1 MSDQNANLTIGQ
13 LFELN
18 QGKNPTQIADS
29 EAHARK
35 AAKSLGLD
43 YDKMTET
50 PEQIVS
56 VADEINTQK
65 RVNDVVASDPV
76 LGKYA
81 LNPNQAAESLD
92 DFENLKDISGKVSLL
107 GSSLSKPYQS
117 VSYEDIQNVLNKGT
131 SPEQKQ
137 RLKEL
142 GVYEGPQKKIKP
154 NVNTNLI
161 DSFSSTLVPQ
171 TSDQVFNEHYDR
183 IKKTAGVMSA
193 ERFKKYYE
201 NQVYWMEHTATAEPT
216 NPQEQGNRYVN
227 AAIRAV
233 AAIGQT
239 EGAVISATTGND
251 SLLNLATRVKNKAAP
266 SQEMSQA
273 LYQAQLA
280 AQTNDAG
287 VLGAAQ
293 ELISNADAGLVGE
306 FLIEQAP
313 PALAGYWA
321 GAGVGG
327 VLTNSLIRNTAK
339 YAPMVMNLEK
349 AATLVRGVTVA
360 GNAAQGALGAGT
372 ADAIVSY
379 GQNMAE
385 AREKFLTKQEQIDY
399 AAAKTWGSAKYSA
412 LGGALMPVT
421 FGGPLRTVGG
431 QAVIQSAA
439 GMYSV
444 QGAADAVGEK
454 ADPVEMALEGLL
466 EVATAAPEVAI
477 TSASKV
483 KNQRTAQFALD
494 QLRQDQQ
501 EDAVRSSTFASVLNN
516 LIDRNKES
524 KTAQRDDSASQAFI
538 KQAIEEHGAVEEVYI
553 DGQTFNQLL
562 RDRNIEPSDLF
573 ERAPSLQD
581 QLGTAETFNGTV
593 QIPVNEFVSAMSV
606 VERPTDF
613 VENVRSDPNMPTYR
627 EAQENLAKTTEQM
640 QQEANVFMEEQARF
654 ESAEDAKELVATE
667 VQNQLASVGTFTAK
681 YNRAAGELTSAFYST
696 LGDKLGIN
704 AKEAF
709 DRYPIRIADE
719 PNTDKGTSFNQSA
732 SPEQTISVD
741 DFVKGIK
748 KQYGIELGLKG
759 SQSSNVLSLHKI
771 VVPEAMRN
779 QGTGTK
785 AMQDI
790 INYADSQNKTIA
802 LTPSSDFGG
811 NKNRLTGFYK
821 KLGFVENKGR
831 NKDYEI
837 SESMYRSPNGRK
849 YNQTSI
855 LKQTD
860 TISFKK
866 WFGDSQVLD
875 ANGNPQIRYHGT
887 RDNWSQWDKSR
898 AGGLIHTTSDVDIAE
913 RYAQGAGGGRK
924 RSDPVYKDNKEN
936 IFELDGN
943 EYVNKSDGTRLS
955 FQDIQDMLD
964 SGDLNPFYPDG
975 RIEPIYVRAENPLDL
990 NTKEGLKILASIQA
1004 TSRFGR
1010 SVVDQA
1016 KAGVFDWNS
1025 TKHEFKNKH
1034 WADDLVPKLK
1044 DLGYDAIIFADDGHQ
1059 TLSVFDSEQIKS
1071 VNNSGIFDI
1080 NNPDIYKQANGG
1092 TRGSIT
1098 FTIGQDGSTIALSK
1112 NADFST
1118 FVHELGHHFLEM
1130 NMQIALSPDA
1140 PAQVRA
1146 DMETVMKWASPETTD
1161 LGEWDFFTDAEKTEV
1176 HEKFA
1181 ETFEQYVFTGK
1192 APSAALK
1199 QVFNRFRQFMIA
1211 VYRNIEK
1218 FMGIN
1223 DRAELNADITG
1234 VMDRMLASSSAI
1246 AEAQA
1251 ASNLEMLIHQDD
1263 AMRLGISPKD
1273 YDEMRQDHEIATELS
1288 INTLE
1293 QKSLRNMI
1301 WYQKQKSKYL
1311 KTLQKEADKKRA
1323 TVREDMAKEIAQ
1335 EPVYQAMAFLRQPL
1349 DQIVKRDSTKVEPER
1364 DNLFEAIA
1372 KFGGLDANEVESTWG
1387 IDEAAKTKS
1396 GVGNKPVVR
1405 SSKSK
1410 VKGLS
1415 IESMAEKLSEEGYL
1429 TLDEHGKFD
1438 TRELEDKFADQLR
1451 GVNQYSTQVDHEL
1464 LDYSQDMDLLQRY
1477 AEGRTTKGKL
1487 SLDWIE
1493 AKYGRDSAIYQSISK
1508 GAYGFAQRGGE
1519 NPDVVAEMFGYE
1531 SGDALIRD
1539 LLNSPSPKQKIDE
1552 LTDARMAVQYSEF
1565 YDQQSIVE
1573 AIEAALHNDVRARFL
1588 SAEMAALNGMLGRKS
1603 ALNEAAKTVAQDIVQ
1618 RQKIK
1623 DIRPHVRAQ
1632 DDARLGRMAN
1642 DAFRKGNTVEAA
1654 RHKRNQ
1660 LVQFYATKYSYDAKD
1675 QIQKH
1680 LDLVKKVFGN
1690 NEKLSKNRDFDF
1702 VTAARGILGKYDL
1715 GRESTNYEHQLE
1727 LIRKY
1732 DPTTYAEIQ
1741 NIGALP
1747 ENQSYR
1753 ELTLEQFN
1761 AVMAAVETLW
1771 HRSRE
1776 NKVWHTTNEAF
1787 EREQVRE
1794 ELIQQSGGK
1803 KSVEKIQQT
1812 LLGRDK
1818 TAELKARFM
1827 ELGASAKRVD
1837 QVITWLDGGPTG
1849 KFRKYLIN
1857 PMQDALA
1864 QYRIEKAKML
1874 KNVVDIFEGFGKMDN
1889 SKIAAPELNN
1899 FTFVG
1904 KQSLLHAI
1912 LHTGNMSNKERLV
1925 LGYGWGARLEDGSV
1939 DFSAWDQFFNRMI
1952 TENVITKKDMD
1963 NIQKL
1968 WNLFDKYKEQ
1978 AQVTHKKINGRYF
1991 DELPRTP
1998 VSTPFGEYEG
2008 GYVPA
2013 AYDRIRSNEQ
2023 DRIQDK
2029 NLAENNLQALDI
2041 ATTGAN
2047 FTKSRAD
2054 RYHDQLE
2061 LDMSRLPS
2069 HLDKE
2074 LRYIHLELQI
2084 RQVGR
2089 LLLNKDFRNEIE
2101 RVMPFGVKQVFN
2113 PWLKAI
2119 ANQTVDESSGV
2130 HLLDNIFRVL
2140 RRNTGIAI
2148 MAGNLKNAIEQ
2159 FTGFTQVAVAV
2170 PPKHLLKAQGHY
2182 FTFVATREDMA
2193 NNIMEMSDFMKTRFD
2208 RAADEYRYAVDEIV
2222 FQKGAI
2228 QTVKDFTMK
2237 HAYVLQTTIQRPMEM
2252 ISWQAAFNHYTEQ
2265 GYTQYD
2271 AVHAA
2276 DAVIRQY
2283 MTDMS
2288 PEGISNLE
2296 RGTPAKRMF
2305 LMFYNWFN
2313 MVWNTTSSEV
2323 KLALEASN
2331 GSWVQASPR
2340 LAYVALM
2347 MISIPS
2353 ILSELLS
2360 VIFAGGLQDDDK
2372 DGDKWDDLSAK
2383 LALSQLK
2390 MLSAFVPYAGNVVNA
2405 AISNIDDSVVN
2416 DRYTASPVFSMG
2428 ESGLSLIQHFK
2439 RSLDEDKEVNQ
2450 GKAAKDLM
2458 NTATLA
2464 TGIPFAVLG
2473 KPFGYWL
2480 AIAQGKKDAPESIY
2494 DATRGTITGKHAPE
2508 D

>member
-1 MSDQNANLTIGQ
+1 MSDQNTNLTIGQ

-18 QGKNPTQIADS
+18 QGKNPTQIADT
-29 EAHARK
+29 EARARK
-35 AAKSLGLD
+35 AARSLGLD
-43 YDKMTET
+43 YNKMTET

-56 VADEINTQK
+56 VADEVNTQK
-65 RVNDVVASDPV
+65 RVNEVVASDPV

-81 LNPNQAAESLD
+81 LNPNQAAVSLD
-92 DFENLKDISGKVSLL
+92 DFENLKDISDKVSLL
-107 GSSLSKPYQS
+107 GSSLNKPYEP
-117 VSYEDIQNVLNKGT
+117 VSYQDIQNVLSKGT
-131 SPEQKQ
+131 SPEQKK

-142 GVYEGPQKKIKP
+142 GIYEDPQKQVKP
-154 NVNTNLI
+154 NVNPNLL
-161 DSFSSTLVPQ
+161 DTLSTSLVPQ
-171 TSDQVFNEHYDR
+171 TSDQIFKEHYDR
-183 IKKTAGVMSA
+183 IKKTTGVMAA

-216 NPQEQGNRYVN
+216 SPQEQGNRYVN

-239 EGAVISATTGND
+239 EGAVISAATGND

-266 SQEMSQA
+266 SQEMTQA

-293 ELISNADAGLVGE
+293 ELVSNADAGLVGE

-313 PALAGYWA
+313 PALVGYYA
-321 GAGVGG
+321 GAGAGG

-349 AATLVRGVTVA
+349 VAKLVRGVTTA

-372 ADAIVSY
+372 ADALVSY

-385 AREKFLTKQEQIDY
+385 AREKFLTRQEQIDY

-466 EVATAAPEVAI
+466 EVATAAPEVGI
-477 TSASKV
+477 TSAAKV

-501 EDAVRSSTFASVLNN
+501 QDAVRSSTFAAVLNN

-538 KQAIEEHGAVEEVYI
+538 KQAVEEHGAVEEVYI

-562 RDRNIEPSDLF
+562 RDRNIEPTDLF

-613 VENVRSDPNMPTYR
+613 VENVRSSPDMPTYR

-640 QQEANVFMEEQARF
+640 QQEADTYMAEQARF

-667 VQNQLASVGTFTAK
+667 VQNQLAKVGTFTAK

-696 LGDKLGIN
+696 LGDKLGIS

-719 PNTDKGTSFNQSA
+719 PTTDKGTLFNQSA
-732 SPEQTISVD
+732 TPEQTISVD
-741 DFVKGIK
+741 EFAKSIK
-748 KQYGIELGLKG
+748 KQYGIELSLKG
-759 SQSSNVLSLHKI
+759 SPSSNVLSLHKI

-779 QGTGTK
+779 QGNGTK

-790 INYADSQNKTIA
+790 IRYADSQNKTIA

-811 NKNRLTGFYK
+811 NKSRLTSFYK

-849 YNQTSI
+849 YNQ
-855 LKQTD
+855 
-860 TISFKK
+860 
-866 WFGDSQVLD
+866 
-875 ANGNPQIRYHGT
+875 
-887 RDNWSQWDKSR
+887 
-898 AGGLIHTTSDVDIAE
+898 
-913 RYAQGAGGGRK
+913 
-924 RSDPVYKDNKEN
+924 
-936 IFELDGN
+936 
-943 EYVNKSDGTRLS
+943 
-955 FQDIQDMLD
+955 
-964 SGDLNPFYPDG
+964 
-975 RIEPIYVRAENPLDL
+975 
-990 NTKEGLKILASIQA
+990 
-1004 TSRFGR
+1004 
-1010 SVVDQA
+1010 
-1016 KAGVFDWNS
+1016 
-1025 TKHEFKNKH
+1025 
-1034 WADDLVPKLK
+1034 
-1044 DLGYDAIIFADDGHQ
+1044 
-1059 TLSVFDSEQIKS
+1059 
-1071 VNNSGIFDI
+1071 
-1080 NNPDIYKQANGG
+1080 ANGG

-1098 FTIGQDGSTIALSK
+1098 FTIGQDGSTIVLSK

-1130 NMQIALSPDA
+1130 NMQLALSPDA
-1140 PAQVRA
+1140 PAQVRS

-1246 AEAQA
+1246 VEAQA

-1323 TVREDMAKEIAQ
+1323 AVREDMAKEIAQ

-1349 DQIVKRDSTKVEPER
+1349 DQVAKRDLTKVEPER

-1438 TRELEDKFADQLR
+1438 TRELEDKFAEQLR
-1451 GVNQYSTQVDHEL
+1451 GVNQYSNQVDPEL

-1493 AKYGRDSAIYQSISK
+1493 AKYGRDSDIYQSISK

-1565 YDQQSIVE
+1565 FDQQSIVE
-1573 AIEAALHNDVRARFL
+1573 AVEAALHNDVRARML
-1588 SAEMAALNGMLGRKS
+1588 SAEMAALNGLLGRKS

-1642 DAFRKGNTVEAA
+1642 EAFRKGETVEAA

-1747 ENQSYR
+1747 ENKNYR

-1771 HRSRE
+1771 HRSKE
-1776 NKVWHTTNEAF
+1776 NKIWHITNEAF

-1794 ELIQQSGGK
+1794 ELIQQTGGK

-1818 TAELKARFM
+1818 TAELKAKFM

-1837 QVITWLDGGPTG
+1837 QVVTWLDGGASG
-1849 KFRKYLIN
+1849 KFRTYLIN

-1864 QYRIEKAKML
+1864 KYRIEKAKML
-1874 KNVVDIFEGFGKMDN
+1874 KDVVDIFEGFGKLDN

-1912 LHTGNMSNKERLV
+1912 LHTGNLSNKERLV

-1939 DFSAWDQFFNRMI
+1939 DFSAWDQFFSRMVK
-1952 TENVITKKDMD
+1952 EGVITKKDMD

-1978 AQVTHKKINGRYF
+1978 AQITHKKINGRYF
-1991 DELPRTP
+1991 DELPRSP
-1998 VSTPFGEYEG
+1998 ISTPFGEYEG

-2029 NLAENNLQALDI
+2029 NLAENNLAALDI

-2084 RQVGR
+2084 RQIGR

-2101 RVMPFGVKQVFN
+2101 RVLPFGVKQVFN

-2130 HLLDNIFRVL
+2130 SLLDNIFRTL

-2148 MAGNLKNAIEQ
+2148 MAGNLKNAVEQ

-2170 PPKHLLKAQGHY
+2170 PLKQLLKAQAHY
-2182 FTFVATREDMA
+2182 FASVATREDMA

-2265 GYTQYD
+2265 GMTQYE

-2313 MVWNTTSSEV
+2313 MVWNTSMSEA

-2353 ILSELLS
+2353 MLSELLG
-2360 VIFAGGLQDDDK
+2360 VIFAGGLKDEDDD
-2372 DGDKWDDLSAK
+2372 DNKWDDLSAK

-2390 MLSAFVPYAGNVVNA
+2390 MLAAFVPYAGNVVNA
-2405 AISNIDDSVVN
+2405 AISNTDDTIVN

-2428 ESGLSLIQHFK
+2428 ESGLSLIQHAK
-2439 RSLDEDKEVNQ
+2439 RALDEDKEVNQ
-2450 GKAAKDLM
+2450 GKAAKDML
-2458 NTATLA
+2458 NTATLV

-2473 KPFGYWL
+2473 KPSGYWL
-2480 AIAQGKKDAPESIY
+2480 DVAQGKKDAPDSIY

-2508 D
+2508 

>member
-1 MSDQNANLTIGQ
+1 MSDQNTNLTIGQ

-18 QGKNPTQIADS
+18 QGKNPTQIADT
-29 EAHARK
+29 EARARK
-35 AAKSLGLD
+35 AARSLGLD
-43 YDKMTET
+43 YNKMTET

-81 LNPNQAAESLD
+81 LNPNQAAVSLD
-92 DFENLKDISGKVSLL
+92 DFENLKDISDKVSLL
-107 GSSLSKPYQS
+107 GSSLNKPYEP
-117 VSYEDIQNVLNKGT
+117 VSYQDIQNVLSKGT
-131 SPEQKQ
+131 SPEQKK

-142 GVYEGPQKKIKP
+142 GIYEDPQKQVKP
-154 NVNTNLI
+154 NVNPNLL
-161 DSFSSTLVPQ
+161 DTLSTSLVPQ
-171 TSDQVFNEHYDR
+171 TSDQVFKEHYDR
-183 IKKTAGVMSA
+183 IKKTTGVMAA

-216 NPQEQGNRYVN
+216 SPQEQGNRYVN

-266 SQEMSQA
+266 SQEMTQA

-293 ELISNADAGLVGE
+293 ELVSNADAGLVGE

-313 PALAGYWA
+313 PALVGYYA
-321 GAGVGG
+321 GAGAGG

-349 AATLVRGVTVA
+349 AAKLVRGVTTA

-372 ADAIVSY
+372 ADALVSY

-385 AREKFLTKQEQIDY
+385 AREKFLTRQEQIDY

-444 QGAADAVGEK
+444 KGAADAVGEK

-477 TSASKV
+477 TSAAKV

-501 EDAVRSSTFASVLNN
+501 QDAVRSSTFAAVLNN

-538 KQAIEEHGAVEEVYI
+538 KQAVEEHGAVEEVYI

-562 RDRNIEPSDLF
+562 RDRNIEPTDLF

-613 VENVRSDPNMPTYR
+613 VENVRSSPDMPTYR

-640 QQEANVFMEEQARF
+640 QQEAGTYMAEQARF

-667 VQNQLASVGTFTAK
+667 VQNQLAKVGTFTAK

-696 LGDKLGIN
+696 LGDKLGIS

-709 DRYPIRIADE
+709 DRYPIRI
-719 PNTDKGTSFNQSA
+719 TDDSVQSEA
-732 SPEQTISVD
+732 KAPESVD
-741 DFVKGIK
+741 NDVTLIQTQQPKTEPKG
-748 KQYGIELGLKG
+748 QRYQ
-759 SQSSNVLSLHKI
+759 QSK
-771 VVPEAMRN
+771 
-779 QGTGTK
+779 
-785 AMQDI
+785 
-790 INYADSQNKTIA
+790 
-802 LTPSSDFGG
+802 
-811 NKNRLTGFYK
+811 
-821 KLGFVENKGR
+821 
-831 NKDYEI
+831 
-837 SESMYRSPNGRK
+837 
-849 YNQTSI
+849 
-855 LKQTD
+855 
-860 TISFKK
+860 
-866 WFGDSQVLD
+866 
-875 ANGNPQIRYHGT
+875 
-887 RDNWSQWDKSR
+887 
-898 AGGLIHTTSDVDIAE
+898 
-913 RYAQGAGGGRK
+913 
-924 RSDPVYKDNKEN
+924 
-936 IFELDGN
+936 
-943 EYVNKSDGTRLS
+943 
-955 FQDIQDMLD
+955 
-964 SGDLNPFYPDG
+964 
-975 RIEPIYVRAENPLDL
+975 
-990 NTKEGLKILASIQA
+990 
-1004 TSRFGR
+1004 
-1010 SVVDQA
+1010 
-1016 KAGVFDWNS
+1016 
-1025 TKHEFKNKH
+1025 
-1034 WADDLVPKLK
+1034 
-1044 DLGYDAIIFADDGHQ
+1044 
-1059 TLSVFDSEQIKS
+1059 
-1071 VNNSGIFDI
+1071 
-1080 NNPDIYKQANGG
+1080 GG

-1098 FTIGQDGSTIALSK
+1098 FSIGQDGSTIVLSK

-1130 NMQIALSPDA
+1130 NMQLALSPDA

-1293 QKSLRNMI
+1293 QKSLRNMV

-1323 TVREDMAKEIAQ
+1323 AVREDMAKEIAQ

-1349 DQIVKRDSTKVEPER
+1349 DQVAKRDSTKVEPER

-1372 KFGGLDANEVESTWG
+1372 KFGGLNANEVESTWG
-1387 IDEAAKTKS
+1387 IDDAAKTKS

-1438 TRELEDKFADQLR
+1438 TRELEDKFAEQLR
-1451 GVNQYSTQVDHEL
+1451 GVNQYSNQVDPEL

-1493 AKYGRDSAIYQSISK
+1493 AKYGRDSDIYQSISK

-1565 YDQQSIVE
+1565 FDQQSIIE
-1573 AIEAALHNDVRARFL
+1573 AVEAALHNDVRARML
-1588 SAEMAALNGMLGRKS
+1588 SAEMAALNGLLGRKS

-1642 DAFRKGNTVEAA
+1642 EAFRKGETVEAA

-1675 QIQKH
+1675 QTQKH

-1747 ENQSYR
+1747 ENQNYR

-1771 HRSRE
+1771 HRSKE
-1776 NKVWHTTNEAF
+1776 NKIWHTTNEAF

-1794 ELIQQSGGK
+1794 ELIQQTGGK

-1818 TAELKARFM
+1818 TAELKAKFM

-1837 QVITWLDGGPTG
+1837 QVVTWLDGGANG
-1849 KFRKYLIN
+1849 KFRTYLIN

-1864 QYRIEKAKML
+1864 KYRIEKAKML
-1874 KNVVDIFEGFGKMDN
+1874 KDVVDIFEGFGKLDN

-1912 LHTGNMSNKERLV
+1912 LHTGNLSNKERLV

-1939 DFSAWDQFFNRMI
+1939 DFSAWDQFFSRMVK
-1952 TENVITKKDMD
+1952 EGVITKKDMD

-1978 AQVTHKKINGRYF
+1978 AQITHKKINGRYF

-1998 VSTPFGEYEG
+1998 ISTPFGEYEG

-2029 NLAENNLQALDI
+2029 NLAENNLAALDI

-2084 RQVGR
+2084 RQIGR

-2101 RVMPFGVKQVFN
+2101 RVLPFGVKQVFN

-2130 HLLDNIFRVL
+2130 SLLDNIFRTL

-2148 MAGNLKNAIEQ
+2148 MAGNLKNAVEQ

-2170 PPKHLLKAQGHY
+2170 PPKQLLKAQAHY
-2182 FTFVATREDMA
+2182 FASVATREDMA

-2265 GYTQYD
+2265 GMTQYD

-2313 MVWNTTSSEV
+2313 MVWNTSMSEA

-2353 ILSELLS
+2353 MLSELLG
-2360 VIFAGGLQDDDK
+2360 VIFAGGLKDEDDD
-2372 DGDKWDDLSAK
+2372 DNKWDDLSAK

-2390 MLSAFVPYAGNVVNA
+2390 MLAAFVPYAGNVVNA
-2405 AISNIDDSVVN
+2405 AISNTDDTIVN

-2428 ESGLSLIQHFK
+2428 ESGLSLIQHA
-2439 RSLDEDKEVNQ
+2439 RRALDEDKEVNQ
-2450 GKAAKDLM
+2450 GKASKDLM
-2458 NTATLA
+2458 NTATLV

-2473 KPFGYWL
+2473 KPSGYWL
-2480 AIAQGKKDAPESIY
+2480 DVAQGKKDAPDSIY

-2508 D
+2508 

>member
-1 MSDQNANLTIGQ
+1 MSDQNTNLTIGQ

-18 QGKNPTQIADS
+18 QGKNPTQIADT
-29 EAHARK
+29 EARARK
-35 AAKSLGLD
+35 AARSLGLD
-43 YDKMTET
+43 YNKLTET

-56 VADEINTQK
+56 VADEVNTQK
-65 RVNDVVASDPV
+65 RVNEVVASDPV

-81 LNPNQAAESLD
+81 LNPNQAAVSLD
-92 DFENLKDISGKVSLL
+92 DFENLKDISDKVSLL
-107 GSSLSKPYQS
+107 GSSLNKPYEP
-117 VSYEDIQNVLNKGT
+117 VSYQDIQNVLSKGT
-131 SPEQKQ
+131 SPEQKK

-142 GVYEGPQKKIKP
+142 GIYEDPQKQVKP
-154 NVNTNLI
+154 NVNPNLL
-161 DSFSSTLVPQ
+161 DTLSTSLVPQ
-171 TSDQVFNEHYDR
+171 TSDQVFKEHYDR

-216 NPQEQGNRYVN
+216 SPQEQGNRYVN

-266 SQEMSQA
+266 SQEMTQA

-293 ELISNADAGLVGE
+293 ELVSNADAGLVGE

-313 PALAGYWA
+313 PALVGYYA
-321 GAGVGG
+321 GAGAGG

-339 YAPMVMNLEK
+339 YAPLVMNLEK
-349 AATLVRGVTVA
+349 AAKLVRGVTTA

-372 ADAIVSY
+372 ADALVSY

-385 AREKFLTKQEQIDY
+385 AREKFLTRQEQIDY

-477 TSASKV
+477 TSAAKV

-501 EDAVRSSTFASVLNN
+501 QDAVRSSTFAAVLNN

-538 KQAIEEHGAVEEVYI
+538 KQAVEEHGAVEEVYI

-562 RDRNIEPSDLF
+562 RDRNIEPTDLF

-613 VENVRSDPNMPTYR
+613 VENVRSSPDMPTYR

-640 QQEANVFMEEQARF
+640 QQEADTYMAEQARF

-667 VQNQLASVGTFTAK
+667 VQNQLAKVGTFTAK

-696 LGDKLGIN
+696 LGDKLGIS

-719 PNTDKGTSFNQSA
+719 PTTDKGISFNQSA
-732 SPEQTISVD
+732 TPEQTISVD
-741 DFVKGIK
+741 EFAKSIK

-759 SQSSNVLSLHKI
+759 SPSSNVLSLHKI

-779 QGTGTK
+779 QGNGTK

-790 INYADSQNKTIA
+790 IRYADSQNKTIA

-811 NKNRLTGFYK
+811 NKSRLTSFYK

-849 YNQTSI
+849 YNQ
-855 LKQTD
+855 
-860 TISFKK
+860 
-866 WFGDSQVLD
+866 
-875 ANGNPQIRYHGT
+875 
-887 RDNWSQWDKSR
+887 
-898 AGGLIHTTSDVDIAE
+898 
-913 RYAQGAGGGRK
+913 
-924 RSDPVYKDNKEN
+924 
-936 IFELDGN
+936 
-943 EYVNKSDGTRLS
+943 
-955 FQDIQDMLD
+955 
-964 SGDLNPFYPDG
+964 
-975 RIEPIYVRAENPLDL
+975 
-990 NTKEGLKILASIQA
+990 
-1004 TSRFGR
+1004 
-1010 SVVDQA
+1010 
-1016 KAGVFDWNS
+1016 
-1025 TKHEFKNKH
+1025 
-1034 WADDLVPKLK
+1034 
-1044 DLGYDAIIFADDGHQ
+1044 
-1059 TLSVFDSEQIKS
+1059 
-1071 VNNSGIFDI
+1071 
-1080 NNPDIYKQANGG
+1080 ANGG

-1098 FTIGQDGSTIALSK
+1098 FSIGQDGSTIVLSK

-1130 NMQIALSPDA
+1130 NMQLALSPDA

-1293 QKSLRNMI
+1293 QRSLRNMV

-1349 DQIVKRDSTKVEPER
+1349 DQVAKRDSTKVEPER

-1438 TRELEDKFADQLR
+1438 TRELEDKFAEQLR
-1451 GVNQYSTQVDHEL
+1451 GVNQYSTQVDPEL

-1493 AKYGRDSAIYQSISK
+1493 AKYGRDSDIYQSISK

-1565 YDQQSIVE
+1565 FDQQSIIE
-1573 AIEAALHNDVRARFL
+1573 AVEAALHNDVRARML
-1588 SAEMAALNGMLGRKS
+1588 SAEMAALNGLLGRKS

-1642 DAFRKGNTVEAA
+1642 EAFRKGETVEAA

-1680 LDLVKKVFGN
+1680 LELVKKVFGN

-1747 ENQSYR
+1747 ENQNYR

-1771 HRSRE
+1771 HRSKE
-1776 NKVWHTTNEAF
+1776 NKIWHTTNEAF

-1794 ELIQQSGGK
+1794 ELIQQTGGK

-1818 TAELKARFM
+1818 TAELKAKFM

-1837 QVITWLDGGPTG
+1837 QVVTWLDGGANG
-1849 KFRKYLIN
+1849 KFRTYLIN

-1864 QYRIEKAKML
+1864 KYRIEKAKML
-1874 KNVVDIFEGFGKMDN
+1874 EDVVKTFEGFGKLDN

-1925 LGYGWGARLEDGSV
+1925 LGYGWGERLEDGSV
-1939 DFSAWDQFFNRMI
+1939 DFSAWDKFFSRMI
-1952 TENVITKKDMD
+1952 TEGVITKKDMD
-1963 NIQKL
+1963 TIQKL
-1968 WNLFDKYKEQ
+1968 WNLFDRYKEQ
-1978 AQVTHKKINGRYF
+1978 AQITHKKINGRYF

-2013 AYDRIRSNEQ
+2013 AYDRIRSNQQ

-2084 RQVGR
+2084 RQIGR

-2101 RVMPFGVKQVFN
+2101 RVLPFGVKQVFN

-2130 HLLDNIFRVL
+2130 SLLDNIFRTL

-2148 MAGNLKNAIEQ
+2148 MAGNLKNAVEQ

-2170 PPKHLLKAQGHY
+2170 PPKQLLKAQAHY
-2182 FTFVATREDMA
+2182 FRSVATREDMA

-2265 GYTQYD
+2265 GMTQYE

-2313 MVWNTTSSEV
+2313 MVWNTSMSEA

-2353 ILSELLS
+2353 MLSELLG
-2360 VIFAGGLQDDDK
+2360 VIFAGGLKDEDDD
-2372 DGDKWDDLSAK
+2372 DNKWDDLSAK

-2390 MLSAFVPYAGNVVNA
+2390 MLAAFVPYAGNVVNA
-2405 AISNIDDSVVN
+2405 AISNTDDTIVN

-2428 ESGLSLIQHFK
+2428 ESGLSLIQHA
-2439 RSLDEDKEVNQ
+2439 RRALDEDKEVNQ
-2450 GKAAKDLM
+2450 GKASKDLM
-2458 NTATLA
+2458 NTATLV

-2473 KPFGYWL
+2473 KPSGYWL
-2480 AIAQGKKDAPESIY
+2480 DVAQGKKDAPDSIY

-2508 D
+2508 

>member
-1 MSDQNANLTIGQ
+1 MSDQNANITIGE
-13 LFELN
+13 LFNLN
-18 QGKNPTQIADS
+18 QGKNPTQIADT
-29 EAHARK
+29 EARARK
-35 AAKSLGLD
+35 AARSLGLD
-43 YDKMTET
+43 YNKMTET

-56 VADEINTQK
+56 VADEVNTQK
-65 RVNDVVASDPV
+65 RVNEVVASDPV

-81 LNPNQAAESLD
+81 LNPNQAAVSLD
-92 DFENLKDISGKVSLL
+92 DFENLKDISDKVSLL
-107 GSSLSKPYQS
+107 GSSLNKPYEP
-117 VSYEDIQNVLNKGT
+117 VSYQDIQNVLSKGT
-131 SPEQKQ
+131 SPEQKK

-142 GVYEGPQKKIKP
+142 GIYEDPQKQVKP
-154 NVNTNLI
+154 NVNPNLL
-161 DSFSSTLVPQ
+161 DTLSTSLVPQ
-171 TSDQVFNEHYDR
+171 TSDQVFKENYDR

-201 NQVYWMEHTATAEPT
+201 NQVYWMEHTASAEPS

-239 EGAVISATTGND
+239 EGAIISAATGND
-251 SLLNLATRVKNKAAP
+251 SLLKLATHVKNKAAP
-266 SQEMSQA
+266 SQEMTQA

-293 ELISNADAGLVGE
+293 ELVSNADAGLVGE

-313 PALAGYWA
+313 PALVGYYA
-321 GAGVGG
+321 GAGAGG

-349 AATLVRGVTVA
+349 AAKLVRGVTTA

-372 ADAIVSY
+372 ADALVSY

-501 EDAVRSSTFASVLNN
+501 EDAARSSTFASVLNN

-538 KQAIEEHGAVEEVYI
+538 KQAVEEHGAVEEVYI

-562 RDRNIEPSDLF
+562 RDRNIEPTDLF

-613 VENVRSDPNMPTYR
+613 VENVRSSPDMPTYR

-640 QQEANVFMEEQARF
+640 QQEADTYMAEQARF

-667 VQNQLASVGTFTAK
+667 VQNQLAKVGTFTAKYNRAAAK

-696 LGDKLGIN
+696 LGDKIGIS

-719 PNTDKGTSFNQSA
+719 STTDKGISFNQSA
-732 SPEQTISVD
+732 TPEQTISVD
-741 DFVKGIK
+741 EFAKSIK

-759 SQSSNVLSLHKI
+759 SPSSNVLSLHKI

-779 QGTGTK
+779 QGNGTK

-790 INYADSQNKTIA
+790 IRYADSQNKTIA

-811 NKNRLTGFYK
+811 NKSRLTSFYK

-849 YNQTSI
+849 YNQ
-855 LKQTD
+855 
-860 TISFKK
+860 
-866 WFGDSQVLD
+866 
-875 ANGNPQIRYHGT
+875 
-887 RDNWSQWDKSR
+887 
-898 AGGLIHTTSDVDIAE
+898 
-913 RYAQGAGGGRK
+913 
-924 RSDPVYKDNKEN
+924 
-936 IFELDGN
+936 
-943 EYVNKSDGTRLS
+943 
-955 FQDIQDMLD
+955 
-964 SGDLNPFYPDG
+964 
-975 RIEPIYVRAENPLDL
+975 
-990 NTKEGLKILASIQA
+990 
-1004 TSRFGR
+1004 
-1010 SVVDQA
+1010 
-1016 KAGVFDWNS
+1016 
-1025 TKHEFKNKH
+1025 
-1034 WADDLVPKLK
+1034 
-1044 DLGYDAIIFADDGHQ
+1044 
-1059 TLSVFDSEQIKS
+1059 
-1071 VNNSGIFDI
+1071 
-1080 NNPDIYKQANGG
+1080 ANGG

-1098 FTIGQDGSTIALSK
+1098 FNIGKDGSTIILSK

-1130 NMQIALSPDA
+1130 NMQLALSPDA

-1223 DRAELNADITG
+1223 DRAELNSDITG

-1293 QKSLRNMI
+1293 QKSLRNVI

-1323 TVREDMAKEIAQ
+1323 AVREDMAKEIAQ

-1349 DQIVKRDSTKVEPER
+1349 DQVAKRDSTKVEPER

-1438 TRELEDKFADQLR
+1438 TRELEDKFAEQLR
-1451 GVNQYSTQVDHEL
+1451 GVNQYSTQVDPEL
-1464 LDYSQDMDLLQRY
+1464 LDYSQDLDLLQRY

-1493 AKYGRDSAIYQSISK
+1493 AKYGRDSDIYQRISK

-1565 YDQQSIVE
+1565 FDQQSIIE
-1573 AIEAALHNDVRARFL
+1573 AVEAALHNDVRARML
-1588 SAEMAALNGMLGRKS
+1588 SAEMAALNGLLGRES

-1642 DAFRKGNTVEAA
+1642 EAFRKGETVEAA

-1747 ENQSYR
+1747 ENQNYR

-1771 HRSRE
+1771 HRSKE
-1776 NKVWHTTNEAF
+1776 NKIWHTTNEAF

-1794 ELIQQSGGK
+1794 ELIQQTGGK

-1818 TAELKARFM
+1818 TAELKAKFM

-1837 QVITWLDGGPTG
+1837 QVVTWLDGGASG
-1849 KFRKYLIN
+1849 KFRTYLIN

-1864 QYRIEKAKML
+1864 KYRIEKAKML
-1874 KNVVDIFEGFGKMDN
+1874 KDVVDIFEGFGKLDN

-1912 LHTGNMSNKERLV
+1912 LHTGNLSNKERLV

-1939 DFSAWDQFFNRMI
+1939 DFSAWDQFFSRMVK
-1952 TENVITKKDMD
+1952 EGVITKKDMD

-1978 AQVTHKKINGRYF
+1978 AQITHKKINGRYF

-1998 VSTPFGEYEG
+1998 ISTPFGEYEG

-2029 NLAENNLQALDI
+2029 NLAENNLAALDI

-2084 RQVGR
+2084 RQIGR

-2101 RVMPFGVKQVFN
+2101 RVLPFGVKQVFN

-2130 HLLDNIFRVL
+2130 SLLDNIFRTL

-2148 MAGNLKNAIEQ
+2148 MAGNLKNAVEQ

-2170 PPKHLLKAQGHY
+2170 PPKQLLKAQAHY
-2182 FTFVATREDMA
+2182 FASVATREDMA

-2265 GYTQYD
+2265 GMTQYE

-2313 MVWNTTSSEV
+2313 MVWNTSMSEA

-2353 ILSELLS
+2353 MLSELLG
-2360 VIFAGGLQDDDK
+2360 VIFAGGLKDEDDD
-2372 DGDKWDDLSAK
+2372 DNKWDDLSAK

-2390 MLSAFVPYAGNVVNA
+2390 MLAAFVPYAGNVVNA
-2405 AISNIDDSVVN
+2405 AISNTDDTIVN

-2428 ESGLSLIQHFK
+2428 ESGLSLIQHA
-2439 RSLDEDKEVNQ
+2439 RRALDEDKEVNQ
-2450 GKAAKDLM
+2450 GKASKDLM
-2458 NTATLA
+2458 NTATLV

-2473 KPFGYWL
+2473 KPSGYWL
-2480 AIAQGKKDAPESIY
+2480 DIAQGKKDAPDSIY

-2508 D
+2508 N

>member
-1 MSDQNANLTIGQ
+1 MSDQNTNLTIGQ

-18 QGKNPTQIADS
+18 QGKNPTQIADT
-29 EAHARK
+29 EARARK
-35 AAKSLGLD
+35 AARSLGLD
-43 YDKMTET
+43 YNKMTET

-56 VADEINTQK
+56 VADEVNTQK
-65 RVNDVVASDPV
+65 RVNEVVASDPV

-81 LNPNQAAESLD
+81 LNPNQAAVSLD
-92 DFENLKDISGKVSLL
+92 DFENLKDISDKVSLL
-107 GSSLSKPYQS
+107 GSSLNKPYEP
-117 VSYEDIQNVLNKGT
+117 VSYQDIQNVLSKGT
-131 SPEQKQ
+131 SPEQKK

-142 GVYEGPQKKIKP
+142 GIYEDPQKQVKP
-154 NVNTNLI
+154 NVNPNLL
-161 DSFSSTLVPQ
+161 DTLSTSLVPQ
-171 TSDQVFNEHYDR
+171 TSDQVFKENYDR

-216 NPQEQGNRYVN
+216 SPQEQGNRYVN

-266 SQEMSQA
+266 SQEMTQA

-293 ELISNADAGLVGE
+293 ELVSNADAGLVGE

-313 PALAGYWA
+313 PALVGYYA
-321 GAGVGG
+321 GAGAGG

-349 AATLVRGVTVA
+349 AAKLVRGVTTA
-360 GNAAQGALGAGT
+360 GNAAQGALGAGA
-372 ADAIVSY
+372 ADALVSY

-385 AREKFLTKQEQIDY
+385 AREKFLTRQEQIDY

-444 QGAADAVGEK
+444 KGAADAVGEK

-477 TSASKV
+477 TSAAKV

-501 EDAVRSSTFASVLNN
+501 QDAVRSSTFAAVLNN

-538 KQAIEEHGAVEEVYI
+538 KQAVEEHGAVEEVYI

-562 RDRNIEPSDLF
+562 RDRNIEPTDLF

-613 VENVRSDPNMPTYR
+613 VENVRSSPDMPTYR
-627 EAQENLAKTTEQM
+627 EAQENLAKTTGQM
-640 QQEANVFMEEQARF
+640 QQEADTYMAEQARF

-667 VQNQLASVGTFTAK
+667 VQNQLAKVGTFTAK

-696 LGDKLGIN
+696 LGDKLGIS
-704 AKEAF
+704 AKDAF

-719 PNTDKGTSFNQSA
+719 
-732 SPEQTISVD
+732 
-741 DFVKGIK
+741 
-748 KQYGIELGLKG
+748 
-759 SQSSNVLSLHKI
+759 
-771 VVPEAMRN
+771 
-779 QGTGTK
+779 
-785 AMQDI
+785 
-790 INYADSQNKTIA
+790 
-802 LTPSSDFGG
+802 
-811 NKNRLTGFYK
+811 
-821 KLGFVENKGR
+821 
-831 NKDYEI
+831 
-837 SESMYRSPNGRK
+837 
-849 YNQTSI
+849 
-855 LKQTD
+855 
-860 TISFKK
+860 
-866 WFGDSQVLD
+866 
-875 ANGNPQIRYHGT
+875 
-887 RDNWSQWDKSR
+887 
-898 AGGLIHTTSDVDIAE
+898 
-913 RYAQGAGGGRK
+913 
-924 RSDPVYKDNKEN
+924 
-936 IFELDGN
+936 
-943 EYVNKSDGTRLS
+943 
-955 FQDIQDMLD
+955 
-964 SGDLNPFYPDG
+964 LNPKPDVQTPESSEG
-975 RIEPIYVRAENPLDL
+975 DVTLEQSKQPKTEP
-990 NTKEGLKILASIQA
+990 KG
-1004 TSRFGR
+1004 
-1010 SVVDQA
+1010 
-1016 KAGVFDWNS
+1016 
-1025 TKHEFKNKH
+1025 
-1034 WADDLVPKLK
+1034 
-1044 DLGYDAIIFADDGHQ
+1044 Q
-1059 TLSVFDSEQIKS
+1059 TYQQSK
-1071 VNNSGIFDI
+1071 
-1080 NNPDIYKQANGG
+1080 GG

-1098 FTIGQDGSTIALSK
+1098 FNKGRDGSTIVLSK

-1130 NMQIALSPDA
+1130 NMQLALSPDA
-1140 PAQVRA
+1140 PVQVRE
-1146 DMETVMKWASPETTD
+1146 DMENVMKWASPETTD

-1293 QKSLRNMI
+1293 QKSLRNMV

-1323 TVREDMAKEIAQ
+1323 AVREDMAKEIAQ

-1349 DQIVKRDSTKVEPER
+1349 DQVSKRDSTKVEPER
-1364 DNLFEAIA
+1364 DNLLEAIA

-1415 IESMAEKLSEEGYL
+1415 IEAMAEKLSEEGYL

-1451 GVNQYSTQVDHEL
+1451 GINQYSTQVDPEL

-1493 AKYGRDSAIYQSISK
+1493 AKYGRDSDIYQSISK

-1565 YDQQSIVE
+1565 FDQQSIIE
-1573 AIEAALHNDVRARFL
+1573 AVEAALHNDVRARML
-1588 SAEMAALNGMLGRKS
+1588 SAEMAALNGLLGRKS

-1642 DAFRKGNTVEAA
+1642 EAFRKGETVEAA

-1702 VTAARGILGKYDL
+1702 VTAARGILGKYGL

-1747 ENQSYR
+1747 ENQNYR

-1771 HRSRE
+1771 HRSKE
-1776 NKVWHTTNEAF
+1776 NKIWHTTNEAF

-1794 ELIQQSGGK
+1794 ELIQQTGGK

-1818 TAELKARFM
+1818 TAELKAKFM

-1837 QVITWLDGGPTG
+1837 QVVTWLDGGASG
-1849 KFRKYLIN
+1849 KFRTYLIN

-1864 QYRIEKAKML
+1864 KYRIEKAKML
-1874 KNVVDIFEGFGKMDN
+1874 KDVVDIFEGFGKLDN

-1939 DFSAWDQFFNRMI
+1939 DFSAWDQFFSRMVK
-1952 TENVITKKDMD
+1952 EGVITKKDMD

-1978 AQVTHKKINGRYF
+1978 AQITHKKINGRYF

-1998 VSTPFGEYEG
+1998 ISTPFGEYEG

-2029 NLAENNLQALDI
+2029 NLAENNLAALDI

-2084 RQVGR
+2084 RQIGR

-2101 RVMPFGVKQVFN
+2101 RVLPFGVKQVFN

-2119 ANQTVDESSGV
+2119 ANQTVDENSGV
-2130 HLLDNIFRVL
+2130 SLLDNIFRTL

-2148 MAGNLKNAIEQ
+2148 MAGNLKNAVEQ

-2170 PPKHLLKAQGHY
+2170 PPKQLLKAQAHY
-2182 FTFVATREDMA
+2182 FASVATREDMA

-2265 GYTQYD
+2265 GMTQYE

-2313 MVWNTTSSEV
+2313 MVWNTSMSEA
-2323 KLALEASN
+2323 KLALEVSN

-2353 ILSELLS
+2353 MLSELLG
-2360 VIFAGGLQDDDK
+2360 VIFAGGLKDEDDD
-2372 DGDKWDDLSAK
+2372 DNKWDDLSAK

-2390 MLSAFVPYAGNVVNA
+2390 MLAAFVPYAGNVVNA
-2405 AISNIDDSVVN
+2405 AISNTDDTIVN

-2428 ESGLSLIQHFK
+2428 ESGLSLIQHA
-2439 RSLDEDKEVNQ
+2439 RRALDEDKEVNQ
-2450 GKAAKDLM
+2450 GKASKDLM
-2458 NTATLA
+2458 NTATLV

-2473 KPFGYWL
+2473 KPSGYWL
-2480 AIAQGKKDAPESIY
+2480 DVAQGKKDAPDSIY

-2508 D
+2508 

>member
-1 MSDQNANLTIGQ
+1 MSDQNTNLTIGQ

-18 QGKNPTQIADS
+18 QGKNPTQIADT
-29 EAHARK
+29 EARARK
-35 AAKSLGLD
+35 AARSLGLD
-43 YDKMTET
+43 YNKLTET

-56 VADEINTQK
+56 VADEVNTQK
-65 RVNDVVASDPV
+65 RVNEVVASDPV

-81 LNPNQAAESLD
+81 LNPNQAAVSLD
-92 DFENLKDISGKVSLL
+92 DFENLKDISDKVSLL
-107 GSSLSKPYQS
+107 GSSLNKPYEP
-117 VSYEDIQNVLNKGT
+117 VSYQDIQNVLSKGT
-131 SPEQKQ
+131 SPEQKK

-142 GVYEGPQKKIKP
+142 GIYEDPQKQVKP
-154 NVNTNLI
+154 NVNPNLL
-161 DSFSSTLVPQ
+161 DTLSTSLVPQ
-171 TSDQVFNEHYDR
+171 TSDQVFKEHYDR

-201 NQVYWMEHTATAEPT
+201 NQVYWMEHTATAEPAS
-216 NPQEQGNRYVN
+216 PQEQGNRYVN

-239 EGAVISATTGND
+239 EGAVISAATGND

-266 SQEMSQA
+266 SQEMKQA

-293 ELISNADAGLVGE
+293 ELVSNADAGLVGE

-313 PALAGYWA
+313 PALVGYYA
-321 GAGVGG
+321 GAGAGG

-349 AATLVRGVTVA
+349 AAKLVRGVTTA
-360 GNAAQGALGAGT
+360 GNAAQGALGTGT
-372 ADAIVSY
+372 ADALVSY

-385 AREKFLTKQEQIDY
+385 AREKFLTRQEQIDY

-444 QGAADAVGEK
+444 KGAADAVGEK

-477 TSASKV
+477 TSAAKV

-501 EDAVRSSTFASVLNN
+501 QDAVRSSTFAAVLNN

-538 KQAIEEHGAVEEVYI
+538 KQAVEEHGAVEEVYI

-562 RDRNIEPSDLF
+562 RDRNIEPTDLF

-581 QLGTAETFNGTV
+581 QLGTAEIFNGTV

-606 VERPTDF
+606 IERPTDF
-613 VENVRSDPNMPTYR
+613 VENVRSSPDMPTYR

-640 QQEANVFMEEQARF
+640 QQEADTYMAEQARF

-667 VQNQLASVGTFTAK
+667 VQNQLAKVGTFTAK

-696 LGDKLGIN
+696 LGDKLGIS
-704 AKEAF
+704 AKDAF

-719 PNTDKGTSFNQSA
+719 PTTGTGTSFNQSA
-732 SPEQTISVD
+732 KPEQTISVD
-741 DFVKGIK
+741 DFVKGLK

-759 SQSSNVLSLHKI
+759 STSSNVLSLHKI
-771 VVPEAMRN
+771 VVPEDMRN

-849 YNQTSI
+849 YNQ
-855 LKQTD
+855 
-860 TISFKK
+860 
-866 WFGDSQVLD
+866 
-875 ANGNPQIRYHGT
+875 
-887 RDNWSQWDKSR
+887 
-898 AGGLIHTTSDVDIAE
+898 
-913 RYAQGAGGGRK
+913 
-924 RSDPVYKDNKEN
+924 
-936 IFELDGN
+936 
-943 EYVNKSDGTRLS
+943 
-955 FQDIQDMLD
+955 
-964 SGDLNPFYPDG
+964 
-975 RIEPIYVRAENPLDL
+975 
-990 NTKEGLKILASIQA
+990 
-1004 TSRFGR
+1004 
-1010 SVVDQA
+1010 
-1016 KAGVFDWNS
+1016 
-1025 TKHEFKNKH
+1025 
-1034 WADDLVPKLK
+1034 
-1044 DLGYDAIIFADDGHQ
+1044 
-1059 TLSVFDSEQIKS
+1059 
-1071 VNNSGIFDI
+1071 
-1080 NNPDIYKQANGG
+1080 ANGG

-1098 FTIGQDGSTIALSK
+1098 FSIGQDGSTIVLSK

-1130 NMQIALSPDA
+1130 NMQLALSPDA

-1349 DQIVKRDSTKVEPER
+1349 DQVAKRDSTKVEPER

-1438 TRELEDKFADQLR
+1438 TRELEDKFAEQLR
-1451 GVNQYSTQVDHEL
+1451 GVNQYSTQVDPEL

-1493 AKYGRDSAIYQSISK
+1493 AKYGRDSDIYQRISK

-1565 YDQQSIVE
+1565 FDQQSIIE
-1573 AIEAALHNDVRARFL
+1573 AVEAALHNDVRARML
-1588 SAEMAALNGMLGRKS
+1588 SAEMAALNGLLGRKS

-1642 DAFRKGNTVEAA
+1642 EAFRKGETVEAA

-1747 ENQSYR
+1747 ENQNYR

-1771 HRSRE
+1771 HRSKE
-1776 NKVWHTTNEAF
+1776 NKIWHTTNEAF

-1794 ELIQQSGGK
+1794 ELIQQTGGK

-1818 TAELKARFM
+1818 TAELKAKFM

-1837 QVITWLDGGPTG
+1837 QVVTWLDGGASG
-1849 KFRKYLIN
+1849 KFRTYLIN

-1864 QYRIEKAKML
+1864 KYRIEKAKML
-1874 KNVVDIFEGFGKMDN
+1874 KDVVDIFEGFGKLDN

-1912 LHTGNMSNKERLV
+1912 LHTGNLSNKERLV

-1939 DFSAWDQFFNRMI
+1939 DFSAWDQFFSRMVK
-1952 TENVITKKDMD
+1952 EGVITKKDMD

-1978 AQVTHKKINGRYF
+1978 AQITHKKINGRYF

-1998 VSTPFGEYEG
+1998 ISTPFGEYEG

-2029 NLAENNLQALDI
+2029 NLAENNLAALDI

-2084 RQVGR
+2084 RQIGR

-2101 RVMPFGVKQVFN
+2101 RVLPFGVKQVFN

-2130 HLLDNIFRVL
+2130 SLLDNIFRTL

-2148 MAGNLKNAIEQ
+2148 MAGNLKNAVEQ

-2170 PPKHLLKAQGHY
+2170 PPKQLLKAQAHY
-2182 FTFVATREDMA
+2182 FASVATREDMA

-2265 GYTQYD
+2265 GMTQYE

-2313 MVWNTTSSEV
+2313 MVWNTSMSEA

-2353 ILSELLS
+2353 MLSELLG
-2360 VIFAGGLQDDDK
+2360 VIFAGGLKDEDDD
-2372 DGDKWDDLSAK
+2372 DNKWDDLSAK

-2390 MLSAFVPYAGNVVNA
+2390 MLAAFVPYAGNVVNA
-2405 AISNIDDSVVN
+2405 AISNTDDTIVN

-2428 ESGLSLIQHFK
+2428 ESGLSLIQHA
-2439 RSLDEDKEVNQ
+2439 RRALDEDKEINQ
-2450 GKAAKDLM
+2450 GKASKDLM
-2458 NTATLA
+2458 NTATLV

-2473 KPFGYWL
+2473 KPSGYWL
-2480 AIAQGKKDAPESIY
+2480 DVAQGKKDAPDSIY

-2508 D
+2508 

>member
-1 MSDQNANLTIGQ
+1 MSDQNTNLTIGQ

-18 QGKNPTQIADS
+18 QGKNPTQIADT
-29 EAHARK
+29 EARARK
-35 AAKSLGLD
+35 AARSLGLD
-43 YDKMTET
+43 YNKMTET

-56 VADEINTQK
+56 VADEVNTQK
-65 RVNDVVASDPV
+65 RVNEVVASDPV

-81 LNPNQAAESLD
+81 LNPNQAAVSLD
-92 DFENLKDISGKVSLL
+92 DFENLKDISDKVSLL
-107 GSSLSKPYQS
+107 GSSLNKPYEP
-117 VSYEDIQNVLNKGT
+117 VSYQDIQNVLSKGT
-131 SPEQKQ
+131 SPEQKK

-142 GVYEGPQKKIKP
+142 GIYEDPQKQVKP
-154 NVNTNLI
+154 NVNPNLL
-161 DSFSSTLVPQ
+161 DTLSTSLVPQ
-171 TSDQVFNEHYDR
+171 TSDQVFKEHYDR

-216 NPQEQGNRYVN
+216 SPQEQGNRYVN

-239 EGAVISATTGND
+239 EGAIISAATGND

-266 SQEMSQA
+266 SQEMTQA

-293 ELISNADAGLVGE
+293 ELVSNADAGVLGE

-313 PALAGYWA
+313 PALVGYYA
-321 GAGVGG
+321 GAGAGG

-349 AATLVRGVTVA
+349 AAKLVRGVTTA

-372 ADAIVSY
+372 ADALVSY

-385 AREKFLTKQEQIDY
+385 AREKFLTRQEQIDY

-444 QGAADAVGEK
+444 KGAADAVGEK

-477 TSASKV
+477 TSAAEV

-501 EDAVRSSTFASVLNN
+501 QDAVRSSTFAAVLNN

-538 KQAIEEHGAVEEVYI
+538 KQAVEEHGAVEEVYI

-562 RDRNIEPSDLF
+562 RDRNIEPTDLF

-581 QLGTAETFNGTV
+581 QLGTAEIFNGTV

-606 VERPTDF
+606 IERPTDF
-613 VENVRSDPNMPTYR
+613 VENVRSSPDMPTYR

-640 QQEANVFMEEQARF
+640 QQEADTYMAEQARF

-667 VQNQLASVGTFTAK
+667 VQNQLAKVGTFTAK

-696 LGDKLGIN
+696 LGDKLGIS
-704 AKEAF
+704 AKDAF

-719 PNTDKGTSFNQSA
+719 PTTGTGTSFNQSA
-732 SPEQTISVD
+732 KPEQTISVD
-741 DFVKGIK
+741 DFVKGLK

-759 SQSSNVLSLHKI
+759 STSSNVLSLHKI
-771 VVPEAMRN
+771 VVPEDMRN

-849 YNQTSI
+849 YNQ
-855 LKQTD
+855 
-860 TISFKK
+860 
-866 WFGDSQVLD
+866 
-875 ANGNPQIRYHGT
+875 
-887 RDNWSQWDKSR
+887 
-898 AGGLIHTTSDVDIAE
+898 
-913 RYAQGAGGGRK
+913 
-924 RSDPVYKDNKEN
+924 
-936 IFELDGN
+936 
-943 EYVNKSDGTRLS
+943 
-955 FQDIQDMLD
+955 
-964 SGDLNPFYPDG
+964 
-975 RIEPIYVRAENPLDL
+975 
-990 NTKEGLKILASIQA
+990 
-1004 TSRFGR
+1004 
-1010 SVVDQA
+1010 
-1016 KAGVFDWNS
+1016 
-1025 TKHEFKNKH
+1025 
-1034 WADDLVPKLK
+1034 
-1044 DLGYDAIIFADDGHQ
+1044 
-1059 TLSVFDSEQIKS
+1059 
-1071 VNNSGIFDI
+1071 
-1080 NNPDIYKQANGG
+1080 ANGG

-1098 FTIGQDGSTIALSK
+1098 FSIGQNGSTIVLSK

-1130 NMQIALSPDA
+1130 NMQLALSPDA

-1349 DQIVKRDSTKVEPER
+1349 DQVAKRDSTKVEPER

-1372 KFGGLDANEVESTWG
+1372 KFGGLDADEVEITWG

-1438 TRELEDKFADQLR
+1438 TRELEDKFAEQLR
-1451 GVNQYSTQVDHEL
+1451 GVNQYSTQVDPEL

-1493 AKYGRDSAIYQSISK
+1493 AKYGRDSDIYQLISK

-1565 YDQQSIVE
+1565 FDQQSIIE
-1573 AIEAALHNDVRARFL
+1573 AVEAALHNDVRARML
-1588 SAEMAALNGMLGRKS
+1588 SAEMAALNGLLGRKS

-1642 DAFRKGNTVEAA
+1642 EAFRKGETVEAA

-1747 ENQSYR
+1747 ENQNYR

-1771 HRSRE
+1771 HRSKE
-1776 NKVWHTTNEAF
+1776 NKIWHTTNEAF

-1794 ELIQQSGGK
+1794 ELIQQTGGK

-1818 TAELKARFM
+1818 TAELKAKFM

-1837 QVITWLDGGPTG
+1837 QAVTWLDGGASG
-1849 KFRKYLIN
+1849 KFRTYLIN

-1864 QYRIEKAKML
+1864 KYRIEKAKML
-1874 KNVVDIFEGFGKMDN
+1874 KDVVDIFEGFGKLDN

-1912 LHTGNMSNKERLV
+1912 LHTGNLSNKERLV

-1939 DFSAWDQFFNRMI
+1939 DFSAWDQFFSRMVK
-1952 TENVITKKDMD
+1952 EGVITKKDMD

-1978 AQVTHKKINGRYF
+1978 AQITHKKINGRYF

-1998 VSTPFGEYEG
+1998 ISMPFGEYEG

-2029 NLAENNLQALDI
+2029 NLAENNLAALDI

-2084 RQVGR
+2084 RQIGR

-2101 RVMPFGVKQVFN
+2101 RVLPFGVKQVFN

-2130 HLLDNIFRVL
+2130 SLLDNIFRTL

-2148 MAGNLKNAIEQ
+2148 MAGNLKNAVEQ

-2170 PPKHLLKAQGHY
+2170 PPKQLLKAQAHY
-2182 FTFVATREDMA
+2182 FASVATREDMA

-2265 GYTQYD
+2265 GMTQYE

-2313 MVWNTTSSEV
+2313 MVWNTSMSEA

-2353 ILSELLS
+2353 MLSELLG
-2360 VIFAGGLQDDDK
+2360 VIFAGGLKDEDDD
-2372 DGDKWDDLSAK
+2372 DNKWDDLSAK

-2390 MLSAFVPYAGNVVNA
+2390 MLAAFVPYAGNVVNA
-2405 AISNIDDSVVN
+2405 AISNTDDTIVN

-2428 ESGLSLIQHFK
+2428 ESGLSLIQHA
-2439 RSLDEDKEVNQ
+2439 RRALDEDKEVNQ
-2450 GKAAKDLM
+2450 GKASKDLM
-2458 NTATLA
+2458 NTATLV

-2473 KPFGYWL
+2473 KPSGYWL
-2480 AIAQGKKDAPESIY
+2480 DVAQGKKDAPDSIY

-2508 D
+2508 

>member
-1 MSDQNANLTIGQ
+1 MSDQNTNLTIGQ

-18 QGKNPTQIADS
+18 QGKNPTQIADT

-50 PEQIVS
+50 PEQVVS

-81 LNPNQAAESLD
+81 LNPNQAAVSLD
-92 DFENLKDISGKVSLL
+92 DFENLKGISDSVSLL
-107 GSSLSKPYQS
+107 GSSLTKPYQS
-117 VSYEDIQNVLNKGT
+117 VFYQDIQNVLSKGA

-137 RLKEL
+137 KLKEMGL
-142 GVYEGPQKKIKP
+142 YEDPQKQIKP

-171 TSDQVFNEHYDR
+171 TSDQVFKEHYDR

-201 NQVYWMEHTATAEPT
+201 NQVYWMEHTASAEPVS
-216 NPQEQGNRYVN
+216 PQEQGNRYVN
-227 AAIRAV
+227 AAFRAV

-239 EGAVISATTGND
+239 EGAVINATTGND
-251 SLLNLATRVKNKAAP
+251 SLLNLATRVKNRAAP

-313 PALAGYWA
+313 PALAGYIA
-321 GAGVGG
+321 GSGVGG
-327 VLTNSLIRNTAK
+327 VLTNSLVRNTAR
-339 YAPMVMNLEK
+339 YAPLVMNLEK
-349 AATLVRGVTVA
+349 TAKLVRGVTAA

-372 ADAIVSY
+372 ADALVSY

-385 AREKFLTKQEQIDY
+385 AREKFLTREEQIDY

-477 TSASKV
+477 TSAAKV

-538 KQAIEEHGAVEEVYI
+538 KQAVEEHGAVDEVYI

-562 RDRNIEPSDLF
+562 RDRNIEPTDLF

-606 VERPTDF
+606 VERPSDF

-640 QQEANVFMEEQARF
+640 QQEADVFMSEQARF
-654 ESAEDAKELVATE
+654 ENAEDAKELVATE
-667 VQNQLASVGTFTAK
+667 VQKQLANLGTFTAK

-696 LGDKLGIN
+696 LGDKLGIS
-704 AKEAF
+704 AKDAF

-719 PNTDKGTSFNQSA
+719 PTADKGTSFNQSA
-732 SPEQTISVD
+732 TPEQTISID

-759 SQSSNVLSLHKI
+759 SPSSNVLSLHKI
-771 VVPEAMRN
+771 VVPEAVRN

-790 INYADSQNKTIA
+790 LNYADSQNKTIA

-811 NKNRLTGFYK
+811 NKNRLTNFYK
-821 KLGFVENKGR
+821 NLGFVENKGR
-831 NKDYEI
+831 NKDFEI

-849 YNQTSI
+849 YNQ
-855 LKQTD
+855 
-860 TISFKK
+860 
-866 WFGDSQVLD
+866 
-875 ANGNPQIRYHGT
+875 
-887 RDNWSQWDKSR
+887 
-898 AGGLIHTTSDVDIAE
+898 
-913 RYAQGAGGGRK
+913 
-924 RSDPVYKDNKEN
+924 
-936 IFELDGN
+936 
-943 EYVNKSDGTRLS
+943 
-955 FQDIQDMLD
+955 
-964 SGDLNPFYPDG
+964 
-975 RIEPIYVRAENPLDL
+975 
-990 NTKEGLKILASIQA
+990 
-1004 TSRFGR
+1004 
-1010 SVVDQA
+1010 
-1016 KAGVFDWNS
+1016 
-1025 TKHEFKNKH
+1025 
-1034 WADDLVPKLK
+1034 
-1044 DLGYDAIIFADDGHQ
+1044 
-1059 TLSVFDSEQIKS
+1059 
-1071 VNNSGIFDI
+1071 
-1080 NNPDIYKQANGG
+1080 ANGG

-1098 FTIGQDGSTIALSK
+1098 FSIGQDGSTIVLSK

-1192 APSAALK
+1192 APSASLK

-1293 QKSLRNMI
+1293 QKSLRNMV
-1301 WYQKQKSKYL
+1301 WYQKQKSKYM

-1323 TVREDMAKEIAQ
+1323 AVREDMAKEIAQ
-1335 EPVYQAMAFLRQPL
+1335 QPVYQAMAFLRQPL
-1349 DQIVKRDSTKVEPER
+1349 DPVAKRDSTKVEPSQ

-1410 VKGLS
+1410 VRGLS

-1451 GVNQYSTQVDHEL
+1451 GINQYSNQVDPEL

-1493 AKYGRDSAIYQSISK
+1493 AKYGRDSEIYQSISK

-1573 AIEAALHNDVRARFL
+1573 AVEAALHNDVRARML
-1588 SAEMAALNGMLGRKS
+1588 SAEMAALNGLLGRKS

-1618 RQKIK
+1618 RQRIK

-1642 DAFRKGNTVEAA
+1642 DAFRRGETVEAA

-1660 LVQFYATKYSYDAKD
+1660 LVQFYATKYSYDTKD
-1675 QIQKH
+1675 QVQKH
-1680 LDLVKKVFGN
+1680 LDLVKKIFGN

-1771 HRSRE
+1771 HRSKE
-1776 NKVWHTTNEAF
+1776 NKIWHTTNEAF

-1803 KSVEKIQQT
+1803 KSIEKIQRD
-1812 LLGRDK
+1812 LLGKDK
-1818 TAELKARFM
+1818 TAELKAKFM

-1837 QVITWLDGGPTG
+1837 QVVTWLDGGPTG
-1849 KFRKYLIN
+1849 KFRDYLIN

-1864 QYRIEKAKML
+1864 KYRIEKAKML
-1874 KNVVDIFEGFGKMDN
+1874 EDVVKTFEDFGKLDN

-1925 LGYGWGARLEDGSV
+1925 LGYGWGERLEYGSV
-1939 DFSAWDQFFNRMI
+1939 DFSAWDKFFSRMI
-1952 TENVITKKDMD
+1952 TEGVITKKDMD
-1963 NIQKL
+1963 TIQKL
-1968 WNLFDKYKEQ
+1968 WNLFDRYKEQ
-1978 AQVTHKKINGRYF
+1978 AQITHKKINGRYF

-2089 LLLNKDFRNEIE
+2089 LMLNKDFRNEIE
-2101 RVMPFGVKQVFN
+2101 RVLPFGVKQIFN

-2119 ANQTVDESSGV
+2119 ASQTVDESSGV
-2130 HLLDNIFRVL
+2130 SLLDNIFRVL

-2170 PPKHLLKAQGHY
+2170 PPKQLLKSQAHY
-2182 FTFVATREDMA
+2182 FTSVATREDMA

-2237 HAYVLQTTIQRPMEM
+2237 HAYVLQTTIQKPMEI

-2265 GYTQYD
+2265 GMGQYD

-2276 DAVIRQY
+2276 DAVIRQF

-2313 MVWNTTSSEV
+2313 MIWNTTSSEA

-2360 VIFAGGLQDDDK
+2360 IIFAGGLQDDDK
-2372 DGDKWDDLSAK
+2372 DDNKWDDLSSK
-2383 LALSQLK
+2383 LVLSQIK
-2390 MLSAFVPYAGNVVNA
+2390 MLAAFVPYAGNVLNA
-2405 AISNIDDSVVN
+2405 AISNTDDNVIN

-2428 ESGLSLIQHFK
+2428 ESGLSLIQHAK
-2439 RSLDEDKEVNQ
+2439 RALSEDKEVNQ
-2450 GKAAKDLM
+2450 GKAAKDML

-2480 AIAQGKKDAPESIY
+2480 AIAQGKKEAPESIY

-2508 D
+2508 E

>member
-1 MSDQNANLTIGQ
+1 MSDQNANITIGE
-13 LFELN
+13 LFNLN
-18 QGKNPTQIADS
+18 QGKNPTQIADT
-29 EAHARK
+29 EARARK
-35 AAKSLGLD
+35 AARSLGLD
-43 YDKMTET
+43 YNKMTET

-56 VADEINTQK
+56 VADEVNTQK
-65 RVNDVVASDPV
+65 RVNEVVASDPV

-81 LNPNQAAESLD
+81 LNPNQAAVSLD
-92 DFENLKDISGKVSLL
+92 DFENLKDISDKVSLL
-107 GSSLSKPYQS
+107 GSSLNKPYEP
-117 VSYEDIQNVLNKGT
+117 VSYQDIQNVLSKGT
-131 SPEQKQ
+131 SPEQKK

-142 GVYEGPQKKIKP
+142 GIYEDPQKQVKP
-154 NVNTNLI
+154 NVNPNLL
-161 DSFSSTLVPQ
+161 DTLSTSLVPQ
-171 TSDQVFNEHYDR
+171 TSDQVFKETHDQIFKEHG
-183 IKKTAGVMSA
+183 AFA
-193 ERFKKYYE
+193 AARF
-201 NQVYWMEHTATAEPT
+201 
-216 NPQEQGNRYVN
+216 NRYVEN
-227 AAIRAV
+227 KNFWGSQGELRPQQDREGSTDWDAVKRGYASLWQTIGAAKY
-233 AAIGQT
+233 AA
-239 EGAVISATTGND
+239 TGDASMLQRFTNY
-251 SLLNLATRVKNKAAP
+251 KNTLP
-266 SQEMSQA
+266 QSQELNVLQSDMHQA
-273 LYQAQLA
+273 A
-280 AQTNDAG
+280 ATNEAG
-287 VLGAAQ
+287 WLGAAQ
-293 ELISNADAGLVGE
+293 EFLVKADAGTITEL
-306 FLIEQAP
+306 LLEQAP
-313 PALAGYWA
+313 PALVGYYA
-321 GAGVGG
+321 GAGAGG

-339 YAPMVMNLEK
+339 YAPKVMNLEK
-349 AATLVRGVTVA
+349 AAKLVRGVTTA
-360 GNAAQGALGAGT
+360 GNAAQGPLGAGT
-372 ADAIVSY
+372 ADALVSY

-385 AREKFLTKQEQIDY
+385 AREKFLTRQEQIDY

-444 QGAADAVGEK
+444 KGAADAVGEK

-477 TSASKV
+477 TSAAKV

-501 EDAVRSSTFASVLNN
+501 QDAVRSSTFAAVLNN

-538 KQAIEEHGAVEEVYI
+538 KQAVEEHGAVEEVYI

-562 RDRNIEPSDLF
+562 RDRNIEPTDLF

-613 VENVRSDPNMPTYR
+613 VENVRSSPDMPTYR

-640 QQEANVFMEEQARF
+640 QQEADTYMAEQARF

-667 VQNQLASVGTFTAK
+667 VQNQLAKVGTFTAK

-696 LGDKLGIN
+696 LGDKLGIS

-719 PNTDKGTSFNQSA
+719 PTTDKGISFNQSA
-732 SPEQTISVD
+732 TPEQTISVD
-741 DFVKGIK
+741 EFAKSIK

-759 SQSSNVLSLHKI
+759 SPSSNVLSLHKI

-779 QGTGTK
+779 QGNGTK

-790 INYADSQNKTIA
+790 IRYADSQNKTIA

-811 NKNRLTGFYK
+811 NKSRLTSFYK

-849 YNQTSI
+849 YNQ
-855 LKQTD
+855 
-860 TISFKK
+860 
-866 WFGDSQVLD
+866 
-875 ANGNPQIRYHGT
+875 
-887 RDNWSQWDKSR
+887 
-898 AGGLIHTTSDVDIAE
+898 
-913 RYAQGAGGGRK
+913 
-924 RSDPVYKDNKEN
+924 
-936 IFELDGN
+936 
-943 EYVNKSDGTRLS
+943 
-955 FQDIQDMLD
+955 
-964 SGDLNPFYPDG
+964 
-975 RIEPIYVRAENPLDL
+975 
-990 NTKEGLKILASIQA
+990 
-1004 TSRFGR
+1004 
-1010 SVVDQA
+1010 
-1016 KAGVFDWNS
+1016 
-1025 TKHEFKNKH
+1025 
-1034 WADDLVPKLK
+1034 
-1044 DLGYDAIIFADDGHQ
+1044 
-1059 TLSVFDSEQIKS
+1059 
-1071 VNNSGIFDI
+1071 
-1080 NNPDIYKQANGG
+1080 ANGG

-1098 FTIGQDGSTIALSK
+1098 FSIGQDGSTIVLSK

-1130 NMQIALSPDA
+1130 NMQLALSPDA

-1323 TVREDMAKEIAQ
+1323 AVREDMAKEIAQ

-1349 DQIVKRDSTKVEPER
+1349 DQVAKRDSTKVEPER

-1438 TRELEDKFADQLR
+1438 TRELEDKFAEQLR
-1451 GVNQYSTQVDHEL
+1451 GVNQYSTQVDPEL
-1464 LDYSQDMDLLQRY
+1464 LDYSQDLDLLQRY

-1493 AKYGRDSAIYQSISK
+1493 AKYGRDSDIYQRISK

-1565 YDQQSIVE
+1565 FDQQSIIE
-1573 AIEAALHNDVRARFL
+1573 AVEAALHNDVRARML
-1588 SAEMAALNGMLGRKS
+1588 SAEMAALNGLLGRES

-1642 DAFRKGNTVEAA
+1642 EAFRKGETVEAA

-1747 ENQSYR
+1747 ENQNYR

-1771 HRSRE
+1771 HRSKE
-1776 NKVWHTTNEAF
+1776 NKIWHTTNEAF

-1794 ELIQQSGGK
+1794 ELIQQTGGK

-1818 TAELKARFM
+1818 TAELKAKFM

-1837 QVITWLDGGPTG
+1837 QVVTWLDGGASG
-1849 KFRKYLIN
+1849 KFRTYLIN

-1864 QYRIEKAKML
+1864 KYRIEKAKML
-1874 KNVVDIFEGFGKMDN
+1874 KDVVDIFEGFGKLDN

-1912 LHTGNMSNKERLV
+1912 LHTGNLSNKERLV

-1939 DFSAWDQFFNRMI
+1939 DFSAWDQFFSRMVK
-1952 TENVITKKDMD
+1952 EGVITKKDMD

-1978 AQVTHKKINGRYF
+1978 AQITHKKINGRYF

-1998 VSTPFGEYEG
+1998 ISTPFGEYEG

-2029 NLAENNLQALDI
+2029 NLAENNLAALDI

-2084 RQVGR
+2084 RQIGR

-2101 RVMPFGVKQVFN
+2101 RVLPFGVKQVFN

-2130 HLLDNIFRVL
+2130 SLLDNIFRTL

-2148 MAGNLKNAIEQ
+2148 MAGNLKNAVEQ

-2170 PPKHLLKAQGHY
+2170 PPKQLLKAQAHY
-2182 FTFVATREDMA
+2182 FASVATREDMA

-2265 GYTQYD
+2265 GMTQYE

-2313 MVWNTTSSEV
+2313 MVWNTSMSEA

-2353 ILSELLS
+2353 MLSELLG
-2360 VIFAGGLQDDDK
+2360 VIFAGGLKDEDDD
-2372 DGDKWDDLSAK
+2372 DNKWDDLSAK

-2390 MLSAFVPYAGNVVNA
+2390 MLAAFVPYAGNVVNA
-2405 AISNIDDSVVN
+2405 AISNTDDTIVN

-2428 ESGLSLIQHFK
+2428 ESGLSLIQHA
-2439 RSLDEDKEVNQ
+2439 RRALDEDKEVNQ
-2450 GKAAKDLM
+2450 GKASKDLM
-2458 NTATLA
+2458 NTATLV

-2473 KPFGYWL
+2473 KPSGYWL
-2480 AIAQGKKDAPESIY
+2480 DIAQGKKDAPDSIY

-2508 D
+2508 N

>member
-81 LNPNQAAESLD
+81 LNPNQAAVSLD

-142 GVYEGPQKKIKP
+142 GVYEDPQKKIKP

-171 TSDQVFNEHYDR
+171 TSDQVFKEHYDR

-201 NQVYWMEHTATAEPT
+201 NQVYWMEHTASAEPVS
-216 NPQEQGNRYVN
+216 PQEQGNRYVN
-227 AAIRAV
+227 AAFRAI

-239 EGAVISATTGND
+239 EGAVINATTGND
-251 SLLNLATRVKNKAAP
+251 SLLNLATRVKNRAAP

-287 VLGAAQ
+287 VLGATQ

-313 PALAGYWA
+313 PALVGYLAGS
-321 GAGVGG
+321 GAGG
-327 VLTNSLIRNTAK
+327 VLTNSLVRNTAK
-339 YAPMVMNLEK
+339 YAPMIMGLEK
-349 AATLVRGVTVA
+349 TAKLVRGVTAA

-372 ADAIVSY
+372 ADALVSY

-385 AREKFLTKQEQIDY
+385 AREKFLARQEQIDY

-640 QQEANVFMEEQARF
+640 QQEANIFMEEQARF

-667 VQNQLASVGTFTAK
+667 VQKQLASVGTFTAK

-696 LGDKLGIN
+696 LGDKLGIS

-732 SPEQTISVD
+732 TPEQTISVD

-771 VVPEAMRN
+771 IVPEAMRN
-779 QGTGTK
+779 QGTGTN

-811 NKNRLTGFYK
+811 NKTRLTGFYK

-849 YNQTSI
+849 YNQ
-855 LKQTD
+855 
-860 TISFKK
+860 
-866 WFGDSQVLD
+866 
-875 ANGNPQIRYHGT
+875 
-887 RDNWSQWDKSR
+887 
-898 AGGLIHTTSDVDIAE
+898 
-913 RYAQGAGGGRK
+913 
-924 RSDPVYKDNKEN
+924 
-936 IFELDGN
+936 
-943 EYVNKSDGTRLS
+943 
-955 FQDIQDMLD
+955 
-964 SGDLNPFYPDG
+964 
-975 RIEPIYVRAENPLDL
+975 
-990 NTKEGLKILASIQA
+990 
-1004 TSRFGR
+1004 
-1010 SVVDQA
+1010 
-1016 KAGVFDWNS
+1016 
-1025 TKHEFKNKH
+1025 
-1034 WADDLVPKLK
+1034 
-1044 DLGYDAIIFADDGHQ
+1044 
-1059 TLSVFDSEQIKS
+1059 
-1071 VNNSGIFDI
+1071 
-1080 NNPDIYKQANGG
+1080 ANGG

-1098 FTIGQDGSTIALSK
+1098 FTIGQDGSTIVLSK

-1192 APSAALK
+1192 APSASLK

-1293 QKSLRNMI
+1293 QKSLRNML
-1301 WYQKQKSKYL
+1301 WYQKQKSKYM
-1311 KTLQKEADKKRA
+1311 KTLQKEANKKRA
-1323 TVREDMAKEIAQ
+1323 AVREDMAKEIAQ
-1335 EPVYQAMAFLRQPL
+1335 QPVYQAMAFLRQPL
-1349 DQIVKRDSTKVEPER
+1349 DQVEKRDSTKVEPER

-1396 GVGNKPVVR
+1396 GIGNKPVVR

-1410 VKGLS
+1410 VRGMS

-1429 TLDEHGKFD
+1429 TLDEHSKFD

-1451 GVNQYSTQVDHEL
+1451 GVNQYSTQVDPEL

-1508 GAYGFAQRGGE
+1508 GAYGLAQRGGE

-1573 AIEAALHNDVRARFL
+1573 AVEAALHNDIRARFL

-1632 DDARLGRMAN
+1632 DDARLGRIAN

-1660 LVQFYATKYSYDAKD
+1660 LVQFYATKYSYEAKD

-1753 ELTLEQFN
+1753 DLTLEQFN

-1874 KNVVDIFEGFGKMDN
+1874 KDVVDIFEGFGKMDN

-1939 DFSAWDQFFNRMI
+1939 DFSAWNQFFNRMI
-1952 TENVITKKDMD
+1952 TENVITKADMD

-2170 PPKHLLKAQGHY
+2170 PPKQLLKAQSHY
-2182 FTFVATREDMA
+2182 FTSVTTREDMA

-2313 MVWNTTSSEV
+2313 MVWNTTSSEA

-2331 GSWVQASPR
+2331 GSWLQASPR

-2372 DGDKWDDLSAK
+2372 DGEKWDDLSAK

-2405 AISNIDDSVVN
+2405 AISNTDDSVVN

-2428 ESGLSLIQHFK
+2428 ESGLSLIQHAK
-2439 RSLDEDKEVNQ
+2439 RALDEDKEVNQ
-2450 GKAAKDLM
+2450 GKAAKDML

-2464 TGIPFAVLG
+2464 TGIPLAVLG
-2473 KPFGYWL
+2473 KPIGYWL
-2480 AIAQGKKDAPESIY
+2480 AIAQGKKEAPDSIY

>member
-1 MSDQNANLTIGQ
+1 MSDQNTNLTIGQ

-18 QGKNPTQIADS
+18 QGKNPTQIADT
-29 EAHARK
+29 EARARK
-35 AAKSLGLD
+35 AARSLGLD
-43 YDKMTET
+43 YNKMIET

-56 VADEINTQK
+56 VADEVNTQK
-65 RVNDVVASDPV
+65 RVNEVVASDPV

-81 LNPNQAAESLD
+81 LNPNQAAVSLD
-92 DFENLKDISGKVSLL
+92 DFENLKDISDKVSLL
-107 GSSLSKPYQS
+107 GSSLNKPYEP
-117 VSYEDIQNVLNKGT
+117 VSYQDIQNVLSKGT
-131 SPEQKQ
+131 SPEQKK

-142 GVYEGPQKKIKP
+142 GIYEDPQKQVKP
-154 NVNTNLI
+154 NVNPNLL
-161 DSFSSTLVPQ
+161 DTLSTSLVPQ
-171 TSDQVFNEHYDR
+171 TSDQVFKENYDR

-216 NPQEQGNRYVN
+216 SPQEQGNQYVN

-251 SLLNLATRVKNKAAP
+251 SLLSLATRVKNKAVP
-266 SQEMSQA
+266 SQEMTQA

-293 ELISNADAGLVGE
+293 ELVSNADAGVLGE

-313 PALAGYWA
+313 PALVGYYA
-321 GAGVGG
+321 GAGAGG

-349 AATLVRGVTVA
+349 AAKLVRGVTTA

-372 ADAIVSY
+372 ADALVSY

-385 AREKFLTKQEQIDY
+385 AREKFLTRQEQIDY

-444 QGAADAVGEK
+444 KGAADAVGEK

-477 TSASKV
+477 TSAAKV

-501 EDAVRSSTFASVLNN
+501 QDAVRSSTFAAVLNN

-538 KQAIEEHGAVEEVYI
+538 KQAVEEHGAVEEVYI

-562 RDRNIEPSDLF
+562 RDRNIEPTDLF

-581 QLGTAETFNGTV
+581 QLGTAEIFNGTV

-606 VERPTDF
+606 IERPTDF
-613 VENVRSDPNMPTYR
+613 VENVRSSPDMPTYR

-640 QQEANVFMEEQARF
+640 QQEADTYMAEQARF
-654 ESAEDAKELVATE
+654 ESAEDAKEMVATE
-667 VQNQLASVGTFTAK
+667 VQNQLAKVGTFTAK

-696 LGDKLGIN
+696 LGDKLGIS

-709 DRYPIRIADE
+709 DRYPIRITDE
-719 PNTDKGTSFNQSA
+719 LTTDKGISFNQSA
-732 SPEQTISVD
+732 APEQTISVD
-741 DFVKGIK
+741 DFAKSIK

-759 SQSSNVLSLHKI
+759 SPSSNVLSLHKI

-779 QGTGTK
+779 QGNGTK

-790 INYADSQNKTIA
+790 ISYADSQNKTIA

-811 NKNRLTGFYK
+811 NKSRLTSFYK

-849 YNQTSI
+849 YNQ
-855 LKQTD
+855 
-860 TISFKK
+860 
-866 WFGDSQVLD
+866 
-875 ANGNPQIRYHGT
+875 
-887 RDNWSQWDKSR
+887 
-898 AGGLIHTTSDVDIAE
+898 
-913 RYAQGAGGGRK
+913 
-924 RSDPVYKDNKEN
+924 
-936 IFELDGN
+936 
-943 EYVNKSDGTRLS
+943 
-955 FQDIQDMLD
+955 
-964 SGDLNPFYPDG
+964 
-975 RIEPIYVRAENPLDL
+975 
-990 NTKEGLKILASIQA
+990 
-1004 TSRFGR
+1004 
-1010 SVVDQA
+1010 
-1016 KAGVFDWNS
+1016 
-1025 TKHEFKNKH
+1025 
-1034 WADDLVPKLK
+1034 
-1044 DLGYDAIIFADDGHQ
+1044 
-1059 TLSVFDSEQIKS
+1059 
-1071 VNNSGIFDI
+1071 
-1080 NNPDIYKQANGG
+1080 ANGG

-1098 FTIGQDGSTIALSK
+1098 FSIGQDGSTIVLSK

-1130 NMQIALSPDA
+1130 NMQLALSPDA
-1140 PAQVRA
+1140 PAQVRE

-1323 TVREDMAKEIAQ
+1323 AVREDMAKEIAQ

-1349 DQIVKRDSTKVEPER
+1349 DQVAKRDSTKVEPER
-1364 DNLFEAIA
+1364 DNLFEAIS

-1451 GVNQYSTQVDHEL
+1451 GINQYSTQVDPEL
-1464 LDYSQDMDLLQRY
+1464 FDYSQDMDLLQRY

-1493 AKYGRDSAIYQSISK
+1493 AKYGKDSDIYQSISK

-1565 YDQQSIVE
+1565 FDQQSIVE
-1573 AIEAALHNDVRARFL
+1573 SVEAALHNDVRARML
-1588 SAEMAALNGMLGRKS
+1588 AAEMAALNGLLGRKS
-1603 ALNEAAKTVAQDIVQ
+1603 ALNEAAKAVAQDIVQ

-1642 DAFRKGNTVEAA
+1642 DAFRKGETVEAA

-1680 LDLVKKVFGN
+1680 LDMVKKVFGK
-1690 NEKLSKNRDFDF
+1690 NEKLAKNRDFDF

-1747 ENQSYR
+1747 ENQNYR

-1761 AVMAAVETLW
+1761 AVMSAVETLW
-1771 HRSRE
+1771 HRSKE
-1776 NKVWHTTNEAF
+1776 NKIWHTTNEAF

-1794 ELIQQSGGK
+1794 ELIQQSSGK
-1803 KSVEKIQQT
+1803 KSIEKIQQN
-1812 LLGRDK
+1812 LLGKNK
-1818 TAELKARFM
+1818 TAELKAKFM

-1837 QVITWLDGGPTG
+1837 QVVTWLDGGPSG
-1849 KFRKYLIN
+1849 KFRTYLVN

-1864 QYRIEKAKML
+1864 KYRTEKAKML
-1874 KNVVDIFEGFGKMDN
+1874 KEVVDIFEGFGKLDN

-1939 DFSAWDQFFNRMI
+1939 DFSAWDKFFNRMI
-1952 TENVITKKDMD
+1952 NENVITKNDMD
-1963 NIQKL
+1963 TIQKL

-1978 AQVTHKKINGRYF
+1978 AQITHKKINGRYF

-1998 VSTPFGEYEG
+1998 ISTPFGEYEG

-2013 AYDRIRSNEQ
+2013 AYDRMRSNEQ

-2029 NLAENNLQALDI
+2029 NLAENNLAALDI

-2084 RQVGR
+2084 RQIGR

-2101 RVMPFGVKQVFN
+2101 RVLPFGVKQVFN

-2130 HLLDNIFRVL
+2130 SLLDNIFRTL

-2148 MAGNLKNAIEQ
+2148 MAGNLKNAVEQ

-2170 PPKHLLKAQGHY
+2170 PPKQLLKAQAHY
-2182 FTFVATREDMA
+2182 FASVATREDMA

-2237 HAYVLQTTIQRPMEM
+2237 HAYVLQTTIQRPMET

-2265 GYTQYD
+2265 GMTQYD

-2313 MVWNTTSSEV
+2313 MVWNTSMSEA

-2353 ILSELLS
+2353 MLSELLS
-2360 VIFAGGLQDDDK
+2360 IIFAGGIKDDDK
-2372 DGDKWDDLSAK
+2372 DDEKWDDLSAK
-2383 LALSQLK
+2383 LALSQVK
-2390 MLSAFVPYAGNVVNA
+2390 MLAAFVPYAGNVVNA
-2405 AISNIDDSVVN
+2405 AISNTDDTIVN

-2428 ESGLSLIQHFK
+2428 ESGLSLIQHA
-2439 RSLDEDKEVNQ
+2439 RRALDEDKEVNQ
-2450 GKAAKDLM
+2450 GKASKDLM
-2458 NTATLA
+2458 NTATLV

-2473 KPFGYWL
+2473 KPSGYWL
-2480 AIAQGKKDAPESIY
+2480 DIVQGKKDAPDSIY

-2508 D
+2508 K

>member
-1 MSDQNANLTIGQ
+1 MSDQNTNLTIGQ

-18 QGKNPTQIADS
+18 QGKNPTQIADT
-29 EAHARK
+29 EARARK
-35 AAKSLGLD
+35 AARSLGLD
-43 YDKMTET
+43 YNKMTET

-56 VADEINTQK
+56 VADEVNTQK
-65 RVNDVVASDPV
+65 RVNEVVASDPV

-81 LNPNQAAESLD
+81 LNPNQAAVSLD
-92 DFENLKDISGKVSLL
+92 DFENLKDISDKVSLL
-107 GSSLSKPYQS
+107 GSSLNKPYEP
-117 VSYEDIQNVLNKGT
+117 VSYQDIQNVLSKGT
-131 SPEQKQ
+131 SPEQKK

-142 GVYEGPQKKIKP
+142 GIYEDPQKQVKP
-154 NVNTNLI
+154 NVNPNLL
-161 DSFSSTLVPQ
+161 DTLSTSLVPQ
-171 TSDQVFNEHYDR
+171 TSDQVFKEHYDR

-201 NQVYWMEHTATAEPT
+201 NQVYWMEHTASAEPSS
-216 NPQEQGNRYVN
+216 PQEQGNRYVN

-266 SQEMSQA
+266 SQEMTQA

-293 ELISNADAGLVGE
+293 ELVSNADAGVLGE

-313 PALAGYWA
+313 PALVGYYA
-321 GAGVGG
+321 GAGAGG

-349 AATLVRGVTVA
+349 AAKLVRGVTTA

-372 ADAIVSY
+372 ADALVSY

-385 AREKFLTKQEQIDY
+385 AREKFLTRQEQIDY

-444 QGAADAVGEK
+444 KGAADAVGEK

-477 TSASKV
+477 TSAAKV

-501 EDAVRSSTFASVLNN
+501 QDAVRSSTFAAVLNN

-538 KQAIEEHGAVEEVYI
+538 KQAVEEHGAVEEVYI

-562 RDRNIEPSDLF
+562 RDRNIEPTDLF

-581 QLGTAETFNGTV
+581 QLGTAEIFNGTV

-606 VERPTDF
+606 IERPTDF
-613 VENVRSDPNMPTYR
+613 VENVRSSPDMPTYR

-640 QQEANVFMEEQARF
+640 QQEADTYMAEQARF
-654 ESAEDAKELVATE
+654 ESAEDAKEMVATE
-667 VQNQLASVGTFTAK
+667 VQNQLAKVGTFTAK

-696 LGDKLGIN
+696 LGDKLGIS

-709 DRYPIRIADE
+709 DRYPIRITDE
-719 PNTDKGTSFNQSA
+719 LTTDKGISFNQSA
-732 SPEQTISVD
+732 APEQTISVD
-741 DFVKGIK
+741 DFAKSIK

-759 SQSSNVLSLHKI
+759 SPSSNVLSLHKI

-779 QGTGTK
+779 QGNGTK

-790 INYADSQNKTIA
+790 ISYADSQNKTIA

-811 NKNRLTGFYK
+811 NKSRLTSFYK

-849 YNQTSI
+849 YNQ
-855 LKQTD
+855 
-860 TISFKK
+860 
-866 WFGDSQVLD
+866 
-875 ANGNPQIRYHGT
+875 
-887 RDNWSQWDKSR
+887 
-898 AGGLIHTTSDVDIAE
+898 
-913 RYAQGAGGGRK
+913 
-924 RSDPVYKDNKEN
+924 
-936 IFELDGN
+936 
-943 EYVNKSDGTRLS
+943 
-955 FQDIQDMLD
+955 
-964 SGDLNPFYPDG
+964 
-975 RIEPIYVRAENPLDL
+975 
-990 NTKEGLKILASIQA
+990 
-1004 TSRFGR
+1004 
-1010 SVVDQA
+1010 
-1016 KAGVFDWNS
+1016 
-1025 TKHEFKNKH
+1025 
-1034 WADDLVPKLK
+1034 
-1044 DLGYDAIIFADDGHQ
+1044 
-1059 TLSVFDSEQIKS
+1059 
-1071 VNNSGIFDI
+1071 
-1080 NNPDIYKQANGG
+1080 ANGG

-1098 FTIGQDGSTIALSK
+1098 FSIGQDGSTIVLSK

-1130 NMQIALSPDA
+1130 NMQLALSPDA
-1140 PAQVRA
+1140 PAQVRE

-1218 FMGIN
+1218 FIGIN

-1293 QKSLRNMI
+1293 QKSLRNMV
-1301 WYQKQKSKYL
+1301 WYQKQKSKYM

-1323 TVREDMAKEIAQ
+1323 AVREDMAKEIAQ
-1335 EPVYQAMAFLRQPL
+1335 QPVYQAMAFLRQPL
-1349 DQIVKRDSTKVEPER
+1349 DQVAKRDLTKVEPER

-1396 GVGNKPVVR
+1396 GVSNKPVVR

-1438 TRELEDKFADQLR
+1438 TRELEDKFAEQLR
-1451 GVNQYSTQVDHEL
+1451 GVNQYSNQVDPEL

-1493 AKYGRDSAIYQSISK
+1493 AKYGRDSYIYQSISK

-1565 YDQQSIVE
+1565 FDQQSIIE
-1573 AIEAALHNDVRARFL
+1573 AVEAALHNDVRARML
-1588 SAEMAALNGMLGRKS
+1588 SAEMAALNGLLGRKS

-1642 DAFRKGNTVEAA
+1642 EAFRKGETVEAA

-1771 HRSRE
+1771 HRSKE
-1776 NKVWHTTNEAF
+1776 NKIWHTTNEAL

-1803 KSVEKIQQT
+1803 KSIEKIQRD
-1812 LLGRDK
+1812 LLGKDK
-1818 TAELKARFM
+1818 TAELKAKFM

-1837 QVITWLDGGPTG
+1837 QVVTWLDGGPTG
-1849 KFRKYLIN
+1849 KFRDYLIN

-1864 QYRIEKAKML
+1864 KYRIEKAKML
-1874 KNVVDIFEGFGKMDN
+1874 EDVVKTFEGFGKLDN

-1925 LGYGWGARLEDGSV
+1925 LGYGWGERLEDGSV
-1939 DFSAWDQFFNRMI
+1939 DFSAWDKFFSRMI
-1952 TENVITKKDMD
+1952 TEGVITKNDMD
-1963 NIQKL
+1963 TIQKL
-1968 WNLFDKYKEQ
+1968 WNLFDRYKEQ
-1978 AQVTHKKINGRYF
+1978 AQITHKKINGRYF

-2029 NLAENNLQALDI
+2029 NLAENNLAALDI

-2084 RQVGR
+2084 RQIGR

-2101 RVMPFGVKQVFN
+2101 RVLPFGVKQVFN

-2130 HLLDNIFRVL
+2130 SLLDNIFRTL

-2170 PPKHLLKAQGHY
+2170 PPKQLLKAQAHY
-2182 FTFVATREDMA
+2182 FASVATREDMA

-2265 GYTQYD
+2265 GMTQYE

-2313 MVWNTTSSEV
+2313 MVWNTSMSEA

-2353 ILSELLS
+2353 MLSELLG
-2360 VIFAGGLQDDDK
+2360 VIFAGGLKDEDDD
-2372 DGDKWDDLSAK
+2372 DNKWDDLSAK

-2390 MLSAFVPYAGNVVNA
+2390 MLAAFVPYAGNVVNA
-2405 AISNIDDSVVN
+2405 AISNTDDTIVN

-2428 ESGLSLIQHFK
+2428 ESGLSLIQHA
-2439 RSLDEDKEVNQ
+2439 RRALDEDKEVNQ
-2450 GKAAKDLM
+2450 GKASKDLM
-2458 NTATLA
+2458 NTATLV

-2473 KPFGYWL
+2473 KPSGYWL
-2480 AIAQGKKDAPESIY
+2480 DIAQGKKDAPDSIY

-2508 D
+2508 N

>member
-43 YDKMTET
+43 YGKMTET

-81 LNPNQAAESLD
+81 LNPNQAAVSLD

-142 GVYEGPQKKIKP
+142 GVYEDPQKKIKP

-171 TSDQVFNEHYDR
+171 TSDQVFKEHYDR

-216 NPQEQGNRYVN
+216 SPQEQGNRYVN

-239 EGAVISATTGND
+239 EGAVISATIGND

-266 SQEMSQA
+266 SQEMTQA

-293 ELISNADAGLVGE
+293 ELVSNADAGLVGE

-313 PALAGYWA
+313 PALVGYYA
-321 GAGVGG
+321 GAGAGG

-349 AATLVRGVTVA
+349 AAKLVRGVTTA

-372 ADAIVSY
+372 ADALVSY

-524 KTAQRDDSASQAFI
+524 KTAQRDDAASQAFI

-613 VENVRSDPNMPTYR
+613 VESVRSSPDMPTYR

-640 QQEANVFMEEQARF
+640 QQEADTYMAEQARF

-667 VQNQLASVGTFTAK
+667 VQNQLAKVGTFTAK

-696 LGDKLGIN
+696 LGDKLGIS

-719 PNTDKGTSFNQSA
+719 PTTDKGISFNQSA
-732 SPEQTISVD
+732 TPEQTISVD
-741 DFVKGIK
+741 EFAKSIK

-759 SQSSNVLSLHKI
+759 SPSSNVLSLHKI

-779 QGTGTK
+779 QGNGTK

-790 INYADSQNKTIA
+790 IRYADSQNKTIA

-811 NKNRLTGFYK
+811 NKSRLTSFYK

-849 YNQTSI
+849 YNQ
-855 LKQTD
+855 
-860 TISFKK
+860 
-866 WFGDSQVLD
+866 
-875 ANGNPQIRYHGT
+875 
-887 RDNWSQWDKSR
+887 
-898 AGGLIHTTSDVDIAE
+898 
-913 RYAQGAGGGRK
+913 
-924 RSDPVYKDNKEN
+924 
-936 IFELDGN
+936 
-943 EYVNKSDGTRLS
+943 
-955 FQDIQDMLD
+955 
-964 SGDLNPFYPDG
+964 
-975 RIEPIYVRAENPLDL
+975 
-990 NTKEGLKILASIQA
+990 
-1004 TSRFGR
+1004 
-1010 SVVDQA
+1010 
-1016 KAGVFDWNS
+1016 
-1025 TKHEFKNKH
+1025 
-1034 WADDLVPKLK
+1034 
-1044 DLGYDAIIFADDGHQ
+1044 
-1059 TLSVFDSEQIKS
+1059 
-1071 VNNSGIFDI
+1071 
-1080 NNPDIYKQANGG
+1080 ANGG

-1098 FTIGQDGSTIALSK
+1098 FSIGQDGSTIVLSK

-1130 NMQIALSPDA
+1130 NMQLALSPDA

-1146 DMETVMKWASPETTD
+1146 DMETVMKWASQETTD

-1293 QKSLRNMI
+1293 QKSLRNMV

-1311 KTLQKEADKKRA
+1311 KTLKKEADKKRA
-1323 TVREDMAKEIAQ
+1323 AVREDMAKEIAQ
-1335 EPVYQAMAFLRQPL
+1335 EPVYQAMAFLRHPL
-1349 DQIVKRDSTKVEPER
+1349 DQVAKRDSTKVEPER

-1396 GVGNKPVVR
+1396 GIGNKPVVR

-1410 VKGLS
+1410 LKGLS

-1438 TRELEDKFADQLR
+1438 TRELEDKFAEQLR
-1451 GVNQYSTQVDHEL
+1451 GVNQYSNQVDPEL

-1493 AKYGRDSAIYQSISK
+1493 AKYGRDSDIYQSISK

-1565 YDQQSIVE
+1565 FDQQSIIE
-1573 AIEAALHNDVRARFL
+1573 AVEAALHNDVRARML
-1588 SAEMAALNGMLGRKS
+1588 SAEMAALNGLLGRKS

-1642 DAFRKGNTVEAA
+1642 EAFRKGETVEAA

-1675 QIQKH
+1675 LIQKH

-1747 ENQSYR
+1747 ENQNYR

-1771 HRSRE
+1771 HRSKE
-1776 NKVWHTTNEAF
+1776 NKIWHTTNEAF

-1794 ELIQQSGGK
+1794 ELIQQTGGK

-1818 TAELKARFM
+1818 TAELKAKFM

-1837 QVITWLDGGPTG
+1837 QVVTWLDGGASG
-1849 KFRKYLIN
+1849 KFRTYLIN

-1864 QYRIEKAKML
+1864 KYRIEKAKML
-1874 KNVVDIFEGFGKMDN
+1874 KDVVDIFEGFGKLDN

-1912 LHTGNMSNKERLV
+1912 LHTGNLSNKERLV

-1939 DFSAWDQFFNRMI
+1939 DFSAWDQFFSRMVK
-1952 TENVITKKDMD
+1952 EGVIAKKDMD
-1963 NIQKL
+1963 NIQNL

-1978 AQVTHKKINGRYF
+1978 AQITHKKINGRYF

-1998 VSTPFGEYEG
+1998 ISTPFGEYEG

-2084 RQVGR
+2084 RQIGR

-2101 RVMPFGVKQVFN
+2101 RVLPFGVKQVFN

-2130 HLLDNIFRVL
+2130 SLLDNIFRTL

-2148 MAGNLKNAIEQ
+2148 MAGNLKNAVEQ

-2170 PPKHLLKAQGHY
+2170 PPKQLLKAQAHY
-2182 FTFVATREDMA
+2182 FASVATREDMA

-2265 GYTQYD
+2265 GMTQYE

-2313 MVWNTTSSEV
+2313 MVWNTSMSEA

-2353 ILSELLS
+2353 MLSELLG
-2360 VIFAGGLQDDDK
+2360 VIFAGGLKDEDDD
-2372 DGDKWDDLSAK
+2372 DNKWDDLSAK

-2390 MLSAFVPYAGNVVNA
+2390 MLAAFVPYAGNVVNA
-2405 AISNIDDSVVN
+2405 AISNTDDTIVN

-2428 ESGLSLIQHFK
+2428 ESGLSLIQHA
-2439 RSLDEDKEVNQ
+2439 RRALDEDKEVNQ
-2450 GKAAKDLM
+2450 GKASKDLM
-2458 NTATLA
+2458 NTATLV

-2473 KPFGYWL
+2473 KPSGYWL
-2480 AIAQGKKDAPESIY
+2480 DVAQGKKDAPDSIY

-2508 D
+2508 

>member
-1 MSDQNANLTIGQ
+1 MSDQNTNLTIGQ

-18 QGKNPTQIADS
+18 QGKNPTQIADT

-50 PEQIVS
+50 PEQVVS

-81 LNPNQAAESLD
+81 LNPNQAAVSLD
-92 DFENLKDISGKVSLL
+92 DFENLKGISDSVSLL
-107 GSSLSKPYQS
+107 GSSLTKPYQS
-117 VSYEDIQNVLNKGT
+117 VSYQDIQNVLSKGT
-131 SPEQKQ
+131 SPQQKQ
-137 RLKEL
+137 KLKEMGL
-142 GVYEGPQKKIKP
+142 YEDPQKQIKP

-161 DSFSSTLVPQ
+161 DSFSNTLVPQ
-171 TSDQVFNEHYDR
+171 TSDQVFKEHYDR

-201 NQVYWMEHTATAEPT
+201 NQVYWMEHTASAEPVS
-216 NPQEQGNRYVN
+216 PQEQGNRYVN
-227 AAIRAV
+227 AAFRAV

-239 EGAVISATTGND
+239 EGALINATTGND
-251 SLLNLATRVKNKAAP
+251 SLLNLATRVKNRAAP

-313 PALAGYWA
+313 PALAGYLA
-321 GAGVGG
+321 GSGAGG
-327 VLTNSLIRNTAK
+327 VLTNSLVRNTAR
-339 YAPMVMNLEK
+339 YAPLVMNLEK
-349 AATLVRGVTVA
+349 TARLVRGVTAA

-385 AREKFLTKQEQIDY
+385 AREKFLTREEQIDY

-477 TSASKV
+477 TSAAKV

-538 KQAIEEHGAVEEVYI
+538 KQAVEEHGAVDEVYI

-562 RDRNIEPSDLF
+562 RDRNIEPTDLF

-606 VERPTDF
+606 VERPSDF

-640 QQEANVFMEEQARF
+640 QQEADVFMSEQARF
-654 ESAEDAKELVATE
+654 ENAEDAKELVATE
-667 VQNQLASVGTFTAK
+667 VQKQLANVGTFTAK

-696 LGDKLGIN
+696 LGDKLGIS

-719 PNTDKGTSFNQSA
+719 PTTDKGTSFNQA
-732 SPEQTISVD
+732 AQPEQAISID

-771 VVPEAMRN
+771 VVPESVRN

-790 INYADSQNKTIA
+790 LNYADSQNKTIA

-811 NKNRLTGFYK
+811 NKNRLTNFYK
-821 KLGFVENKGR
+821 QLGFVENKGR

-849 YNQTSI
+849 YNQ
-855 LKQTD
+855 
-860 TISFKK
+860 
-866 WFGDSQVLD
+866 
-875 ANGNPQIRYHGT
+875 
-887 RDNWSQWDKSR
+887 
-898 AGGLIHTTSDVDIAE
+898 
-913 RYAQGAGGGRK
+913 
-924 RSDPVYKDNKEN
+924 
-936 IFELDGN
+936 
-943 EYVNKSDGTRLS
+943 
-955 FQDIQDMLD
+955 
-964 SGDLNPFYPDG
+964 
-975 RIEPIYVRAENPLDL
+975 
-990 NTKEGLKILASIQA
+990 
-1004 TSRFGR
+1004 
-1010 SVVDQA
+1010 
-1016 KAGVFDWNS
+1016 
-1025 TKHEFKNKH
+1025 
-1034 WADDLVPKLK
+1034 
-1044 DLGYDAIIFADDGHQ
+1044 
-1059 TLSVFDSEQIKS
+1059 
-1071 VNNSGIFDI
+1071 
-1080 NNPDIYKQANGG
+1080 ANGG

-1098 FTIGQDGSTIALSK
+1098 FSIGQDGSTIVLSK

-1130 NMQIALSPDA
+1130 NMQIALSLDA
-1140 PAQVRA
+1140 PVQVLK

-1192 APSAALK
+1192 APSASLK

-1293 QKSLRNMI
+1293 QKSLRNMV
-1301 WYQKQKSKYL
+1301 WYQKQKSKYM

-1323 TVREDMAKEIAQ
+1323 AVREEMAKEIAQ
-1335 EPVYQAMAFLRQPL
+1335 QPVYQAMAFLRQPL
-1349 DQIVKRDSTKVEPER
+1349 DQVAKRDSTKVEPNQ

-1429 TLDEHGKFD
+1429 NLDEHGKFD

-1451 GVNQYSTQVDHEL
+1451 GINQYSNQVDPEL

-1493 AKYGRDSAIYQSISK
+1493 AKYGRDSEIYQSISK

-1573 AIEAALHNDVRARFL
+1573 AVEAALHNDVRARML
-1588 SAEMAALNGMLGRKS
+1588 SAEMAALNGLLGRKS

-1642 DAFRKGNTVEAA
+1642 DAFRRGETVEAA

-1680 LDLVKKVFGN
+1680 LDLVKKIFGN

-1747 ENQSYR
+1747 ENRSYR

-1771 HRSRE
+1771 HRSKE
-1776 NKVWHTTNEAF
+1776 NKIWHTTNEAF

-1803 KSVEKIQQT
+1803 KSIEKIQRD
-1812 LLGRDK
+1812 LLGKDK
-1818 TAELKARFM
+1818 TAELKAKFM

-1837 QVITWLDGGPTG
+1837 QVVTWLDGGPTG
-1849 KFRKYLIN
+1849 KFRDYLIN

-1864 QYRIEKAKML
+1864 KYRIEKAKML
-1874 KNVVDIFEGFGKMDN
+1874 EDVVKTFEGFGKLDN

-1925 LGYGWGARLEDGSV
+1925 LGYGWGERLEDGSV
-1939 DFSAWDQFFNRMI
+1939 DFSAWDKFFGRMI
-1952 TENVITKKDMD
+1952 NENVITKNDMD
-1963 NIQKL
+1963 TIQKL
-1968 WNLFDKYKEQ
+1968 WNLFDRYKEQ
-1978 AQVTHKKINGRYF
+1978 AQITHKKINGRYF

-2084 RQVGR
+2084 RQIGR
-2089 LLLNKDFRNEIE
+2089 LMLNKDFRNEIE
-2101 RVMPFGVKQVFN
+2101 RVLPFGVKQIFN

-2119 ANQTVDESSGV
+2119 ASQTVDESSGV
-2130 HLLDNIFRVL
+2130 SLLDNIFRVL

-2170 PPKHLLKAQGHY
+2170 PPNQLLKAQAHY
-2182 FTFVATREDMA
+2182 FTSVATREDMA

-2222 FQKGAI
+2222 FQKGTI

-2265 GYTQYD
+2265 GMGQYD

-2313 MVWNTTSSEV
+2313 MVWNTTSSEA

-2360 VIFAGGLQDDDK
+2360 VIFAGGLKDEDDD
-2372 DGDKWDDLSAK
+2372 DNKWDDLSAK
-2383 LALSQLK
+2383 LALSQIK
-2390 MLSAFVPYAGNVVNA
+2390 MLAAFVPYAGNVLNA
-2405 AISNIDDSVVN
+2405 AISNTDDNVIN
-2416 DRYTASPVFSMG
+2416 DRYTASPVFSVG
-2428 ESGLSLIQHFK
+2428 ESSLSLIQHAK
-2439 RSLDEDKEVNQ
+2439 RALSEDKEVNQ
-2450 GKAAKDLM
+2450 GKAAKDML

-2464 TGIPFAVLG
+2464 TGIPFATLG
-2473 KPFGYWL
+2473 KPIGYWL
-2480 AIAQGKKDAPESIY
+2480 AIAQGKKEAPESIY

-2508 D
+2508 DDK

>member
-1 MSDQNANLTIGQ
+1 MSDQNTNLTIGQ

-18 QGKNPTQIADS
+18 QGKNPTQIADT
-29 EAHARK
+29 EARARK
-35 AAKSLGLD
+35 AARSLGLD
-43 YDKMTET
+43 YNKMTET

-56 VADEINTQK
+56 VADEVNTQK
-65 RVNDVVASDPV
+65 RVNEVVASDPV

-81 LNPNQAAESLD
+81 LNPNQAAVSLD
-92 DFENLKDISGKVSLL
+92 DFENLKDISDKVSLL
-107 GSSLSKPYQS
+107 GSSLNKPYEP
-117 VSYEDIQNVLNKGT
+117 VSYQDIQNVLSKGT
-131 SPEQKQ
+131 SPEQKK

-142 GVYEGPQKKIKP
+142 GIYEDPQKQVKP
-154 NVNTNLI
+154 NVNPNLL
-161 DSFSSTLVPQ
+161 DTLSTSLVPQ
-171 TSDQVFNEHYDR
+171 TSDQVFKEHYDR

-216 NPQEQGNRYVN
+216 SPQEQGNRYVN

-266 SQEMSQA
+266 SQEMTQA

-287 VLGAAQ
+287 VLGVAQ
-293 ELISNADAGLVGE
+293 ELVSNADAGLVGE

-313 PALAGYWA
+313 PALVGYYA
-321 GAGVGG
+321 GAGAGG

-339 YAPMVMNLEK
+339 YAPLVMNLEK
-349 AATLVRGVTVA
+349 AAKLVRGVTTA

-372 ADAIVSY
+372 ADALVSY

-385 AREKFLTKQEQIDY
+385 AREKFLTRQEQIDY

-444 QGAADAVGEK
+444 KGAADAVGEK

-477 TSASKV
+477 TSAAKV

-501 EDAVRSSTFASVLNN
+501 QDAVRSSTFASVLNN

-562 RDRNIEPSDLF
+562 RDRNIEPTDLF

-613 VENVRSDPNMPTYR
+613 VENVRSSPDMPTYR

-640 QQEANVFMEEQARF
+640 QQEADTYMAEQARF

-667 VQNQLASVGTFTAK
+667 VQNQLAKVGTFTAK

-696 LGDKLGIN
+696 LGDKLGIS

-709 DRYPIRIADE
+709 DRYPIRIAD
-719 PNTDKGTSFNQSA
+719 DSVQS
-732 SPEQTISVD
+732 
-741 DFVKGIK
+741 
-748 KQYGIELGLKG
+748 
-759 SQSSNVLSLHKI
+759 
-771 VVPEAMRN
+771 EA
-779 QGTGTK
+779 K
-785 AMQDI
+785 A
-790 INYADSQNKTIA
+790 
-802 LTPSSDFGG
+802 P
-811 NKNRLTGFYK
+811 
-821 KLGFVENKGR
+821 V
-831 NKDYEI
+831 
-837 SESMYRSPNGRK
+837 
-849 YNQTSI
+849 SI
-855 LKQTD
+855 D
-860 TISFKK
+860 
-866 WFGDSQVLD
+866 
-875 ANGNPQIRYHGT
+875 
-887 RDNWSQWDKSR
+887 
-898 AGGLIHTTSDVDIAE
+898 SDVTLAQTQQPKTE
-913 RYAQGAGGGRK
+913 PKGQRYQQSK
-924 RSDPVYKDNKEN
+924 
-936 IFELDGN
+936 
-943 EYVNKSDGTRLS
+943 
-955 FQDIQDMLD
+955 
-964 SGDLNPFYPDG
+964 
-975 RIEPIYVRAENPLDL
+975 
-990 NTKEGLKILASIQA
+990 
-1004 TSRFGR
+1004 
-1010 SVVDQA
+1010 
-1016 KAGVFDWNS
+1016 
-1025 TKHEFKNKH
+1025 
-1034 WADDLVPKLK
+1034 
-1044 DLGYDAIIFADDGHQ
+1044 
-1059 TLSVFDSEQIKS
+1059 
-1071 VNNSGIFDI
+1071 
-1080 NNPDIYKQANGG
+1080 GG

-1098 FTIGQDGSTIALSK
+1098 FNIGKDGSTIILSK

-1130 NMQIALSPDA
+1130 NMQLALSPDA
-1140 PAQVRA
+1140 PAQVRE

-1323 TVREDMAKEIAQ
+1323 AVREDMAKEIAQ

-1349 DQIVKRDSTKVEPER
+1349 DQVAKRDSTKVEPER

-1438 TRELEDKFADQLR
+1438 TRELEDKFAEQLR
-1451 GVNQYSTQVDHEL
+1451 GVNQYSTQVDPEL

-1493 AKYGRDSAIYQSISK
+1493 AKYGRDSDIYQRISK

-1565 YDQQSIVE
+1565 FDQQSIIE
-1573 AIEAALHNDVRARFL
+1573 AVEAALHNDVRARML
-1588 SAEMAALNGMLGRKS
+1588 SAEMAALNGLLGRKS

-1642 DAFRKGNTVEAA
+1642 EAFRKGETVEAA

-1675 QIQKH
+1675 QIQRH

-1747 ENQSYR
+1747 ENQNYR

-1771 HRSRE
+1771 HRSKE
-1776 NKVWHTTNEAF
+1776 NKIWHTTNEAF

-1794 ELIQQSGGK
+1794 ELIEQTGGK

-1818 TAELKARFM
+1818 TAELKAKFM

-1837 QVITWLDGGPTG
+1837 QVVTWLDGGASG
-1849 KFRKYLIN
+1849 KFRTYLIN

-1864 QYRIEKAKML
+1864 KYRIEKAKML
-1874 KNVVDIFEGFGKMDN
+1874 KDVVDIFEGFGKLDN

-1912 LHTGNMSNKERLV
+1912 LHTGNLSNKERLV

-1939 DFSAWDQFFNRMI
+1939 DFSAWDRFFSRMVK
-1952 TENVITKKDMD
+1952 EGVITKKDMD

-1978 AQVTHKKINGRYF
+1978 AQITHKKINGRYF

-1998 VSTPFGEYEG
+1998 ISTPFGEYEG

-2029 NLAENNLQALDI
+2029 NLAENNLAALDI

-2084 RQVGR
+2084 RQIGR

-2101 RVMPFGVKQVFN
+2101 RVLPFGVKQVFN

-2130 HLLDNIFRVL
+2130 SLLDNIFRTL

-2148 MAGNLKNAIEQ
+2148 MAGNLKNAVEQ

-2170 PPKHLLKAQGHY
+2170 PPKQLLKAQAHY
-2182 FTFVATREDMA
+2182 FASVATREDMA

-2265 GYTQYD
+2265 GMTQYD

-2313 MVWNTTSSEV
+2313 MVWNTSMSEA

-2353 ILSELLS
+2353 MLSELLG
-2360 VIFAGGLQDDDK
+2360 VIFAGGLKDEDDD
-2372 DGDKWDDLSAK
+2372 DNKWDDLSAK

-2390 MLSAFVPYAGNVVNA
+2390 MLAAFVPYAGNVVNA
-2405 AISNIDDSVVN
+2405 AISNTDDTIVN

-2428 ESGLSLIQHFK
+2428 ESGLSLIQHAK
-2439 RSLDEDKEVNQ
+2439 RALDEDKEVNQ
-2450 GKAAKDLM
+2450 GKAAKDML
-2458 NTATLA
+2458 NTVTLV

-2473 KPFGYWL
+2473 KPSGYWL
-2480 AIAQGKKDAPESIY
+2480 DVAQGKKDAPDSIY

-2508 D
+2508 

>member
-1 MSDQNANLTIGQ
+1 MSDQNTNLTIGQ

-18 QGKNPTQIADS
+18 QGKNPTQIADT
-29 EAHARK
+29 EARARK
-35 AAKSLGLD
+35 AARSLGLD
-43 YDKMTET
+43 YNKMTET

-56 VADEINTQK
+56 VADEVNTQK
-65 RVNDVVASDPV
+65 RVNEVVASDPV

-81 LNPNQAAESLD
+81 LNPNQAAVSLD
-92 DFENLKDISGKVSLL
+92 DFENLKDISDKVSLL
-107 GSSLSKPYQS
+107 GSSLNKPYEH
-117 VSYEDIQNVLNKGT
+117 VSYQDIQNVLSKGT
-131 SPEQKQ
+131 SPEQKK

-142 GVYEGPQKKIKP
+142 GIYEDPQKQVKP
-154 NVNTNLI
+154 NINPNLL
-161 DSFSSTLVPQ
+161 DTLSTSLVPQ
-171 TSDQVFNEHYDR
+171 TSDQVFKEHYDR

-201 NQVYWMEHTATAEPT
+201 NQVYWMEHTASAEPS

-266 SQEMSQA
+266 SQEMTQA

-293 ELISNADAGLVGE
+293 ELVSNADAGLVGE

-313 PALAGYWA
+313 PALVGYYA
-321 GAGVGG
+321 GAGAGG

-349 AATLVRGVTVA
+349 AAKLVRGVTTV

-372 ADAIVSY
+372 ADALVSY

-385 AREKFLTKQEQIDY
+385 AREKFLTRQEQIDY

-444 QGAADAVGEK
+444 KGAADAVGEK
-454 ADPVEMALEGLL
+454 ADPVETALEGLL

-501 EDAVRSSTFASVLNN
+501 EDAVRSSTFAAVLNN

-524 KTAQRDDSASQAFI
+524 KTSQRDDSASQAFI
-538 KQAIEEHGAVEEVYI
+538 KQAVEEHGAVEEVYI

-562 RDRNIEPSDLF
+562 RDRNIEPTDLF

-613 VENVRSDPNMPTYR
+613 VENVRSSPDMPTYR

-640 QQEANVFMEEQARF
+640 QQEADTYMAEQARF

-667 VQNQLASVGTFTAK
+667 VENQLAKVGTFTAK

-696 LGDKLGIN
+696 LGDKLGIS

-719 PNTDKGTSFNQSA
+719 PTTDKGTSFNQSA
-732 SPEQTISVD
+732 KPEQTISVD
-741 DFVKGIK
+741 DFVKGLK

-759 SQSSNVLSLHKI
+759 STSSNVLSLHKI

-785 AMQDI
+785 TMQDI

-849 YNQTSI
+849 YNQ
-855 LKQTD
+855 
-860 TISFKK
+860 
-866 WFGDSQVLD
+866 
-875 ANGNPQIRYHGT
+875 
-887 RDNWSQWDKSR
+887 
-898 AGGLIHTTSDVDIAE
+898 
-913 RYAQGAGGGRK
+913 
-924 RSDPVYKDNKEN
+924 
-936 IFELDGN
+936 
-943 EYVNKSDGTRLS
+943 
-955 FQDIQDMLD
+955 
-964 SGDLNPFYPDG
+964 
-975 RIEPIYVRAENPLDL
+975 
-990 NTKEGLKILASIQA
+990 
-1004 TSRFGR
+1004 
-1010 SVVDQA
+1010 
-1016 KAGVFDWNS
+1016 
-1025 TKHEFKNKH
+1025 
-1034 WADDLVPKLK
+1034 
-1044 DLGYDAIIFADDGHQ
+1044 
-1059 TLSVFDSEQIKS
+1059 
-1071 VNNSGIFDI
+1071 
-1080 NNPDIYKQANGG
+1080 ANGG

-1098 FTIGQDGSTIALSK
+1098 FSIGQDGSTIVLSK

-1130 NMQIALSPDA
+1130 NMQLALSPDA

-1223 DRAELNADITG
+1223 DRAELNSDITG

-1263 AMRLGISPKD
+1263 AIRLGISPKD

-1293 QKSLRNMI
+1293 QKSLRNMV

-1323 TVREDMAKEIAQ
+1323 AVREDMAKEIAQ

-1349 DQIVKRDSTKVEPER
+1349 DQVAKRDSTKVEPER

-1438 TRELEDKFADQLR
+1438 TRELEDKFAEQLR
-1451 GVNQYSTQVDHEL
+1451 GVNQYSNKVDPEL

-1493 AKYGRDSAIYQSISK
+1493 AKYGRDSDIYQSISK

-1565 YDQQSIVE
+1565 FDQQSIVE
-1573 AIEAALHNDVRARFL
+1573 AVEAALHNDVRARML
-1588 SAEMAALNGMLGRKS
+1588 SAEMAALNGLLGRKS
-1603 ALNEAAKTVAQDIVQ
+1603 ALNEAAKAVAQDIVQ

-1642 DAFRKGNTVEAA
+1642 EAFRKGETVEAA

-1675 QIQKH
+1675 QIQKN

-1702 VTAARGILGKYDL
+1702 VTAARGILGKYGL

-1747 ENQSYR
+1747 ENQNYR

-1771 HRSRE
+1771 HRSKE
-1776 NKVWHTTNEAF
+1776 NKIWHTTNEAF
-1787 EREQVRE
+1787 EREHVRE
-1794 ELIQQSGGK
+1794 ELIQQTGGK

-1818 TAELKARFM
+1818 TAELKAKFM

-1837 QVITWLDGGPTG
+1837 QVVTWLDGGASG
-1849 KFRKYLIN
+1849 KFRTYLIN

-1864 QYRIEKAKML
+1864 KYRIEKAKML
-1874 KNVVDIFEGFGKMDN
+1874 KDVVDIFEGFGKLDN

-1912 LHTGNMSNKERLV
+1912 LHTGNLSNKERLV

-1939 DFSAWDQFFNRMI
+1939 DFSAWDQFFSRMVK
-1952 TENVITKKDMD
+1952 EGVITKKDMD

-1978 AQVTHKKINGRYF
+1978 AQITHKKINGRYF

-1998 VSTPFGEYEG
+1998 ISTPFGEYEG

-2029 NLAENNLQALDI
+2029 NLAENNLAALDI

-2130 HLLDNIFRVL
+2130 SLLDNIFRAL

-2148 MAGNLKNAIEQ
+2148 MAGNLKNAVEQ
-2159 FTGFTQVAVAV
+2159 FTGFTQVTVAV
-2170 PPKHLLKAQGHY
+2170 PPKQLLKAQGHY
-2182 FTFVATREDMA
+2182 FTSVATRESMA
-2193 NNIMEMSDFMKTRFD
+2193 NGIMEMSDFMKTRWD

-2222 FQKGAI
+2222 FQKGAFK
-2228 QTVKDFTMK
+2228 TVKDFTMK
-2237 HAYVLQTTIQRPMEM
+2237 HAYILQTTIQRPMET

-2265 GYTQYD
+2265 GMAQYD

-2288 PEGISNLE
+2288 PEGISSLE

-2313 MVWNTTSSEV
+2313 MVWNTSMSEA

-2353 ILSELLS
+2353 MLSELLS
-2360 VIFAGGLQDDDK
+2360 IIFAGGIKDDDK
-2372 DGDKWDDLSAK
+2372 DDEKWDDLSAK
-2383 LALSQLK
+2383 LALSQVK
-2390 MLSAFVPYAGNVVNA
+2390 MLAAFVPYAGNVVNA
-2405 AISNIDDSVVN
+2405 AISNTDDNVMN

-2428 ESGLSLIQHFK
+2428 ESGLSLIQHA
-2439 RSLDEDKEVNQ
+2439 RRALDEDKEVNQ
-2450 GKAAKDLM
+2450 GKASKDLM
-2458 NTATLA
+2458 NTATLV

-2473 KPFGYWL
+2473 KPSGYWL
-2480 AIAQGKKDAPESIY
+2480 DVAQGKKNAPDSIY

>member
-1 MSDQNANLTIGQ
+1 MSDQNTNLTIGQ

-18 QGKNPTQIADS
+18 QGKNPTQIADT
-29 EAHARK
+29 EARARK
-35 AAKSLGLD
+35 AARSLGLD
-43 YDKMTET
+43 YNKMTET

-56 VADEINTQK
+56 VADELNTQK
-65 RVNDVVASDPV
+65 RVNEVVASDPV

-81 LNPNQAAESLD
+81 LNPNQAAVSLD
-92 DFENLKDISGKVSLL
+92 DFENLKDISDKVSLL
-107 GSSLSKPYQS
+107 GSSLNKPYEP
-117 VSYEDIQNVLNKGT
+117 VSYQDIQNVLSKGT
-131 SPEQKQ
+131 SPEQKK

-142 GVYEGPQKKIKP
+142 GIYEDPQKQVKP
-154 NVNTNLI
+154 NVNPNLL
-161 DSFSSTLVPQ
+161 DTLSTSLVPQ
-171 TSDQVFNEHYDR
+171 TSDQVSKEHYDR
-183 IKKTAGVMSA
+183 IKKTAGIMSA

-201 NQVYWMEHTATAEPT
+201 NQVYWMEHTASAEPSNT
-216 NPQEQGNRYVN
+216 QEQGNRYVN

-266 SQEMSQA
+266 SQEMTQA

-293 ELISNADAGLVGE
+293 ELVSNADAGLVGE

-313 PALAGYWA
+313 PALVGYYA
-321 GAGVGG
+321 GAGAGG

-339 YAPMVMNLEK
+339 YAPLVMNLEK
-349 AATLVRGVTVA
+349 AAKLVRGVTTA

-372 ADAIVSY
+372 ADALVSY

-385 AREKFLTKQEQIDY
+385 AREKFLTRQEQIDY

-444 QGAADAVGEK
+444 KGAADAVGEK

-477 TSASKV
+477 TSAAKV

-501 EDAVRSSTFASVLNN
+501 QDAVRSSTFAAVLNN

-562 RDRNIEPSDLF
+562 RDRNIEPTDLF

-581 QLGTAETFNGTV
+581 QLGTAEAFNGTV

-613 VENVRSDPNMPTYR
+613 VENVRSSPDMPTYR

-640 QQEANVFMEEQARF
+640 QQEADTYMAEQARF

-667 VQNQLASVGTFTAK
+667 VQNQLAKVGTFTAK

-696 LGDKLGIN
+696 LGDKLGIS

-719 PNTDKGTSFNQSA
+719 PTTDKGISFNQSA
-732 SPEQTISVD
+732 TSEQTISVD
-741 DFVKGIK
+741 EFAKSIK

-759 SQSSNVLSLHKI
+759 SPSSNVLSLHKI

-779 QGTGTK
+779 QGNGTK

-790 INYADSQNKTIA
+790 IRYADSQNKTIA

-811 NKNRLTGFYK
+811 NKSRLTSFYK

-849 YNQTSI
+849 YNQ
-855 LKQTD
+855 
-860 TISFKK
+860 
-866 WFGDSQVLD
+866 
-875 ANGNPQIRYHGT
+875 
-887 RDNWSQWDKSR
+887 
-898 AGGLIHTTSDVDIAE
+898 
-913 RYAQGAGGGRK
+913 
-924 RSDPVYKDNKEN
+924 
-936 IFELDGN
+936 
-943 EYVNKSDGTRLS
+943 
-955 FQDIQDMLD
+955 
-964 SGDLNPFYPDG
+964 
-975 RIEPIYVRAENPLDL
+975 
-990 NTKEGLKILASIQA
+990 
-1004 TSRFGR
+1004 
-1010 SVVDQA
+1010 
-1016 KAGVFDWNS
+1016 
-1025 TKHEFKNKH
+1025 
-1034 WADDLVPKLK
+1034 
-1044 DLGYDAIIFADDGHQ
+1044 
-1059 TLSVFDSEQIKS
+1059 
-1071 VNNSGIFDI
+1071 
-1080 NNPDIYKQANGG
+1080 ANGG

-1098 FTIGQDGSTIALSK
+1098 FSISQDGSTIVLSK

-1130 NMQIALSPDA
+1130 NMQLALSPDA

-1223 DRAELNADITG
+1223 DRAELNSDITG

-1349 DQIVKRDSTKVEPER
+1349 DQVAKRDSTKVEPER

-1438 TRELEDKFADQLR
+1438 TRELEDKFAEQLR
-1451 GVNQYSTQVDHEL
+1451 GVNQYSNKVDPEL

-1493 AKYGRDSAIYQSISK
+1493 AKYGRDSDIYQSISK

-1565 YDQQSIVE
+1565 FDQQSIVE
-1573 AIEAALHNDVRARFL
+1573 AVEAALHNDVRARML
-1588 SAEMAALNGMLGRKS
+1588 SAEMAALNGLLGRKS
-1603 ALNEAAKTVAQDIVQ
+1603 ALNEAAKAVAQDIVQ

-1642 DAFRKGNTVEAA
+1642 EAFRKGETVEAA

-1675 QIQKH
+1675 QIQKN

-1702 VTAARGILGKYDL
+1702 VTAARGILGKYGL

-1747 ENQSYR
+1747 ENQNYR

-1771 HRSRE
+1771 HRSKE
-1776 NKVWHTTNEAF
+1776 NKIWHTTNEAF
-1787 EREQVRE
+1787 EREHVRE
-1794 ELIQQSGGK
+1794 ELIQQTGGK

-1818 TAELKARFM
+1818 TAELKAKFM

-1837 QVITWLDGGPTG
+1837 QVVTWLDGGASG
-1849 KFRKYLIN
+1849 KFRTYLIN

-1864 QYRIEKAKML
+1864 KYRIEKAKML
-1874 KNVVDIFEGFGKMDN
+1874 KDVVDIFEGFGKLDN

-1912 LHTGNMSNKERLV
+1912 LHTGNLSNKERLV

-1939 DFSAWDQFFNRMI
+1939 DFSAWDQFFSRMVK
-1952 TENVITKKDMD
+1952 EGVITKKDMD

-1978 AQVTHKKINGRYF
+1978 AQITHKKINGRYF

-1998 VSTPFGEYEG
+1998 ISTPFGEYEG

-2029 NLAENNLQALDI
+2029 NLAENNLAALDI

-2084 RQVGR
+2084 RQIGR

-2101 RVMPFGVKQVFN
+2101 RVLPFGVKQVFN

-2119 ANQTVDESSGV
+2119 ANQTVDESSGIS
-2130 HLLDNIFRVL
+2130 LLDNIFRTL

-2148 MAGNLKNAIEQ
+2148 MAGNLKNAVEQ

-2170 PPKHLLKAQGHY
+2170 PPKQLLKAQAHY
-2182 FTFVATREDMA
+2182 FASVATREDMA

-2265 GYTQYD
+2265 GFTQYD

-2313 MVWNTTSSEV
+2313 MVYNTTMSEA

-2347 MISIPS
+2347 MVSIPS
-2353 ILSELLS
+2353 MLSELLS

-2372 DGDKWDDLSAK
+2372 DGEKWDDLSAR

-2390 MLSAFVPYAGNVVNA
+2390 MLSAFAPYAGNALNA
-2405 AISNIDDSVVN
+2405 FVANTDKNVMN
-2416 DRYTASPVFSMG
+2416 DRYTASPIFSMY
-2428 ESGLSLIQHFK
+2428 ESATALVKHAS
-2439 RSLDEDKEVNQ
+2439 RALDEDKEVNQ

-2458 NTATLA
+2458 NTATLV

-2480 AIAQGKKDAPESIY
+2480 DVAQGKKDAPDSIY

-2508 D
+2508 N

>member
-1 MSDQNANLTIGQ
+1 MSDQNTNLTIGQ

-18 QGKNPTQIADS
+18 QGKNPTQIADT
-29 EAHARK
+29 EARARK
-35 AAKSLGLD
+35 AARSLGLD
-43 YDKMTET
+43 YNKLTET

-56 VADEINTQK
+56 VADEVNTQK
-65 RVNDVVASDPV
+65 RVNEVVASDPV

-81 LNPNQAAESLD
+81 LNPNQAAVSLD
-92 DFENLKDISGKVSLL
+92 DFENLKDISDKVSLL
-107 GSSLSKPYQS
+107 GSSLNKPYEP
-117 VSYEDIQNVLNKGT
+117 VSYQDIQNVLSKGT
-131 SPEQKQ
+131 SPEQKK

-142 GVYEGPQKKIKP
+142 GIYEDPQKQVKP
-154 NVNTNLI
+154 NVNPNLL
-161 DSFSSTLVPQ
+161 DTLSTSLVPQ
-171 TSDQVFNEHYDR
+171 TSDQVFKEHYDR

-216 NPQEQGNRYVN
+216 SPQEQGNRYVN

-266 SQEMSQA
+266 SQEMTQA

-293 ELISNADAGLVGE
+293 ELVSNADAGLVGE

-313 PALAGYWA
+313 PALVGYYA
-321 GAGVGG
+321 GAGAGG

-339 YAPMVMNLEK
+339 YAPLVMNLEK
-349 AATLVRGVTVA
+349 AAKLVRGVTTA

-372 ADAIVSY
+372 ADALVSY

-385 AREKFLTKQEQIDY
+385 AREKFLTRQEQIDY

-477 TSASKV
+477 TSAAKV

-501 EDAVRSSTFASVLNN
+501 QDAVRSSTFAAVLNN

-538 KQAIEEHGAVEEVYI
+538 KQAVEEHGAVEEVYI

-562 RDRNIEPSDLF
+562 RDRNIEPTDLF

-613 VENVRSDPNMPTYR
+613 VENVRSSPDMPTYR

-640 QQEANVFMEEQARF
+640 QQEADTYMAEQARF

-667 VQNQLASVGTFTAK
+667 VQNQLAKVGTFTAK

-696 LGDKLGIN
+696 LGDKLGIS

-719 PNTDKGTSFNQSA
+719 PTTDKGISFNQSA
-732 SPEQTISVD
+732 TPEQTISVD
-741 DFVKGIK
+741 EFAKSIK

-759 SQSSNVLSLHKI
+759 SPSSNVLSLHKI

-779 QGTGTK
+779 QGNGTK

-790 INYADSQNKTIA
+790 IRYADSQNKTIA

-811 NKNRLTGFYK
+811 NKSRLTSFYK

-849 YNQTSI
+849 YNQ
-855 LKQTD
+855 
-860 TISFKK
+860 
-866 WFGDSQVLD
+866 
-875 ANGNPQIRYHGT
+875 
-887 RDNWSQWDKSR
+887 
-898 AGGLIHTTSDVDIAE
+898 
-913 RYAQGAGGGRK
+913 
-924 RSDPVYKDNKEN
+924 
-936 IFELDGN
+936 
-943 EYVNKSDGTRLS
+943 
-955 FQDIQDMLD
+955 
-964 SGDLNPFYPDG
+964 
-975 RIEPIYVRAENPLDL
+975 
-990 NTKEGLKILASIQA
+990 
-1004 TSRFGR
+1004 
-1010 SVVDQA
+1010 
-1016 KAGVFDWNS
+1016 
-1025 TKHEFKNKH
+1025 
-1034 WADDLVPKLK
+1034 
-1044 DLGYDAIIFADDGHQ
+1044 
-1059 TLSVFDSEQIKS
+1059 
-1071 VNNSGIFDI
+1071 
-1080 NNPDIYKQANGG
+1080 ANGG

-1098 FTIGQDGSTIALSK
+1098 FSIGQDGSTIVLSK

-1130 NMQIALSPDA
+1130 NMQLALSPDA

-1293 QKSLRNMI
+1293 QRSLRNMV

-1349 DQIVKRDSTKVEPER
+1349 DQVAKRDSTKVEPER

-1438 TRELEDKFADQLR
+1438 TRELEDKFAEQLR
-1451 GVNQYSTQVDHEL
+1451 GVNQYSTQVDPEL

-1493 AKYGRDSAIYQSISK
+1493 AKYGRDSDIYQSISK

-1565 YDQQSIVE
+1565 FDQQSIIE
-1573 AIEAALHNDVRARFL
+1573 AVEAALHNDVRARML
-1588 SAEMAALNGMLGRKS
+1588 SAEMAALNGLLGRKS

-1642 DAFRKGNTVEAA
+1642 EAFRKGETVEAA

-1680 LDLVKKVFGN
+1680 LELVKKVFGN

-1747 ENQSYR
+1747 ENQNYR

-1771 HRSRE
+1771 HRSKE
-1776 NKVWHTTNEAF
+1776 NKIWHTTNEAF

-1794 ELIQQSGGK
+1794 ELIQQTGGK

-1818 TAELKARFM
+1818 TAELKAKFM

-1837 QVITWLDGGPTG
+1837 QVVTWLDGGANG
-1849 KFRKYLIN
+1849 KFRTYLIN

-1864 QYRIEKAKML
+1864 KYRIEKAKML
-1874 KNVVDIFEGFGKMDN
+1874 EDVVKTFEGFGKLDN

-1925 LGYGWGARLEDGSV
+1925 LGYGWGERLEDGSV
-1939 DFSAWDQFFNRMI
+1939 DFSAWDKFFSRMI
-1952 TENVITKKDMD
+1952 TEGVITKKDMD
-1963 NIQKL
+1963 TIQKL
-1968 WNLFDKYKEQ
+1968 WNLFDRYKEQ
-1978 AQVTHKKINGRYF
+1978 AQITHKKINGRYF

-2013 AYDRIRSNEQ
+2013 AYDRIRSNQQ

-2084 RQVGR
+2084 RQIGR
-2089 LLLNKDFRNEIE
+2089 LMLNKDFRNEIE
-2101 RVMPFGVKQVFN
+2101 RVLPFGVKQIFN

-2119 ANQTVDESSGV
+2119 ASQTVDESSGV
-2130 HLLDNIFRVL
+2130 SLLDNIFRVL

-2170 PPKHLLKAQGHY
+2170 PPKQLLKAQAHY
-2182 FTFVATREDMA
+2182 FTSVATREDMA

-2222 FQKGAI
+2222 FQKGPI

-2265 GYTQYD
+2265 GMGQYD

-2313 MVWNTTSSEV
+2313 MIWNTTSSEA

-2340 LAYVALM
+2340 LVYVALM

-2360 VIFAGGLQDDDK
+2360 VIFAGGLKDEDDD
-2372 DGDKWDDLSAK
+2372 DNKWDDLSAK
-2383 LALSQLK
+2383 LALSQIK
-2390 MLSAFVPYAGNVVNA
+2390 MLAAFVPYAGNVLNA
-2405 AISNIDDSVVN
+2405 AISNTDDNVIN
-2416 DRYTASPVFSMG
+2416 DRYTASPVFSVG
-2428 ESGLSLIQHFK
+2428 ESSLSLIQHAK
-2439 RSLDEDKEVNQ
+2439 RALSEDKEVNQ
-2450 GKAAKDLM
+2450 GKAAKDML

-2464 TGIPFAVLG
+2464 TGIPFATLG
-2473 KPFGYWL
+2473 KPIGYWL

-2508 D
+2508 DDK

>member
-1 MSDQNANLTIGQ
+1 MSDQNTNLTIGQ

-18 QGKNPTQIADS
+18 QGKNPTQIADT
-29 EAHARK
+29 EARARK
-35 AAKSLGLD
+35 AARSLGLD
-43 YDKMTET
+43 YNKMTET

-56 VADEINTQK
+56 VADEVNTQK
-65 RVNDVVASDPV
+65 RVNEVVASDPV

-81 LNPNQAAESLD
+81 LNPNQAAVSLD
-92 DFENLKDISGKVSLL
+92 DFENLKDISDKVSLL
-107 GSSLSKPYQS
+107 GSSLNKPYEP
-117 VSYEDIQNVLNKGT
+117 VSYQDIQNVLSKGT
-131 SPEQKQ
+131 SPEQKK

-142 GVYEGPQKKIKP
+142 GIYEDPQKQVKP
-154 NVNTNLI
+154 NVNPNLL
-161 DSFSSTLVPQ
+161 DTLSTSLVPQ
-171 TSDQVFNEHYDR
+171 TSDQVFKENYDR

-216 NPQEQGNRYVN
+216 SPQEQGNRYIN

-266 SQEMSQA
+266 SQEMTQA

-293 ELISNADAGLVGE
+293 ELVSNADAGVLGE

-313 PALAGYWA
+313 PALVGYYA
-321 GAGVGG
+321 GAGAGG

-349 AATLVRGVTVA
+349 AAKLVRGVTTA

-372 ADAIVSY
+372 ADALVSY

-385 AREKFLTKQEQIDY
+385 AREKFLTRQEQIDY

-444 QGAADAVGEK
+444 KGAADAVGEK

-501 EDAVRSSTFASVLNN
+501 EDAVRSSTFAAVLNN

-524 KTAQRDDSASQAFI
+524 KTSQRDDSASQAFI
-538 KQAIEEHGAVEEVYI
+538 KQAVEEHGAVEEVYI

-562 RDRNIEPSDLF
+562 RDRNIEPTDLF

-613 VENVRSDPNMPTYR
+613 VENVRSSPDMPTYR

-640 QQEANVFMEEQARF
+640 QQEADTYMAEQARF

-667 VQNQLASVGTFTAK
+667 VQNQLAKVGTFTAK

-696 LGDKLGIN
+696 LGDKLGIS

-709 DRYPIRIADE
+709 DRYPIRIAD
-719 PNTDKGTSFNQSA
+719 DSVQSEA
-732 SPEQTISVD
+732 KALESVD
-741 DFVKGIK
+741 
-748 KQYGIELGLKG
+748 
-759 SQSSNVLSLHKI
+759 
-771 VVPEAMRN
+771 
-779 QGTGTK
+779 
-785 AMQDI
+785 
-790 INYADSQNKTIA
+790 
-802 LTPSSDFGG
+802 
-811 NKNRLTGFYK
+811 
-821 KLGFVENKGR
+821 
-831 NKDYEI
+831 
-837 SESMYRSPNGRK
+837 
-849 YNQTSI
+849 
-855 LKQTD
+855 
-860 TISFKK
+860 
-866 WFGDSQVLD
+866 
-875 ANGNPQIRYHGT
+875 
-887 RDNWSQWDKSR
+887 
-898 AGGLIHTTSDVDIAE
+898 SDVTLAQTQQPKTE
-913 RYAQGAGGGRK
+913 PKSQRYQQSK
-924 RSDPVYKDNKEN
+924 
-936 IFELDGN
+936 
-943 EYVNKSDGTRLS
+943 
-955 FQDIQDMLD
+955 
-964 SGDLNPFYPDG
+964 
-975 RIEPIYVRAENPLDL
+975 
-990 NTKEGLKILASIQA
+990 
-1004 TSRFGR
+1004 
-1010 SVVDQA
+1010 
-1016 KAGVFDWNS
+1016 
-1025 TKHEFKNKH
+1025 
-1034 WADDLVPKLK
+1034 
-1044 DLGYDAIIFADDGHQ
+1044 
-1059 TLSVFDSEQIKS
+1059 
-1071 VNNSGIFDI
+1071 
-1080 NNPDIYKQANGG
+1080 GG

-1098 FTIGQDGSTIALSK
+1098 FSTGQDGSTIVLSK

-1140 PAQVRA
+1140 PAQVRE
-1146 DMETVMKWASPETTD
+1146 DMEKVMKWASPETTD

-1199 QVFNRFRQFMIA
+1199 HVFNRFRQFMIA

-1323 TVREDMAKEIAQ
+1323 AVREDMAKEIAQ
-1335 EPVYQAMAFLRQPL
+1335 EPVYQAIAFLRQPL
-1349 DQIVKRDSTKVEPER
+1349 DQVAKRDSTKVEPER

-1372 KFGGLDANEVESTWG
+1372 KLGGLDANEVESTWG

-1451 GVNQYSTQVDHEL
+1451 GINQYSNKVDPEL
-1464 LDYSQDMDLLQRY
+1464 LDYAQDMDLLQRY

-1493 AKYGRDSAIYQSISK
+1493 AKYGRDSGIYQSISK

-1565 YDQQSIVE
+1565 FDQQSIIE
-1573 AIEAALHNDVRARFL
+1573 AVEAALHNDVRARML
-1588 SAEMAALNGMLGRKS
+1588 SAEMAALNGLLGRKS
-1603 ALNEAAKTVAQDIVQ
+1603 ALNEAAKTIAQDIVQ

-1642 DAFRKGNTVEAA
+1642 EAFRKGETVEAA

-1747 ENQSYR
+1747 ENQNYR

-1771 HRSRE
+1771 HRSKE
-1776 NKVWHTTNEAF
+1776 NKIWHTTNEAF

-1794 ELIQQSGGK
+1794 ELIQQTGGK

-1818 TAELKARFM
+1818 TAELKAKFM

-1837 QVITWLDGGPTG
+1837 QVVTWLDGGASG
-1849 KFRKYLIN
+1849 KFRTYLIN

-1864 QYRIEKAKML
+1864 KYRIEKAKML
-1874 KNVVDIFEGFGKMDN
+1874 KDVVDIFEGFGKLDN

-1912 LHTGNMSNKERLV
+1912 LHTGNLSNKERLV

-1939 DFSAWDQFFNRMI
+1939 DFSAWDQFFSRMVK
-1952 TENVITKKDMD
+1952 EGVITKKDMD

-1978 AQVTHKKINGRYF
+1978 AQITHKKINGRYF

-1998 VSTPFGEYEG
+1998 ISTPFGEYEG

-2029 NLAENNLQALDI
+2029 NLAENNLAALDI

-2084 RQVGR
+2084 RQIGR

-2130 HLLDNIFRVL
+2130 SLLDNIFRTL

-2148 MAGNLKNAIEQ
+2148 MAGNLKNAVEQ

-2170 PPKHLLKAQGHY
+2170 PPKQLLKAQAHY
-2182 FTFVATREDMA
+2182 FASVATREDMA

-2265 GYTQYD
+2265 GMTQYD

-2313 MVWNTTSSEV
+2313 MVWNTSMSEA

-2353 ILSELLS
+2353 MLSELLG
-2360 VIFAGGLQDDDK
+2360 VIFAGGLKDEDDD
-2372 DGDKWDDLSAK
+2372 DNKWDDLSAK

-2390 MLSAFVPYAGNVVNA
+2390 MLAAFVPYAGNVVNA
-2405 AISNIDDSVVN
+2405 AISNTDDTIVN

-2428 ESGLSLIQHFK
+2428 ESGLSLIQHA
-2439 RSLDEDKEVNQ
+2439 RRAMDEDKEVNQ
-2450 GKAAKDLM
+2450 GKASKDLM
-2458 NTATLA
+2458 NTATLV

-2473 KPFGYWL
+2473 KPSGYWL
-2480 AIAQGKKDAPESIY
+2480 DIAQGKKDAPDSIY

-2508 D
+2508 

>member
-1 MSDQNANLTIGQ
+1 MSDQNTNLTIGQ

-18 QGKNPTQIADS
+18 QGKNPTQIADT
-29 EAHARK
+29 EARARK
-35 AAKSLGLD
+35 AARSLGLD
-43 YDKMTET
+43 YNKMTET

-56 VADEINTQK
+56 VADEVNTQK
-65 RVNDVVASDPV
+65 RVNEVVASDPV

-81 LNPNQAAESLD
+81 LNPNQAAVSLD
-92 DFENLKDISGKVSLL
+92 DFENLKDISDKVSLL
-107 GSSLSKPYQS
+107 GSSLNKPYEP
-117 VSYEDIQNVLNKGT
+117 VSYQDIQNVLSKGT
-131 SPEQKQ
+131 SPEQKK

-142 GVYEGPQKKIKP
+142 GIYEDPQKQVKP
-154 NVNTNLI
+154 NVNPNLL
-161 DSFSSTLVPQ
+161 DTLSTSLVPQ
-171 TSDQVFNEHYDR
+171 TSDQVFKEHYDR
-183 IKKTAGVMSA
+183 IKKTAGIMSA

-216 NPQEQGNRYVN
+216 SPQEQGNRYVN

-239 EGAVISATTGND
+239 EGAVISTTTGND

-266 SQEMSQA
+266 SQEMTQA

-293 ELISNADAGLVGE
+293 ELVSNADAGLVGE

-313 PALAGYWA
+313 PALFGYYA
-321 GAGVGG
+321 GAGAGG
-327 VLTNSLIRNTAK
+327 VLTNSLIRNTTK

-349 AATLVRGVTVA
+349 AAKLVRGVTTA

-372 ADAIVSY
+372 ADALVSY

-385 AREKFLTKQEQIDY
+385 AREKFLTRQEQIDY

-444 QGAADAVGEK
+444 KGAADAVGEK

-477 TSASKV
+477 TSAAKV

-501 EDAVRSSTFASVLNN
+501 EDAVRSSTFAAVLNN

-524 KTAQRDDSASQAFI
+524 KTSQRDDSASQAFI
-538 KQAIEEHGAVEEVYI
+538 KQAVEEHGAVEEVYI

-562 RDRNIEPSDLF
+562 RDRNIEPTDLF

-613 VENVRSDPNMPTYR
+613 VENVRSSPDMPTYR

-640 QQEANVFMEEQARF
+640 QQEADTYMAEQARF

-667 VQNQLASVGTFTAK
+667 VQNQLAKVGTFTAK

-696 LGDKLGIN
+696 LGDKLGIS

-709 DRYPIRIADE
+709 DRYPIRIAD
-719 PNTDKGTSFNQSA
+719 DSVQSEA
-732 SPEQTISVD
+732 KALESVD
-741 DFVKGIK
+741 
-748 KQYGIELGLKG
+748 
-759 SQSSNVLSLHKI
+759 
-771 VVPEAMRN
+771 
-779 QGTGTK
+779 
-785 AMQDI
+785 
-790 INYADSQNKTIA
+790 
-802 LTPSSDFGG
+802 
-811 NKNRLTGFYK
+811 
-821 KLGFVENKGR
+821 
-831 NKDYEI
+831 
-837 SESMYRSPNGRK
+837 
-849 YNQTSI
+849 
-855 LKQTD
+855 
-860 TISFKK
+860 
-866 WFGDSQVLD
+866 
-875 ANGNPQIRYHGT
+875 
-887 RDNWSQWDKSR
+887 
-898 AGGLIHTTSDVDIAE
+898 SDVTLAQTQQPKTE
-913 RYAQGAGGGRK
+913 PKSQRYQQSK
-924 RSDPVYKDNKEN
+924 
-936 IFELDGN
+936 
-943 EYVNKSDGTRLS
+943 
-955 FQDIQDMLD
+955 
-964 SGDLNPFYPDG
+964 
-975 RIEPIYVRAENPLDL
+975 
-990 NTKEGLKILASIQA
+990 
-1004 TSRFGR
+1004 
-1010 SVVDQA
+1010 
-1016 KAGVFDWNS
+1016 
-1025 TKHEFKNKH
+1025 
-1034 WADDLVPKLK
+1034 
-1044 DLGYDAIIFADDGHQ
+1044 
-1059 TLSVFDSEQIKS
+1059 
-1071 VNNSGIFDI
+1071 
-1080 NNPDIYKQANGG
+1080 GG

-1098 FTIGQDGSTIALSK
+1098 FSTGQDGSTIVLSK

-1130 NMQIALSPDA
+1130 NMQIALSSDA
-1140 PAQVRA
+1140 PAQVRE
-1146 DMETVMKWASPETTD
+1146 DMEKVMKWASPETTD

-1199 QVFNRFRQFMIA
+1199 HVFNRFRQFMIA

-1311 KTLQKEADKKRA
+1311 KTLQKEAEKKRA
-1323 TVREDMAKEIAQ
+1323 AVREDMAKEIAQ

-1349 DQIVKRDSTKVEPER
+1349 DQVAKRDSTKVEPER

-1438 TRELEDKFADQLR
+1438 TRELEDKFAEQLR
-1451 GVNQYSTQVDHEL
+1451 GVNQYSNQVDPEL

-1477 AEGRTTKGKL
+1477 AEGRSTKGKL
-1487 SLDWIE
+1487 SLDWLE
-1493 AKYGRDSAIYQSISK
+1493 AKYGRDSGIYQSISK

-1565 YDQQSIVE
+1565 FDQQSIIE
-1573 AIEAALHNDVRARFL
+1573 AVEAALHNDVRARML
-1588 SAEMAALNGMLGRKS
+1588 SAEMAALNGLLGRKS

-1642 DAFRKGNTVEAA
+1642 EAFRKGETVEAA

-1747 ENQSYR
+1747 ENQNYR

-1818 TAELKARFM
+1818 TAELKAKFM

-1837 QVITWLDGGPTG
+1837 QVVTWLDGGASG
-1849 KFRKYLIN
+1849 KFRTYLIN

-1864 QYRIEKAKML
+1864 KYRIEKAKML
-1874 KNVVDIFEGFGKMDN
+1874 KDVVDIFEGFGKLDN

-1912 LHTGNMSNKERLV
+1912 LHTGNLSNKERLV

-1939 DFSAWDQFFNRMI
+1939 DFSAWDQFFSRMVK
-1952 TENVITKKDMD
+1952 ESVITKKDMD

-1978 AQVTHKKINGRYF
+1978 AQITHKKINGRYF

-1998 VSTPFGEYEG
+1998 ISTPFGEYEG

-2029 NLAENNLQALDI
+2029 NLAENNLAALDI

-2084 RQVGR
+2084 RQIGR

-2101 RVMPFGVKQVFN
+2101 RVLPFGVKQVFN

-2130 HLLDNIFRVL
+2130 SLLDNIFRTL

-2148 MAGNLKNAIEQ
+2148 MAGNLKNAVEQ

-2170 PPKHLLKAQGHY
+2170 PPKQLLKAQAHY
-2182 FTFVATREDMA
+2182 FASVATREDMA

-2265 GYTQYD
+2265 GMTQYE

-2313 MVWNTTSSEV
+2313 MIWNTTSSEA

-2340 LAYVALM
+2340 LAYIALM

-2360 VIFAGGLQDDDK
+2360 VIFAGGLQDGDD

-2405 AISNIDDSVVN
+2405 AISNTDDSVVN

-2428 ESGLSLIQHFK
+2428 ESGLSLIQHAK
-2439 RSLDEDKEVNQ
+2439 RALEEDKEVNQ
-2450 GKAAKDLM
+2450 GKAAKDML

-2473 KPFGYWL
+2473 KPIGYWL
-2480 AIAQGKKDAPESIY
+2480 DVAQGKKDAPDSIY

-2508 D
+2508 N

>member
-1 MSDQNANLTIGQ
+1 MSDQNTNLTIGQ

-18 QGKNPTQIADS
+18 QGKNPTQIADT

-50 PEQIVS
+50 PEQVVS

-81 LNPNQAAESLD
+81 LNPNQAAVSLD
-92 DFENLKDISGKVSLL
+92 DFENLKGISDSVSLL
-107 GSSLSKPYQS
+107 GSSLTKPYQS
-117 VSYEDIQNVLNKGT
+117 VSYQDIQNVLNKGT

-137 RLKEL
+137 KLKEMGL
-142 GVYEGPQKKIKP
+142 YEDPQKQIKP

-171 TSDQVFNEHYDR
+171 TSDQVFKEHYDR

-201 NQVYWMEHTATAEPT
+201 NQVYWMEHTASAEPVS
-216 NPQEQGNRYVN
+216 PQEQGNRYVN
-227 AAIRAV
+227 AAFRAV

-239 EGAVISATTGND
+239 EGAVINATTGND
-251 SLLNLATRVKNKAAP
+251 SLLNLATRVKNRAAP

-293 ELISNADAGLVGE
+293 ELIGNADAGLVGE

-313 PALAGYWA
+313 PALAGYIA
-321 GAGVGG
+321 GSGVGG
-327 VLTNSLIRNTAK
+327 VLTNSLVRNTAR
-339 YAPMVMNLEK
+339 YAPLVLNLEK
-349 AATLVRGVTVA
+349 TARLVRGVTAA

-385 AREKFLTKQEQIDY
+385 AREKFLTREEQIDY

-477 TSASKV
+477 TSAAKV

-524 KTAQRDDSASQAFI
+524 KTAQRDESASQAFI
-538 KQAIEEHGAVEEVYI
+538 KQAVEEHGAVDEVYI

-562 RDRNIEPSDLF
+562 RDRNIEPTDLF

-581 QLGTAETFNGTV
+581 QLGTAEAFNGTV

-606 VERPTDF
+606 VERPSDF

-640 QQEANVFMEEQARF
+640 QQEADVFMSEQARF
-654 ESAEDAKELVATE
+654 ENAEDAKELVATE
-667 VQNQLASVGTFTAK
+667 VQKQLASVGTFTAK

-696 LGDKLGIN
+696 LGEKLGIS

-719 PNTDKGTSFNQSA
+719 PTTDKGTSFNQA
-732 SPEQTISVD
+732 AQPEQTISID

-759 SQSSNVLSLHKI
+759 SPSSNVLSLHKI
-771 VVPEAMRN
+771 VVPEAVRN

-790 INYADSQNKTIA
+790 LNYADSQNKTIA

-811 NKNRLTGFYK
+811 NKNRLTNFYK

-831 NKDYEI
+831 NKDFEI

-849 YNQTSI
+849 YNQ
-855 LKQTD
+855 
-860 TISFKK
+860 
-866 WFGDSQVLD
+866 
-875 ANGNPQIRYHGT
+875 
-887 RDNWSQWDKSR
+887 
-898 AGGLIHTTSDVDIAE
+898 
-913 RYAQGAGGGRK
+913 
-924 RSDPVYKDNKEN
+924 
-936 IFELDGN
+936 
-943 EYVNKSDGTRLS
+943 
-955 FQDIQDMLD
+955 
-964 SGDLNPFYPDG
+964 
-975 RIEPIYVRAENPLDL
+975 
-990 NTKEGLKILASIQA
+990 
-1004 TSRFGR
+1004 
-1010 SVVDQA
+1010 
-1016 KAGVFDWNS
+1016 
-1025 TKHEFKNKH
+1025 
-1034 WADDLVPKLK
+1034 
-1044 DLGYDAIIFADDGHQ
+1044 
-1059 TLSVFDSEQIKS
+1059 
-1071 VNNSGIFDI
+1071 
-1080 NNPDIYKQANGG
+1080 ANGG

-1098 FTIGQDGSTIALSK
+1098 FSIGQDGSIIVLSK

-1192 APSAALK
+1192 APSASLK

-1218 FMGIN
+1218 FIGIN

-1293 QKSLRNMI
+1293 QKSLHNMV
-1301 WYQKQKSKYL
+1301 WYQKQKSKYM
-1311 KTLQKEADKKRA
+1311 KTLQKEADRKRA
-1323 TVREDMAKEIAQ
+1323 AVREDMAKEIAQ
-1335 EPVYQAMAFLRQPL
+1335 QPVYQAMAFLRQPL
-1349 DQIVKRDSTKVEPER
+1349 DPVAKRDSTKVEPSQ

-1451 GVNQYSTQVDHEL
+1451 GINQYSNQVDPEL

-1493 AKYGRDSAIYQSISK
+1493 AKYGRDSDIYQSISK

-1573 AIEAALHNDVRARFL
+1573 AVEAALHNDVRARML
-1588 SAEMAALNGMLGRKS
+1588 SAEMAALNGLLGRKS

-1642 DAFRKGNTVEAA
+1642 DAFRRGETVEAA

-1675 QIQKH
+1675 QLQKH
-1680 LDLVKKVFGN
+1680 LDLVKKIFGN

-1771 HRSRE
+1771 HRSKE
-1776 NKVWHTTNEAF
+1776 NKIWHTTNEAF

-1803 KSVEKIQQT
+1803 KSIEKIQHD
-1812 LLGRDK
+1812 LLGKDK
-1818 TAELKARFM
+1818 TAELKAKFM

-1837 QVITWLDGGPTG
+1837 QVVTWLDGGPTG
-1849 KFRKYLIN
+1849 KFRDYLIN

-1864 QYRIEKAKML
+1864 KYRIEKAKML
-1874 KNVVDIFEGFGKMDN
+1874 EDVVKTFEGFGKLDN

-1925 LGYGWGARLEDGSV
+1925 LGYGWGERLEDGSV
-1939 DFSAWDQFFNRMI
+1939 DFSAWDKFFGRMI
-1952 TENVITKKDMD
+1952 NENVITKNDMD
-1963 NIQKL
+1963 TVQKL
-1968 WNLFDKYKEQ
+1968 WNLFDRYKEQ
-1978 AQVTHKKINGRYF
+1978 AQITHKKINGRYF

-2084 RQVGR
+2084 RQIGR
-2089 LLLNKDFRNEIE
+2089 LMLNKDFRNEIE
-2101 RVMPFGVKQVFN
+2101 RVLPFGVKQIFN

-2119 ANQTVDESSGV
+2119 ASQTVDESSGV
-2130 HLLDNIFRVL
+2130 SLLDNIFRVL

-2170 PPKHLLKAQGHY
+2170 PPKQLLKAQAHY
-2182 FTFVATREDMA
+2182 FTSVATREDMA

-2265 GYTQYD
+2265 GRGQYD

-2313 MVWNTTSSEV
+2313 MIWNTTSSEA

-2372 DGDKWDDLSAK
+2372 DDNKWDDLSAK
-2383 LALSQLK
+2383 LALSQIK
-2390 MLSAFVPYAGNVVNA
+2390 MLAAFVPYAGNVLNA
-2405 AISNIDDSVVN
+2405 AISNTDDNVIN

-2428 ESGLSLIQHFK
+2428 ESGLSLIQHAK
-2439 RSLDEDKEVNQ
+2439 RALSEDKEVNQ
-2450 GKAAKDLM
+2450 GKAAKDML

-2480 AIAQGKKDAPESIY
+2480 AIAQGKKEAPDSIY

-2508 D
+2508 DDK

>member
-1 MSDQNANLTIGQ
+1 MSDQNTNLTIGQ

-18 QGKNPTQIADS
+18 QGKNPTQIADT
-29 EAHARK
+29 EARARK
-35 AAKSLGLD
+35 AARSLGLD
-43 YDKMTET
+43 YNKMTET
-50 PEQIVS
+50 PERIVS
-56 VADEINTQK
+56 VADEVNTQK
-65 RVNDVVASDPV
+65 RLNEVVASDPV

-81 LNPNQAAESLD
+81 LNPNQAAVSLD
-92 DFENLKDISGKVSLL
+92 DFENLKDISDKVSLL
-107 GSSLSKPYQS
+107 GSSLNKPYEP
-117 VSYEDIQNVLNKGT
+117 VSYQDIQNVLSKGT
-131 SPEQKQ
+131 SPEQKK

-142 GVYEGPQKKIKP
+142 GIYENPQKQVKP
-154 NVNTNLI
+154 NVNPNLL
-161 DSFSSTLVPQ
+161 DTLSTSLVPQ
-171 TSDQVFNEHYDR
+171 TPEQQIKETHDQIFKEHG
-183 IKKTAGVMSA
+183 AFA
-193 ERFKKYYE
+193 AARF
-201 NQVYWMEHTATAEPT
+201 
-216 NPQEQGNRYVN
+216 NRYVEN
-227 AAIRAV
+227 KNFWGSQGELRPQQDREGSTDWDAVKRGYASLWQTIGAAKY
-233 AAIGQT
+233 AA
-239 EGAVISATTGND
+239 TGDASMLQRFTNY
-251 SLLNLATRVKNKAAP
+251 KNTLP
-266 SQEMSQA
+266 QSQELNVLQSDMHQA
-273 LYQAQLA
+273 A
-280 AQTNDAG
+280 ATNEAG
-287 VLGAAQ
+287 WLGAAQ
-293 ELISNADAGLVGE
+293 EFLVKADAGTITEL
-306 FLIEQAP
+306 LLEQAP
-313 PALAGYWA
+313 PALVGYYA
-321 GAGVGG
+321 GAGAGG

-349 AATLVRGVTVA
+349 AAKLVRGVTTA

-372 ADAIVSY
+372 ADALVSY

-385 AREKFLTKQEQIDY
+385 AREKFLTRQEQIDY

-444 QGAADAVGEK
+444 KGAADAVGEK

-501 EDAVRSSTFASVLNN
+501 EDAVRSSTFAAVLNN

-524 KTAQRDDSASQAFI
+524 KTSQRDDSASQAFI
-538 KQAIEEHGAVEEVYI
+538 KQAVEEHGAVEEVYI

-562 RDRNIEPSDLF
+562 RDRNIEPTDLF

-613 VENVRSDPNMPTYR
+613 VENVRSSPDMPTYR

-640 QQEANVFMEEQARF
+640 QQEADTYMAEQARF

-667 VQNQLASVGTFTAK
+667 VQNQLAKVGTFTAK

-696 LGDKLGIN
+696 LGDKLGIS

-719 PNTDKGTSFNQSA
+719 PTTDKGISFNQSA
-732 SPEQTISVD
+732 TSEQTISVD
-741 DFVKGIK
+741 EFAKSIK

-759 SQSSNVLSLHKI
+759 SPSSNVLSLHKI
-771 VVPEAMRN
+771 VVPEAMGN
-779 QGTGTK
+779 QGNGTK

-790 INYADSQNKTIA
+790 IRYADSQNKTIA

-811 NKNRLTGFYK
+811 NKSRLTSFYK

-849 YNQTSI
+849 YNQ
-855 LKQTD
+855 
-860 TISFKK
+860 
-866 WFGDSQVLD
+866 
-875 ANGNPQIRYHGT
+875 
-887 RDNWSQWDKSR
+887 
-898 AGGLIHTTSDVDIAE
+898 
-913 RYAQGAGGGRK
+913 
-924 RSDPVYKDNKEN
+924 
-936 IFELDGN
+936 
-943 EYVNKSDGTRLS
+943 
-955 FQDIQDMLD
+955 
-964 SGDLNPFYPDG
+964 
-975 RIEPIYVRAENPLDL
+975 
-990 NTKEGLKILASIQA
+990 
-1004 TSRFGR
+1004 
-1010 SVVDQA
+1010 
-1016 KAGVFDWNS
+1016 
-1025 TKHEFKNKH
+1025 
-1034 WADDLVPKLK
+1034 
-1044 DLGYDAIIFADDGHQ
+1044 
-1059 TLSVFDSEQIKS
+1059 
-1071 VNNSGIFDI
+1071 
-1080 NNPDIYKQANGG
+1080 ANGG

-1098 FTIGQDGSTIALSK
+1098 FSISQDGSTIVLSK

-1130 NMQIALSPDA
+1130 NMQLALSPDA

-1251 ASNLEMLIHQDD
+1251 ASSLEMLIHQDD

-1323 TVREDMAKEIAQ
+1323 AVREDMAKEIAQ

-1349 DQIVKRDSTKVEPER
+1349 DQVAKRDSTKVEPER

-1438 TRELEDKFADQLR
+1438 TRELEDKFAEQLR
-1451 GVNQYSTQVDHEL
+1451 GVNQYSTQVDPEL

-1493 AKYGRDSAIYQSISK
+1493 AKYGRDSDIYQRISK

-1565 YDQQSIVE
+1565 FDQQSIIE
-1573 AIEAALHNDVRARFL
+1573 AVEAALHNDVRARML
-1588 SAEMAALNGMLGRKS
+1588 SAEMAALNGLLGRKS

-1642 DAFRKGNTVEAA
+1642 EAFRKGETVEAA

-1747 ENQSYR
+1747 ENKNYR

-1771 HRSRE
+1771 HRSKE
-1776 NKVWHTTNEAF
+1776 NKIWHTTNEAF

-1794 ELIQQSGGK
+1794 ELIQQTGGK

-1818 TAELKARFM
+1818 TAELKAKFM

-1837 QVITWLDGGPTG
+1837 QVVTWLDGGASG
-1849 KFRKYLIN
+1849 KFRTYLIN

-1864 QYRIEKAKML
+1864 KYRIEKAKML
-1874 KNVVDIFEGFGKMDN
+1874 KDVVDIFEGFGKLDN

-1912 LHTGNMSNKERLV
+1912 LHTGNLSNKERLV

-1939 DFSAWDQFFNRMI
+1939 DFSAWDQFFSRMVK
-1952 TENVITKKDMD
+1952 EGVITKKDMD

-1978 AQVTHKKINGRYF
+1978 AQITHKKINGRYF

-1998 VSTPFGEYEG
+1998 ISTPFGEYEG

-2029 NLAENNLQALDI
+2029 NLAENNLAALDI

-2084 RQVGR
+2084 RQIGR

-2101 RVMPFGVKQVFN
+2101 RVLPFGVKQVFN

-2119 ANQTVDESSGV
+2119 ANQTVDESSGIS
-2130 HLLDNIFRVL
+2130 LLDNIFRTL

-2148 MAGNLKNAIEQ
+2148 MAGNLKNAVEQ

-2170 PPKHLLKAQGHY
+2170 PPKQLLKAQAHY
-2182 FTFVATREDMA
+2182 FASVATREDMA

-2265 GYTQYD
+2265 GMTQYE

-2313 MVWNTTSSEV
+2313 MVWNTSMSEA

-2353 ILSELLS
+2353 MLSELLGI
-2360 VIFAGGLQDDDK
+2360 IFAGGLKDEDDD
-2372 DGDKWDDLSAK
+2372 DNKWDDLSAK

-2390 MLSAFVPYAGNVVNA
+2390 MLAAFVPYAGNVVNA
-2405 AISNIDDSVVN
+2405 AISNTDDTIVN

-2428 ESGLSLIQHFK
+2428 ESGLSLIQHA
-2439 RSLDEDKEVNQ
+2439 RRALDEDKEVNQ
-2450 GKAAKDLM
+2450 GKAAKDML
-2458 NTATLA
+2458 NTATLV

-2473 KPFGYWL
+2473 KPSGYWL
-2480 AIAQGKKDAPESIY
+2480 DVAQGKKDAPDSIY
-2494 DATRGTITGKHAPE
+2494 DATRGTITGKHAPK

>member
-1 MSDQNANLTIGQ
+1 MSDQNTNLTIGQ

-18 QGKNPTQIADS
+18 QGKNPTQIADT
-29 EAHARK
+29 EARARK
-35 AAKSLGLD
+35 AARSLGLD
-43 YDKMTET
+43 YNKMTET
-50 PEQIVS
+50 PEQVVA
-56 VADEINTQK
+56 VADEVNTQK
-65 RVNDVVASDPV
+65 RVNEVVASDPV

-81 LNPNQAAESLD
+81 LNPNQAAVSLD
-92 DFENLKDISGKVSLL
+92 DFENLKDISDKVSLL
-107 GSSLSKPYQS
+107 GSSLNKPYEP
-117 VSYEDIQNVLNKGT
+117 VSYQDIQNVLSKGT
-131 SPEQKQ
+131 SPEQKK

-142 GVYEGPQKKIKP
+142 GIYEDPQKQVKP
-154 NVNTNLI
+154 NVNPNLL
-161 DSFSSTLVPQ
+161 DTLSTSLVPQ
-171 TSDQVFNEHYDR
+171 TSDQVFKEHYDR

-201 NQVYWMEHTATAEPT
+201 NQVYWMEHTASAEPSS
-216 NPQEQGNRYVN
+216 PQEQGNRYVN

-239 EGAVISATTGND
+239 EGAVISATIGND

-266 SQEMSQA
+266 SQEMTQA

-293 ELISNADAGLVGE
+293 ELVSNADAGLVGE

-313 PALAGYWA
+313 PALVGYYA
-321 GAGVGG
+321 GAGAGG

-349 AATLVRGVTVA
+349 AAKLVRGVTTA

-372 ADAIVSY
+372 ADALVSY

-385 AREKFLTKQEQIDY
+385 AREKFLTRQEQIDY

-421 FGGPLRTVGG
+421 FGSPLRTVGG

-444 QGAADAVGEK
+444 KGAADAVGEK

-477 TSASKV
+477 TSAAKV

-494 QLRQDQQ
+494 QLQQDQQ
-501 EDAVRSSTFASVLNN
+501 QDAVRSSTFAAVLNN

-538 KQAIEEHGAVEEVYI
+538 KQAVEEHGAVEEVYI

-562 RDRNIEPSDLF
+562 RDRNIEPTDLF

-613 VENVRSDPNMPTYR
+613 VENVRSSPDMPTYR

-640 QQEANVFMEEQARF
+640 QQEADTYMAEQARF

-667 VQNQLASVGTFTAK
+667 VQNQLAKVGTFTAK

-696 LGDKLGIN
+696 LGDKLGIS
-704 AKEAF
+704 AKDAF

-719 PNTDKGTSFNQSA
+719 PTTGKGTSFNQSA
-732 SPEQTISVD
+732 KPEQTISVD

-759 SQSSNVLSLHKI
+759 SPSSNVLSLHKI

-779 QGTGTK
+779 QGNGTK

-790 INYADSQNKTIA
+790 IRYADSQNKTIA

-811 NKNRLTGFYK
+811 NKSRLTSFYK

-837 SESMYRSPNGRK
+837 SESMYRSTNGRK
-849 YNQTSI
+849 YN
-855 LKQTD
+855 
-860 TISFKK
+860 
-866 WFGDSQVLD
+866 
-875 ANGNPQIRYHGT
+875 
-887 RDNWSQWDKSR
+887 
-898 AGGLIHTTSDVDIAE
+898 
-913 RYAQGAGGGRK
+913 
-924 RSDPVYKDNKEN
+924 
-936 IFELDGN
+936 
-943 EYVNKSDGTRLS
+943 
-955 FQDIQDMLD
+955 
-964 SGDLNPFYPDG
+964 
-975 RIEPIYVRAENPLDL
+975 
-990 NTKEGLKILASIQA
+990 
-1004 TSRFGR
+1004 
-1010 SVVDQA
+1010 
-1016 KAGVFDWNS
+1016 
-1025 TKHEFKNKH
+1025 
-1034 WADDLVPKLK
+1034 
-1044 DLGYDAIIFADDGHQ
+1044 
-1059 TLSVFDSEQIKS
+1059 
-1071 VNNSGIFDI
+1071 
-1080 NNPDIYKQANGG
+1080 QANGG

-1098 FTIGQDGSTIALSK
+1098 FSTGQDGSTIVLSK

-1130 NMQIALSPDA
+1130 NMQLALSPDA

-1146 DMETVMKWASPETTD
+1146 DMETVMKWASPETSD

-1218 FMGIN
+1218 FIGIN

-1323 TVREDMAKEIAQ
+1323 AVREDMAKEIAQ

-1349 DQIVKRDSTKVEPER
+1349 DQVAKRDSTKVEPER

-1396 GVGNKPVVR
+1396 GIGNKPVVR

-1415 IESMAEKLSEEGYL
+1415 IEAMAEKLSEEGYL
-1429 TLDEHGKFD
+1429 SLDDHGKFD

-1451 GVNQYSTQVDHEL
+1451 GINQYSNKVDPEL
-1464 LDYSQDMDLLQRY
+1464 LDYAQDMDLLQRY

-1493 AKYGRDSAIYQSISK
+1493 AKYGRDSDIYQSISK

-1552 LTDARMAVQYSEF
+1552 LTDARMAIQYSEF
-1565 YDQQSIVE
+1565 FDQQSIIE
-1573 AIEAALHNDVRARFL
+1573 AVEAALHNDVRARML
-1588 SAEMAALNGMLGRKS
+1588 SAEMAALNGLLGRKS

-1642 DAFRKGNTVEAA
+1642 EAFRKGETVEAA

-1747 ENQSYR
+1747 ENQNYR

-1771 HRSRE
+1771 HRSKE
-1776 NKVWHTTNEAF
+1776 NKIWHTTNEAF

-1794 ELIQQSGGK
+1794 ELIQQTGGK

-1818 TAELKARFM
+1818 TAELKAKFM

-1837 QVITWLDGGPTG
+1837 QVVTWLDGGASG
-1849 KFRKYLIN
+1849 KFRTYLIN

-1864 QYRIEKAKML
+1864 KYRIEKAKML
-1874 KNVVDIFEGFGKMDN
+1874 KDVVDIFEGFGKLDN

-1912 LHTGNMSNKERLV
+1912 LHTGNLSNKERLV

-1939 DFSAWDQFFNRMI
+1939 DFSAWDQFFSRMVK
-1952 TENVITKKDMD
+1952 EGVITKNDMD

-1978 AQVTHKKINGRYF
+1978 AQITHKKINGRYF
-1991 DELPRTP
+1991 DELPRSP
-1998 VSTPFGEYEG
+1998 ISTPFGEYEG

-2029 NLAENNLQALDI
+2029 NLAENNLAALDI

-2084 RQVGR
+2084 RQIGR

-2101 RVMPFGVKQVFN
+2101 RVLPFGVKQVFN

-2119 ANQTVDESSGV
+2119 ANQSVDESSGV
-2130 HLLDNIFRVL
+2130 SLLDNIFRTL

-2148 MAGNLKNAIEQ
+2148 MSGNLKNAVEQ
-2159 FTGFTQVAVAV
+2159 FTGFTQVTVAV
-2170 PPKHLLKAQGHY
+2170 PPKQLLKAQAHY
-2182 FTFVATREDMA
+2182 FRSVATRENMA
-2193 NNIMEMSDFMKTRFD
+2193 NDIMQMSDFMKTRWD

-2222 FQKGAI
+2222 FQKRAI

-2237 HAYVLQTTIQRPMEM
+2237 HAYILQTTIQRPMET

-2265 GYTQYD
+2265 GMTQYD

-2313 MVWNTTSSEV
+2313 MVWNTSVSEA

-2331 GSWVQASPR
+2331 GSWAQASPR
-2340 LAYVALM
+2340 LAYIALM

-2353 ILSELLS
+2353 MLSELLS
-2360 VIFAGGLQDDDK
+2360 IIFAGGIKDDDK
-2372 DGDKWDDLSAK
+2372 DDEKWDDLSAR
-2383 LALSQLK
+2383 LALSQVK
-2390 MLSAFVPYAGNVVNA
+2390 MLAAFVPYAGNAVNA
-2405 AISNIDDSVVN
+2405 AISNTDDNVMN

-2428 ESGLSLIQHFK
+2428 ESGLSLIQHA
-2439 RSLDEDKEVNQ
+2439 RRALDEDKEVNQ
-2450 GKAAKDLM
+2450 GKASKDLL
-2458 NTATLA
+2458 NTATLV

-2473 KPFGYWL
+2473 KPSGYWL
-2480 AIAQGKKDAPESIY
+2480 DIAQGKKDAPDSIY

-2508 D
+2508 N

>member
-1 MSDQNANLTIGQ
+1 MSDQNTNLTIGQ

-18 QGKNPTQIADS
+18 QGKNPTQIADT
-29 EAHARK
+29 EARARK
-35 AAKSLGLD
+35 AARSLGLD

-56 VADEINTQK
+56 VADEVNTQK
-65 RVNDVVASDPV
+65 RVNEVVASDPV

-81 LNPNQAAESLD
+81 LNPNQAAVSLD
-92 DFENLKDISGKVSLL
+92 DFENLKGISDKVSLL
-107 GSSLSKPYQS
+107 GSSLNKPHENVTYQ
-117 VSYEDIQNVLNKGT
+117 DIQQVLSKGT
-131 SPEQKQ
+131 SPEQKK
-137 RLKEL
+137 RLKDL
-142 GVYEGPQKKIKP
+142 GIYEEPQKQIKP
-154 NVNTNLI
+154 NVNPNLL
-161 DSFSSTLVPQ
+161 DTLSTTLVPQ
-171 TSDQVFNEHYDR
+171 TSEQVFKENYDR
-183 IKKTAGVMSA
+183 IKKNAGVMSA

-201 NQVYWMEHTATAEPT
+201 NQVYWMEHTASAEPS
-216 NPQEQGNRYVN
+216 NPQDQGNRYVN

-239 EGAVISATTGND
+239 EGAVINATTGND
-251 SLLNLATRVKNKAAP
+251 SLLNLATRVKNRAAP

-293 ELISNADAGLVGE
+293 ELVSNANAGLVGE
-306 FLIEQAP
+306 FLIEQLP
-313 PALAGYWA
+313 PALAGYA
-321 GAGVGG
+321 AGSGAGGI
-327 VLTNSLIRNTAK
+327 LTNSLVRNTAK
-339 YAPMVMNLEK
+339 YAPMVMSLEK
-349 AATLVRGVTVA
+349 TAQLVRGVTTA
-360 GNAAQGALGAGT
+360 GSAAQGALGAGT

-385 AREKFLTKQEQIDY
+385 AREKFLTRQEQIDY

-444 QGAADAVGEK
+444 KGAADAVGEK

-466 EVATAAPEVAI
+466 EVATTAPEVAI
-477 TSASKV
+477 MSAEKV

-494 QLRQDQQ
+494 QLRADQQ
-501 EDAVRSSTFASVLNN
+501 QDAVRSTTFAAVLNN
-516 LIDRNKES
+516 LIDNNKES
-524 KTAQRDDSASQAFI
+524 KTAQRDEAASQAFI
-538 KQAIEEHGAVEEVYI
+538 KQAIEEHGAVNEVYI

-562 RDRNIEPSDLF
+562 RDRNIEPTDLF

-593 QIPVNEFVSAMSV
+593 QIPVDEFVSAMSV
-606 VERPTDF
+606 IEHPTDF

-640 QQEANVFMEEQARF
+640 QQEANTYMAEQARF
-654 ESAEDAKELVATE
+654 ENAESAKELVATE
-667 VQNQLASVGTFTAK
+667 VQNQLAKVGTFTTK

-696 LGDKLGIN
+696 LGDKLGIS

-719 PNTDKGTSFNQSA
+719 PTTDKGTSFNQSA
-732 SPEQTISVD
+732 TPEQTISVD
-741 DFVKGIK
+741 DFVKSIK

-759 SQSSNVLSLHKI
+759 STSSNVLSLHKI
-771 VVPEAMRN
+771 VAPEAMRI
-779 QGTGTK
+779 QGTGTN

-790 INYADSQNKTIA
+790 IKYADSQNKTIA
-802 LTPSSDFGG
+802 LTPSSDFGS
-811 NKNRLTGFYK
+811 NKKRLTDFYK

-849 YNQTSI
+849 YNQ
-855 LKQTD
+855 
-860 TISFKK
+860 
-866 WFGDSQVLD
+866 
-875 ANGNPQIRYHGT
+875 
-887 RDNWSQWDKSR
+887 
-898 AGGLIHTTSDVDIAE
+898 
-913 RYAQGAGGGRK
+913 
-924 RSDPVYKDNKEN
+924 
-936 IFELDGN
+936 
-943 EYVNKSDGTRLS
+943 
-955 FQDIQDMLD
+955 
-964 SGDLNPFYPDG
+964 
-975 RIEPIYVRAENPLDL
+975 
-990 NTKEGLKILASIQA
+990 
-1004 TSRFGR
+1004 
-1010 SVVDQA
+1010 
-1016 KAGVFDWNS
+1016 
-1025 TKHEFKNKH
+1025 
-1034 WADDLVPKLK
+1034 
-1044 DLGYDAIIFADDGHQ
+1044 
-1059 TLSVFDSEQIKS
+1059 
-1071 VNNSGIFDI
+1071 
-1080 NNPDIYKQANGG
+1080 ANGG

-1098 FTIGQDGSTIALSK
+1098 FSIGQDGSTIVLSK

-1130 NMQIALSPDA
+1130 NMQLALSPDA
-1140 PAQVRA
+1140 PAQVRE

-1349 DQIVKRDSTKVEPER
+1349 DQVAKRDSTKVEPER

-1438 TRELEDKFADQLR
+1438 TRELEDKFAEQLR
-1451 GVNQYSTQVDHEL
+1451 GVNQYSTQVDPEL

-1493 AKYGRDSAIYQSISK
+1493 AKYGRDSDIYQRISK

-1565 YDQQSIVE
+1565 FDQQSIVE
-1573 AIEAALHNDVRARFL
+1573 AVEAALHNDVRARML
-1588 SAEMAALNGMLGRKS
+1588 SAEMAALNGLLGRKS
-1603 ALNEAAKTVAQDIVQ
+1603 ALNEAAKAVAQDMIQ

-1642 DAFRKGNTVEAA
+1642 EAFRKGETVEAA

-1747 ENQSYR
+1747 ENQNYR

-1771 HRSRE
+1771 HRSKE
-1776 NKVWHTTNEAF
+1776 NKIWHTTNEAF

-1794 ELIQQSGGK
+1794 ELIQQTGGK

-1818 TAELKARFM
+1818 TAELKAKFM

-1837 QVITWLDGGPTG
+1837 QVVTWLDGGASG
-1849 KFRKYLIN
+1849 KFRTYLIN

-1864 QYRIEKAKML
+1864 KYRIEKAKML
-1874 KNVVDIFEGFGKMDN
+1874 KDVVDIFEGFGKLDN

-1912 LHTGNMSNKERLV
+1912 LHTGNLSNKERLV

-1939 DFSAWDQFFNRMI
+1939 DFSAWDQFFSRMVK
-1952 TENVITKKDMD
+1952 EGVITKKDMD

-1978 AQVTHKKINGRYF
+1978 AQITHKKINGRYF

-1998 VSTPFGEYEG
+1998 ISTPFGEYEG

-2029 NLAENNLQALDI
+2029 NLAENNLAALDI

-2084 RQVGR
+2084 RQIGR

-2101 RVMPFGVKQVFN
+2101 RVLPFGVKQVFN

-2130 HLLDNIFRVL
+2130 SLLDNIFRTL

-2148 MAGNLKNAIEQ
+2148 MAGNLKNAVEQ

-2170 PPKHLLKAQGHY
+2170 PPKQLLKAQAHY
-2182 FTFVATREDMA
+2182 FASVATREDMA

-2265 GYTQYD
+2265 GMTQYD

-2296 RGTPAKRMF
+2296 RGTPARRMF

-2313 MVWNTTSSEV
+2313 MVWNTTSSEA

-2340 LAYVALM
+2340 LAYIALM

-2353 ILSELLS
+2353 ILSELLG
-2360 VIFAGGLQDDDK
+2360 VIFAGGLKDEDDD
-2372 DGDKWDDLSAK
+2372 DNKWDDLSAK
-2383 LALSQLK
+2383 LAISQVK
-2390 MLSAFVPYAGNVVNA
+2390 MLAAFVPYVGNAANA
-2405 AISNIDDSVVN
+2405 AISNTDKNVMN
-2416 DRYTASPVFSMG
+2416 DRYTASPVFSMFDG
-2428 ESGLSLIQHFK
+2428 GLSLIQHAS
-2439 RSLDEDKEVNQ
+2439 RALDEDKEVNQ
-2450 GKAAKDLM
+2450 GKAAKDML

-2473 KPFGYWL
+2473 KPSGYWL
-2480 AIAQGKKDAPESIY
+2480 DIAQGKKDAPDSIY

-2508 D
+2508 N

>member
-1 MSDQNANLTIGQ
+1 MSDQNTNLTIGQ

-18 QGKNPTQIADS
+18 QGKNPTQIADT
-29 EAHARK
+29 EARARK
-35 AAKSLGLD
+35 AARSLGLD
-43 YDKMTET
+43 YNKMTET

-56 VADEINTQK
+56 VADEVNTQK
-65 RVNDVVASDPV
+65 RVNEVVASDPV

-81 LNPNQAAESLD
+81 LNPNQAAVSLD
-92 DFENLKDISGKVSLL
+92 DFENLKDISDKVSLL
-107 GSSLSKPYQS
+107 GSSLNKPYEP
-117 VSYEDIQNVLNKGT
+117 VSYQDIQNVLSKGT
-131 SPEQKQ
+131 SPEQKK

-142 GVYEGPQKKIKP
+142 GIYEDPQKQVKP
-154 NVNTNLI
+154 NVNPNLL
-161 DSFSSTLVPQ
+161 DTLSTSLVPQ
-171 TSDQVFNEHYDR
+171 TSDQVFKEHYDR

-216 NPQEQGNRYVN
+216 SPQEQGNRYVN

-266 SQEMSQA
+266 SQEMTQA

-293 ELISNADAGLVGE
+293 ELVSNADAGLVGE

-313 PALAGYWA
+313 PALVGYYA
-321 GAGVGG
+321 GAGAGG

-339 YAPMVMNLEK
+339 YAPLVMNLEK
-349 AATLVRGVTVA
+349 AAKLVRGVTTA

-372 ADAIVSY
+372 ADALVSY

-385 AREKFLTKQEQIDY
+385 AREKFLTRQEQIDY

-444 QGAADAVGEK
+444 KGAADAVGEK

-477 TSASKV
+477 TSAAKV

-501 EDAVRSSTFASVLNN
+501 QDAVRSSTFAAVLNN

-538 KQAIEEHGAVEEVYI
+538 KQAVEEHGAVEEVYI

-562 RDRNIEPSDLF
+562 RDRNIEPTDLF

-613 VENVRSDPNMPTYR
+613 VENVRSSPDMPTYR
-627 EAQENLAKTTEQM
+627 ETQENLAKTTEQM
-640 QQEANVFMEEQARF
+640 QQEADTYMAEQARF

-667 VQNQLASVGTFTAK
+667 VQNQLAKVGTFTAK

-696 LGDKLGIN
+696 LGDKLGIS

-719 PNTDKGTSFNQSA
+719 PTTDKGTSFNQSA
-732 SPEQTISVD
+732 TPEQTISVD
-741 DFVKGIK
+741 DFATSIK
-748 KQYGIELGLKG
+748 QQYGIELSLKG
-759 SQSSNVLSLHKI
+759 SPSSNVLSLHKI

-849 YNQTSI
+849 YNQ
-855 LKQTD
+855 
-860 TISFKK
+860 
-866 WFGDSQVLD
+866 
-875 ANGNPQIRYHGT
+875 
-887 RDNWSQWDKSR
+887 
-898 AGGLIHTTSDVDIAE
+898 
-913 RYAQGAGGGRK
+913 
-924 RSDPVYKDNKEN
+924 
-936 IFELDGN
+936 
-943 EYVNKSDGTRLS
+943 
-955 FQDIQDMLD
+955 
-964 SGDLNPFYPDG
+964 
-975 RIEPIYVRAENPLDL
+975 
-990 NTKEGLKILASIQA
+990 
-1004 TSRFGR
+1004 
-1010 SVVDQA
+1010 
-1016 KAGVFDWNS
+1016 
-1025 TKHEFKNKH
+1025 
-1034 WADDLVPKLK
+1034 
-1044 DLGYDAIIFADDGHQ
+1044 
-1059 TLSVFDSEQIKS
+1059 
-1071 VNNSGIFDI
+1071 
-1080 NNPDIYKQANGG
+1080 ANGG

-1098 FTIGQDGSTIALSK
+1098 FTVGQDGSTIVLSK

-1140 PAQVRA
+1140 PAQVRE

-1161 LGEWDFFTDAEKTEV
+1161 IGEWDFFTDAEKTEV

-1293 QKSLRNMI
+1293 QRSLRNMV

-1349 DQIVKRDSTKVEPER
+1349 DQVAKRDSTKVEPER

-1438 TRELEDKFADQLR
+1438 TRELEDKFAEQLR
-1451 GVNQYSTQVDHEL
+1451 GVNQYSTQVDPEL

-1493 AKYGRDSAIYQSISK
+1493 AKYGRDSDIYQSISK

-1565 YDQQSIVE
+1565 FDQQSIIE
-1573 AIEAALHNDVRARFL
+1573 AVEAALHNDVRARML
-1588 SAEMAALNGMLGRKS
+1588 SAEMAALNGLLGRKS

-1623 DIRPHVRAQ
+1623 
-1632 DDARLGRMAN
+1632 
-1642 DAFRKGNTVEAA
+1642 
-1654 RHKRNQ
+1654 
-1660 LVQFYATKYSYDAKD
+1660 
-1675 QIQKH
+1675 
-1680 LDLVKKVFGN
+1680 
-1690 NEKLSKNRDFDF
+1690 
-1702 VTAARGILGKYDL
+1702 
-1715 GRESTNYEHQLE
+1715 
-1727 LIRKY
+1727 
-1732 DPTTYAEIQ
+1732 
-1741 NIGALP
+1741 
-1747 ENQSYR
+1747 
-1753 ELTLEQFN
+1753 
-1761 AVMAAVETLW
+1761 
-1771 HRSRE
+1771 
-1776 NKVWHTTNEAF
+1776 
-1787 EREQVRE
+1787 
-1794 ELIQQSGGK
+1794 
-1803 KSVEKIQQT
+1803 
-1812 LLGRDK
+1812 
-1818 TAELKARFM
+1818 
-1827 ELGASAKRVD
+1827 
-1837 QVITWLDGGPTG
+1837 
-1849 KFRKYLIN
+1849 
-1857 PMQDALA
+1857 
-1864 QYRIEKAKML
+1864 
-1874 KNVVDIFEGFGKMDN
+1874 
-1889 SKIAAPELNN
+1889 
-1899 FTFVG
+1899 
-1904 KQSLLHAI
+1904 
-1912 LHTGNMSNKERLV
+1912 
-1925 LGYGWGARLEDGSV
+1925 
-1939 DFSAWDQFFNRMI
+1939 
-1952 TENVITKKDMD
+1952 
-1963 NIQKL
+1963 
-1968 WNLFDKYKEQ
+1968 
-1978 AQVTHKKINGRYF
+1978 
-1991 DELPRTP
+1991 
-1998 VSTPFGEYEG
+1998 
-2008 GYVPA
+2008 
-2013 AYDRIRSNEQ
+2013 
-2023 DRIQDK
+2023 
-2029 NLAENNLQALDI
+2029 
-2041 ATTGAN
+2041 
-2047 FTKSRAD
+2047 
-2054 RYHDQLE
+2054 
-2061 LDMSRLPS
+2061 
-2069 HLDKE
+2069 
-2074 LRYIHLELQI
+2074 
-2084 RQVGR
+2084 
-2089 LLLNKDFRNEIE
+2089 
-2101 RVMPFGVKQVFN
+2101 
-2113 PWLKAI
+2113 
-2119 ANQTVDESSGV
+2119 
-2130 HLLDNIFRVL
+2130 
-2140 RRNTGIAI
+2140 
-2148 MAGNLKNAIEQ
+2148 
-2159 FTGFTQVAVAV
+2159 
-2170 PPKHLLKAQGHY
+2170 
-2182 FTFVATREDMA
+2182 
-2193 NNIMEMSDFMKTRFD
+2193 
-2208 RAADEYRYAVDEIV
+2208 
-2222 FQKGAI
+2222 
-2228 QTVKDFTMK
+2228 
-2237 HAYVLQTTIQRPMEM
+2237 
-2252 ISWQAAFNHYTEQ
+2252 
-2265 GYTQYD
+2265 
-2271 AVHAA
+2271 
-2276 DAVIRQY
+2276 
-2283 MTDMS
+2283 
-2288 PEGISNLE
+2288 
-2296 RGTPAKRMF
+2296 
-2305 LMFYNWFN
+2305 
-2313 MVWNTTSSEV
+2313 
-2323 KLALEASN
+2323 
-2331 GSWVQASPR
+2331 
-2340 LAYVALM
+2340 
-2347 MISIPS
+2347 
-2353 ILSELLS
+2353 
-2360 VIFAGGLQDDDK
+2360 GL
-2372 DGDKWDDLSAK
+2372 
-2383 LALSQLK
+2383 
-2390 MLSAFVPYAGNVVNA
+2390 
-2405 AISNIDDSVVN
+2405 
-2416 DRYTASPVFSMG
+2416 
-2428 ESGLSLIQHFK
+2428 
-2439 RSLDEDKEVNQ
+2439 
-2450 GKAAKDLM
+2450 
-2458 NTATLA
+2458 
-2464 TGIPFAVLG
+2464 
-2473 KPFGYWL
+2473 
-2480 AIAQGKKDAPESIY
+2480 
-2494 DATRGTITGKHAPE
+2494 
-2508 D
+2508 

>member
-1 MSDQNANLTIGQ
+1 MSDQNTNLTIGQ

-18 QGKNPTQIADS
+18 QGKNPTQIADT
-29 EAHARK
+29 EARARK
-35 AAKSLGLD
+35 AARSLGLD
-43 YDKMTET
+43 YNKMTET

-56 VADEINTQK
+56 VADEVNTQK
-65 RVNDVVASDPV
+65 RVNEVVASDPV

-81 LNPNQAAESLD
+81 LNPNQAAVSLD
-92 DFENLKDISGKVSLL
+92 DFENLKDISDKVSLL
-107 GSSLSKPYQS
+107 GSSLNKPYEH
-117 VSYEDIQNVLNKGT
+117 VSYQDIQNVLSKGT
-131 SPEQKQ
+131 SPEQKK

-142 GVYEGPQKKIKP
+142 GIYEDPQKQVKP
-154 NVNTNLI
+154 NINPNLL
-161 DSFSSTLVPQ
+161 DTLSTSLVPQ
-171 TSDQVFNEHYDR
+171 TSDQVFKEHYDR

-201 NQVYWMEHTATAEPT
+201 NQVYWMEHTASAEPS

-266 SQEMSQA
+266 SQEMTQA

-293 ELISNADAGLVGE
+293 ELVSNADAGLVGE

-313 PALAGYWA
+313 PALVGYYA
-321 GAGVGG
+321 GAGAGG

-349 AATLVRGVTVA
+349 AAKLVRGVTTT

-372 ADAIVSY
+372 ADALVSY

-385 AREKFLTKQEQIDY
+385 AREKFLTRQEQIDY
-399 AAAKTWGSAKYSA
+399 GAAKTWGSAKYSA

-444 QGAADAVGEK
+444 KGAADAVGEK

-477 TSASKV
+477 TSAAKV

-501 EDAVRSSTFASVLNN
+501 QDAVRSSTFAAVLNN

-538 KQAIEEHGAVEEVYI
+538 KQAVEEHGAVEEVYI

-562 RDRNIEPSDLF
+562 RDRNIEPTDLF

-606 VERPTDF
+606 IERPTDF
-613 VENVRSDPNMPTYR
+613 VENVRSSPDMPTYR

-640 QQEANVFMEEQARF
+640 QQEADTYMAEQARF

-667 VQNQLASVGTFTAK
+667 VQNQLAKVGTFTAK

-696 LGDKLGIN
+696 LGDKLGIS

-719 PNTDKGTSFNQSA
+719 PTTDKGISFNQSA
-732 SPEQTISVD
+732 NPEQTISVD
-741 DFVKGIK
+741 DFAKSIK
-748 KQYGIELGLKG
+748 KQYGIELSLKG
-759 SQSSNVLSLHKI
+759 SPSSNVLSLHKI

-779 QGTGTK
+779 QGNGTK

-790 INYADSQNKTIA
+790 ISYADSQNKTIA

-811 NKNRLTGFYK
+811 NKSRLTSFYK

-849 YNQTSI
+849 YNQ
-855 LKQTD
+855 
-860 TISFKK
+860 
-866 WFGDSQVLD
+866 
-875 ANGNPQIRYHGT
+875 
-887 RDNWSQWDKSR
+887 
-898 AGGLIHTTSDVDIAE
+898 
-913 RYAQGAGGGRK
+913 
-924 RSDPVYKDNKEN
+924 
-936 IFELDGN
+936 
-943 EYVNKSDGTRLS
+943 
-955 FQDIQDMLD
+955 
-964 SGDLNPFYPDG
+964 
-975 RIEPIYVRAENPLDL
+975 
-990 NTKEGLKILASIQA
+990 
-1004 TSRFGR
+1004 
-1010 SVVDQA
+1010 
-1016 KAGVFDWNS
+1016 
-1025 TKHEFKNKH
+1025 
-1034 WADDLVPKLK
+1034 
-1044 DLGYDAIIFADDGHQ
+1044 
-1059 TLSVFDSEQIKS
+1059 
-1071 VNNSGIFDI
+1071 
-1080 NNPDIYKQANGG
+1080 ANGG

-1098 FTIGQDGSTIALSK
+1098 FSIGQDGSTIVLSK

-1130 NMQIALSPDA
+1130 NMQLALSPDA

-1349 DQIVKRDSTKVEPER
+1349 DQVAKRDSTKVEPER

-1438 TRELEDKFADQLR
+1438 TRELEDKFAEQLR
-1451 GVNQYSTQVDHEL
+1451 GVNQYSNQVDPEL

-1493 AKYGRDSAIYQSISK
+1493 AKYGRDSDIYQRISK

-1565 YDQQSIVE
+1565 FDQQSIIE
-1573 AIEAALHNDVRARFL
+1573 AVEAALHNDVRARML
-1588 SAEMAALNGMLGRKS
+1588 SAEMAALNGLLGRKS

-1642 DAFRKGNTVEAA
+1642 EAFRKGETVEAA

-1680 LDLVKKVFGN
+1680 IDLVKKVFGN

-1747 ENQSYR
+1747 ENQNYR

-1771 HRSRE
+1771 HRSKE
-1776 NKVWHTTNEAF
+1776 NKIWHTTNEAF

-1794 ELIQQSGGK
+1794 ELIQQTGGK

-1818 TAELKARFM
+1818 TAELKAKFM

-1837 QVITWLDGGPTG
+1837 QVVTWLDGGASG
-1849 KFRKYLIN
+1849 KFRTYLIN

-1864 QYRIEKAKML
+1864 KYRIEKAKML
-1874 KNVVDIFEGFGKMDN
+1874 KDVVDIFEGFGKLDN

-1912 LHTGNMSNKERLV
+1912 LHTGNLSNKERLV

-1939 DFSAWDQFFNRMI
+1939 DFSAWDQFFSRMVK
-1952 TENVITKKDMD
+1952 EGVITKKDMD

-1978 AQVTHKKINGRYF
+1978 AQITHKKINGRYF

-1998 VSTPFGEYEG
+1998 ISTPFGEYEG

-2029 NLAENNLQALDI
+2029 NLAENNLAALDI

-2084 RQVGR
+2084 RQIGR

-2101 RVMPFGVKQVFN
+2101 RVLPFGVKQVFN

-2130 HLLDNIFRVL
+2130 SLLDNIFRTL

-2148 MAGNLKNAIEQ
+2148 MAGNLKNAVEQ

-2170 PPKHLLKAQGHY
+2170 PPKQLLKAQAHY
-2182 FTFVATREDMA
+2182 FASVATRADMA
-2193 NNIMEMSDFMKTRFD
+2193 SNIMEMSDFMKTRFD

-2237 HAYVLQTTIQRPMEM
+2237 HAYVLQTTIQKPMEI

-2265 GYTQYD
+2265 GMGQYD
-2271 AVHAA
+2271 AAHAA

-2313 MVWNTTSSEV
+2313 MIWNTTMSEA

-2347 MISIPS
+2347 MVSIPS
-2353 ILSELLS
+2353 MLSELLS

-2372 DGDKWDDLSAK
+2372 DGEKWDDLSAR

-2390 MLSAFVPYAGNVVNA
+2390 MLAAFVPYAGNVVNA
-2405 AISNIDDSVVN
+2405 AISNTDNNVMN

-2480 AIAQGKKDAPESIY
+2480 DVAQGKKDAPDNIY
-2494 DATRGTITGKHAPE
+2494 DATRGTITGKHAPK

>member
-1 MSDQNANLTIGQ
+1 MSDQNTNLTIGQ

-18 QGKNPTQIADS
+18 QGKNPTQIADT
-29 EAHARK
+29 EARARK
-35 AAKSLGLD
+35 AARSLGLD
-43 YDKMTET
+43 YNKMTET
-50 PEQIVS
+50 PERIVS
-56 VADEINTQK
+56 VADEVNTQK
-65 RVNDVVASDPV
+65 RLNEVVASDPV

-81 LNPNQAAESLD
+81 LNPNQAAVSLD
-92 DFENLKDISGKVSLL
+92 DFENLKDISDKVSLL
-107 GSSLSKPYQS
+107 GSSLNKPHEP
-117 VSYEDIQNVLNKGT
+117 VSYHDIQNVLSKGT
-131 SPEQKQ
+131 SPEQKK

-142 GVYEGPQKKIKP
+142 GIYEDPQKQVKP
-154 NVNTNLI
+154 NVNPNLL
-161 DSFSSTLVPQ
+161 DTLSTSLVPQ
-171 TSDQVFNEHYDR
+171 TPEQQIKETHDQIFKEHG
-183 IKKTAGVMSA
+183 AFA
-193 ERFKKYYE
+193 AARF
-201 NQVYWMEHTATAEPT
+201 
-216 NPQEQGNRYVN
+216 NRYVEN
-227 AAIRAV
+227 KNFWGSQGELRPQQDREGSTDWDAVKRGYASLWQTIGAAKY
-233 AAIGQT
+233 AA
-239 EGAVISATTGND
+239 TGDASMLQRFTNY
-251 SLLNLATRVKNKAAP
+251 KNTLP
-266 SQEMSQA
+266 QSQELNVLQSDMHQA
-273 LYQAQLA
+273 A
-280 AQTNDAG
+280 ATNEAG
-287 VLGAAQ
+287 WLGAAQ
-293 ELISNADAGLVGE
+293 EFLVKADAGTITEL
-306 FLIEQAP
+306 LLEQAP
-313 PALAGYWA
+313 PALVGYYA
-321 GAGVGG
+321 GAGAGG

-349 AATLVRGVTVA
+349 AAKLVRGVTTA

-372 ADAIVSY
+372 ADALVSY

-385 AREKFLTKQEQIDY
+385 AREKFLTRQEQIDY

-444 QGAADAVGEK
+444 KGAADAVGEK

-477 TSASKV
+477 TSAAKV

-501 EDAVRSSTFASVLNN
+501 QDAVRSSTFAAVLNN

-538 KQAIEEHGAVEEVYI
+538 KQAVEEHGAVEEVYI

-562 RDRNIEPSDLF
+562 RDRNIEPTDLF

-606 VERPTDF
+606 IERPTDF
-613 VENVRSDPNMPTYR
+613 VENVRSSPDMPTYR

-640 QQEANVFMEEQARF
+640 QQEADTYMAEQARF

-667 VQNQLASVGTFTAK
+667 VQNQLAKVGTFKAK

-696 LGDKLGIN
+696 LGDKLGIS

-719 PNTDKGTSFNQSA
+719 PTTDKGISFNQSA
-732 SPEQTISVD
+732 NPEQTISVD
-741 DFVKGIK
+741 DFAKSIK
-748 KQYGIELGLKG
+748 KQYGIELSLKG
-759 SQSSNVLSLHKI
+759 SPSSNVLSLHKI

-779 QGTGTK
+779 QGNGTK

-790 INYADSQNKTIA
+790 ISYADSQNKTIA

-811 NKNRLTGFYK
+811 NKSRLTSFYK

-849 YNQTSI
+849 YNQ
-855 LKQTD
+855 
-860 TISFKK
+860 
-866 WFGDSQVLD
+866 
-875 ANGNPQIRYHGT
+875 ANG
-887 RDNWSQWDKSR
+887 S
-898 AGGLIHTTSDVDIAE
+898 
-913 RYAQGAGGGRK
+913 
-924 RSDPVYKDNKEN
+924 
-936 IFELDGN
+936 
-943 EYVNKSDGTRLS
+943 
-955 FQDIQDMLD
+955 
-964 SGDLNPFYPDG
+964 
-975 RIEPIYVRAENPLDL
+975 
-990 NTKEGLKILASIQA
+990 
-1004 TSRFGR
+1004 
-1010 SVVDQA
+1010 
-1016 KAGVFDWNS
+1016 
-1025 TKHEFKNKH
+1025 
-1034 WADDLVPKLK
+1034 
-1044 DLGYDAIIFADDGHQ
+1044 
-1059 TLSVFDSEQIKS
+1059 
-1071 VNNSGIFDI
+1071 
-1080 NNPDIYKQANGG
+1080 

-1098 FTIGQDGSTIALSK
+1098 FSIGQDGSTIVLSK

-1130 NMQIALSPDA
+1130 NMQLALSPDA

-1199 QVFNRFRQFMIA
+1199 QVFNRFRQFMIV

-1293 QKSLRNMI
+1293 QKSLRNRI

-1323 TVREDMAKEIAQ
+1323 AVREDMAKEIAQ

-1349 DQIVKRDSTKVEPER
+1349 DQVAKRDSTKVEPER

-1372 KFGGLDANEVESTWG
+1372 KLGGLDANEVESTWG

-1438 TRELEDKFADQLR
+1438 TRELEDKFAEQLR
-1451 GVNQYSTQVDHEL
+1451 GVNQYSTQVDPEL
-1464 LDYSQDMDLLQRY
+1464 LDYSHDMDLLQRY

-1493 AKYGRDSAIYQSISK
+1493 AKYGRDSDIYQNISK

-1565 YDQQSIVE
+1565 FDQQSIIE
-1573 AIEAALHNDVRARFL
+1573 AVEAALHNDVRARML
-1588 SAEMAALNGMLGRKS
+1588 SAEMAALNGLLGRKS

-1642 DAFRKGNTVEAA
+1642 EAFRKGETVEAA

-1747 ENQSYR
+1747 ENQNYR

-1771 HRSRE
+1771 HRSKE
-1776 NKVWHTTNEAF
+1776 NKIWHTTNEAF

-1794 ELIQQSGGK
+1794 ELIQQTGGK

-1818 TAELKARFM
+1818 TAELKAKFM

-1837 QVITWLDGGPTG
+1837 QVVTWLDGGASG
-1849 KFRKYLIN
+1849 KFRTYLIN

-1864 QYRIEKAKML
+1864 KYRIEKAKML
-1874 KNVVDIFEGFGKMDN
+1874 KDVVDIFEGFGKLDN

-1912 LHTGNMSNKERLV
+1912 LHTGNLSNKERLV

-1939 DFSAWDQFFNRMI
+1939 DFSAWDQFFSRMVK
-1952 TENVITKKDMD
+1952 EGVITKKDMD

-1978 AQVTHKKINGRYF
+1978 AQITHKKINGRYF

-1998 VSTPFGEYEG
+1998 ISTPFGEYEG

-2029 NLAENNLQALDI
+2029 NLAENNLAALDI

-2084 RQVGR
+2084 RQIGR

-2130 HLLDNIFRVL
+2130 SLLDNIFRTL

-2148 MAGNLKNAIEQ
+2148 MAGNLKNAVEQ

-2170 PPKHLLKAQGHY
+2170 PPKQLLKAQAHY
-2182 FTFVATREDMA
+2182 FASVATREDMA

-2265 GYTQYD
+2265 GMTQYD

-2313 MVWNTTSSEV
+2313 MIWNTTMSEA

-2347 MISIPS
+2347 MVSIPS
-2353 ILSELLS
+2353 MLSELLS

-2372 DGDKWDDLSAK
+2372 DGEKWDDLSAR

-2405 AISNIDDSVVN
+2405 AISNTDNNVMN

-2439 RSLDEDKEVNQ
+2439 RSLDDDKEVNQ

-2480 AIAQGKKDAPESIY
+2480 DVAQGKKDAPDSIY
-2494 DATRGTITGKHAPE
+2494 DATRGTITGKHAPK

>member
-1 MSDQNANLTIGQ
+1 MSDQNTNLTIGQ

-18 QGKNPTQIADS
+18 QGKNPTQIADT
-29 EAHARK
+29 EARARK
-35 AAKSLGLD
+35 AARSLGLD
-43 YDKMTET
+43 YNKMTET

-56 VADEINTQK
+56 VADEVNTQK
-65 RVNDVVASDPV
+65 RVNEVVASDPV

-81 LNPNQAAESLD
+81 LNPNQAAVSLD
-92 DFENLKDISGKVSLL
+92 DFENLKDISDKVSLL
-107 GSSLSKPYQS
+107 GSSLNKPYEP
-117 VSYEDIQNVLNKGT
+117 VSYQDLQNVLSKGT
-131 SPEQKQ
+131 SPEQKK

-142 GVYEGPQKKIKP
+142 GIYEDPQKQVKP
-154 NVNTNLI
+154 NVNPNLL
-161 DSFSSTLVPQ
+161 DTLSTSLVPQ
-171 TSDQVFNEHYDR
+171 TSDQVFKQHYDR

-201 NQVYWMEHTATAEPT
+201 NQVYWMEHTATAEPAS
-216 NPQEQGNRYVN
+216 PQEQGNRYVN

-239 EGAVISATTGND
+239 EGAVISATIGND

-266 SQEMSQA
+266 SQEMTQA

-293 ELISNADAGLVGE
+293 ELVSNADAGLVGE

-313 PALAGYWA
+313 PALVGYYA
-321 GAGVGG
+321 GAGAGG

-349 AATLVRGVTVA
+349 AAKLVRGVTTA

-372 ADAIVSY
+372 ADALVSY

-385 AREKFLTKQEQIDY
+385 AREKFLTRQEQIDY

-444 QGAADAVGEK
+444 KGAADAVGEK

-477 TSASKV
+477 TSAAKV

-501 EDAVRSSTFASVLNN
+501 QDAVRSSTFAAVLNN

-538 KQAIEEHGAVEEVYI
+538 KQAVEEHGAVEEVYI

-562 RDRNIEPSDLF
+562 RDRNIEPTDLF

-613 VENVRSDPNMPTYR
+613 VESVRSSPDMPTYR

-640 QQEANVFMEEQARF
+640 QQEADTYMAEQARF

-667 VQNQLASVGTFTAK
+667 VQNQLAKVGTFTAK

-696 LGDKLGIN
+696 LGDKLGIS

-719 PNTDKGTSFNQSA
+719 PTTDKGISFNQSA
-732 SPEQTISVD
+732 TPEQTISVD
-741 DFVKGIK
+741 EFAKSIK

-759 SQSSNVLSLHKI
+759 SPSSNVLSLHKI

-779 QGTGTK
+779 QGNGTK

-790 INYADSQNKTIA
+790 IRYADSQNKTIA

-811 NKNRLTGFYK
+811 NKSRLTSFYK

-849 YNQTSI
+849 YNQ
-855 LKQTD
+855 
-860 TISFKK
+860 
-866 WFGDSQVLD
+866 
-875 ANGNPQIRYHGT
+875 
-887 RDNWSQWDKSR
+887 
-898 AGGLIHTTSDVDIAE
+898 
-913 RYAQGAGGGRK
+913 
-924 RSDPVYKDNKEN
+924 
-936 IFELDGN
+936 
-943 EYVNKSDGTRLS
+943 
-955 FQDIQDMLD
+955 
-964 SGDLNPFYPDG
+964 
-975 RIEPIYVRAENPLDL
+975 
-990 NTKEGLKILASIQA
+990 
-1004 TSRFGR
+1004 
-1010 SVVDQA
+1010 
-1016 KAGVFDWNS
+1016 
-1025 TKHEFKNKH
+1025 
-1034 WADDLVPKLK
+1034 
-1044 DLGYDAIIFADDGHQ
+1044 
-1059 TLSVFDSEQIKS
+1059 
-1071 VNNSGIFDI
+1071 
-1080 NNPDIYKQANGG
+1080 ANGG

-1098 FTIGQDGSTIALSK
+1098 FSIGQDGSTIVLSK

-1140 PAQVRA
+1140 PAQVRE

-1223 DRAELNADITG
+1223 DRAELNSDITG

-1323 TVREDMAKEIAQ
+1323 AVREDMAKEIAQ

-1349 DQIVKRDSTKVEPER
+1349 DQVAKRDSTKVEPER

-1396 GVGNKPVVR
+1396 GIGNKPVVR

-1410 VKGLS
+1410 LKGLS

-1451 GVNQYSTQVDHEL
+1451 GINQYSNKVDPEL
-1464 LDYSQDMDLLQRY
+1464 LDYAQDMDLLQRY

-1493 AKYGRDSAIYQSISK
+1493 AKYGRDSDIYQRISK

-1565 YDQQSIVE
+1565 FDQQSIIE
-1573 AIEAALHNDVRARFL
+1573 AVEAALHNDVRARML
-1588 SAEMAALNGMLGRKS
+1588 SAEMAALNGLLGRKS
-1603 ALNEAAKTVAQDIVQ
+1603 ALNEAAKTVAQDILQ

-1642 DAFRKGNTVEAA
+1642 EAFRRGETVEAA

-1747 ENQSYR
+1747 ENQNYR

-1771 HRSRE
+1771 HRSKE
-1776 NKVWHTTNEAF
+1776 NKIWHTTNEAF

-1794 ELIQQSGGK
+1794 ELIQQTGGK

-1818 TAELKARFM
+1818 TAELKAKFM

-1837 QVITWLDGGPTG
+1837 QVVTWLDGGASG
-1849 KFRKYLIN
+1849 KFRTYLIN

-1864 QYRIEKAKML
+1864 KYRIEKAKML
-1874 KNVVDIFEGFGKMDN
+1874 KDVVDIFEGFGKLDN

-1912 LHTGNMSNKERLV
+1912 LHTGNLSNKERLV

-1939 DFSAWDQFFNRMI
+1939 DFSAWDQFFSRMVK
-1952 TENVITKKDMD
+1952 EGVIIKKDMD

-1978 AQVTHKKINGRYF
+1978 AQITHKKINGRYF

-1998 VSTPFGEYEG
+1998 ISTPFGEYEG

-2029 NLAENNLQALDI
+2029 NLAENNLAALDI

-2084 RQVGR
+2084 RQIGR

-2101 RVMPFGVKQVFN
+2101 RVLPFGVKQVFN

-2130 HLLDNIFRVL
+2130 SLLDNIFRTL

-2148 MAGNLKNAIEQ
+2148 MAGNLKNAVEQ

-2170 PPKHLLKAQGHY
+2170 PPKQLLKAQAHY
-2182 FTFVATREDMA
+2182 FASVAIREDMA

-2265 GYTQYD
+2265 GMTQYE

-2313 MVWNTTSSEV
+2313 MVWNTSMSEA

-2353 ILSELLS
+2353 MLSELLG
-2360 VIFAGGLQDDDK
+2360 VIFAGGLKDEDDD
-2372 DGDKWDDLSAK
+2372 DNKWDDLSAK

-2390 MLSAFVPYAGNVVNA
+2390 MLAAFVPYAGNVVNA
-2405 AISNIDDSVVN
+2405 AISNTDDTIVN

-2428 ESGLSLIQHFK
+2428 ESGLSLIQHA
-2439 RSLDEDKEVNQ
+2439 RRALDEDKEVNQ
-2450 GKAAKDLM
+2450 GKASKDLM
-2458 NTATLA
+2458 NTATLV

-2473 KPFGYWL
+2473 KPSGYWL
-2480 AIAQGKKDAPESIY
+2480 DVAQGKKDAPDSIY

-2508 D
+2508 

>member
-1 MSDQNANLTIGQ
+1 MS
-13 LFELN
+13 
-18 QGKNPTQIADS
+18 
-29 EAHARK
+29 
-35 AAKSLGLD
+35 
-43 YDKMTET
+43 
-50 PEQIVS
+50 
-56 VADEINTQK
+56 
-65 RVNDVVASDPV
+65 
-76 LGKYA
+76 
-81 LNPNQAAESLD
+81 
-92 DFENLKDISGKVSLL
+92 
-107 GSSLSKPYQS
+107 
-117 VSYEDIQNVLNKGT
+117 KGT
-131 SPEQKQ
+131 SPEQKK

-142 GVYEGPQKKIKP
+142 GIYEDPQKQVKP
-154 NVNTNLI
+154 NVNPNLL
-161 DSFSSTLVPQ
+161 DTLSTSLVPQ
-171 TSDQVFNEHYDR
+171 TSDQVFKEHYDR

-216 NPQEQGNRYVN
+216 SPQEQGNRYVN

-266 SQEMSQA
+266 SQEMTQA

-293 ELISNADAGLVGE
+293 ELVSNADAGLVGE

-313 PALAGYWA
+313 PALVGYYA
-321 GAGVGG
+321 GAGAGG

-339 YAPMVMNLEK
+339 YAPLVMNLEK
-349 AATLVRGVTVA
+349 AAKLVRGVTTA

-372 ADAIVSY
+372 ADALVSY

-385 AREKFLTKQEQIDY
+385 AREKFLTRQEQIDY

-444 QGAADAVGEK
+444 KGAADAVGEK

-477 TSASKV
+477 TSAAKV

-501 EDAVRSSTFASVLNN
+501 QDAVRSSTFAAVLNN

-538 KQAIEEHGAVEEVYI
+538 KQAVEEHGAVEEVYI

-562 RDRNIEPSDLF
+562 RDRNIEPTDLF

-613 VENVRSDPNMPTYR
+613 VENVRSSPDMPTYR
-627 EAQENLAKTTEQM
+627 ETQENLAKTTEQM
-640 QQEANVFMEEQARF
+640 QQEADTYMAEQARF

-667 VQNQLASVGTFTAK
+667 VQNQLAKVGTFTAK

-696 LGDKLGIN
+696 LGDKLGIS

-719 PNTDKGTSFNQSA
+719 PTTDKGTSFNQSA
-732 SPEQTISVD
+732 TPEQTISVD
-741 DFVKGIK
+741 DFATSIK
-748 KQYGIELGLKG
+748 QQYGIELSLKG
-759 SQSSNVLSLHKI
+759 SPSSNVLSLHKI

-849 YNQTSI
+849 YNQ
-855 LKQTD
+855 
-860 TISFKK
+860 
-866 WFGDSQVLD
+866 
-875 ANGNPQIRYHGT
+875 
-887 RDNWSQWDKSR
+887 
-898 AGGLIHTTSDVDIAE
+898 
-913 RYAQGAGGGRK
+913 
-924 RSDPVYKDNKEN
+924 
-936 IFELDGN
+936 
-943 EYVNKSDGTRLS
+943 
-955 FQDIQDMLD
+955 
-964 SGDLNPFYPDG
+964 
-975 RIEPIYVRAENPLDL
+975 
-990 NTKEGLKILASIQA
+990 
-1004 TSRFGR
+1004 
-1010 SVVDQA
+1010 
-1016 KAGVFDWNS
+1016 
-1025 TKHEFKNKH
+1025 
-1034 WADDLVPKLK
+1034 
-1044 DLGYDAIIFADDGHQ
+1044 
-1059 TLSVFDSEQIKS
+1059 
-1071 VNNSGIFDI
+1071 
-1080 NNPDIYKQANGG
+1080 ANGG

-1098 FTIGQDGSTIALSK
+1098 FTVGQDGSTIVLSK

-1140 PAQVRA
+1140 PAQVRE

-1161 LGEWDFFTDAEKTEV
+1161 IGEWDFFTDAEKTEV

-1293 QKSLRNMI
+1293 QRSLRNMV

-1349 DQIVKRDSTKVEPER
+1349 DQVAKRDSTKVEPER

-1438 TRELEDKFADQLR
+1438 TRELEDKFAEQLR
-1451 GVNQYSTQVDHEL
+1451 GVNQYSTQVDPEL

-1493 AKYGRDSAIYQSISK
+1493 AKYGRDSDIYQSISK

-1565 YDQQSIVE
+1565 FDQQSIIE
-1573 AIEAALHNDVRARFL
+1573 AVEAALHNDVRARML
-1588 SAEMAALNGMLGRKS
+1588 SAEMAALNGLLGRKS

-1642 DAFRKGNTVEAA
+1642 EAFRKGETVEAA

-1680 LDLVKKVFGN
+1680 LELVKKVFGN

-1747 ENQSYR
+1747 ENQNYR

-1771 HRSRE
+1771 HRSKE
-1776 NKVWHTTNEAF
+1776 NKIWHTTNEAF

-1794 ELIQQSGGK
+1794 ELIQQTGGK

-1818 TAELKARFM
+1818 TAELKAKFM

-1837 QVITWLDGGPTG
+1837 QVVTWLDGGANG
-1849 KFRKYLIN
+1849 KFRTYLIN

-1864 QYRIEKAKML
+1864 KYRIEKAKML
-1874 KNVVDIFEGFGKMDN
+1874 KDVVDIFEGFGKLDN

-1912 LHTGNMSNKERLV
+1912 LHTGNLSNKERLV
-1925 LGYGWGARLEDGSV
+1925 LGYGWGSRLEDGSV
-1939 DFSAWDQFFNRMI
+1939 DFSAWDQFFSRMVK
-1952 TENVITKKDMD
+1952 EGVITKKDMD

-1978 AQVTHKKINGRYF
+1978 AQITHKKINGRYF

-1998 VSTPFGEYEG
+1998 ISTPFGEYEG

-2084 RQVGR
+2084 RQIGR

-2101 RVMPFGVKQVFN
+2101 RVLPFGVKQVFN

-2130 HLLDNIFRVL
+2130 SLLDNIFRTL

-2148 MAGNLKNAIEQ
+2148 MAGNLKNAVEQ

-2170 PPKHLLKAQGHY
+2170 PPKQLLKAQAHY
-2182 FTFVATREDMA
+2182 FASVATREDMA

-2222 FQKGAI
+2222 FQKDAI

-2237 HAYVLQTTIQRPMEM
+2237 HAYILQTTIQRPMET

-2265 GYTQYD
+2265 GMTQYD

-2313 MVWNTTSSEV
+2313 MVWNTSMSEA

-2353 ILSELLS
+2353 MLSELLGI
-2360 VIFAGGLQDDDK
+2360 IFAGGLKDEDDD
-2372 DGDKWDDLSAK
+2372 DNKWDDLSAK

-2390 MLSAFVPYAGNVVNA
+2390 MLAAFVPYAGNVVNA
-2405 AISNIDDSVVN
+2405 AISNTDDTIVN

-2428 ESGLSLIQHFK
+2428 ESGLSLIQHA
-2439 RSLDEDKEVNQ
+2439 RRALDEDKEVNQ
-2450 GKAAKDLM
+2450 GKAAKDML
-2458 NTATLA
+2458 NTATLV

-2473 KPFGYWL
+2473 KPSGYWL
-2480 AIAQGKKDAPESIY
+2480 DVAQGKKDAPDSIY
-2494 DATRGTITGKHAPE
+2494 DATRGTITGKHAPK

>member
-1 MSDQNANLTIGQ
+1 MSDQNTNLTIGQ

-18 QGKNPTQIADS
+18 QGKNPTQIADT
-29 EAHARK
+29 EARARK
-35 AAKSLGLD
+35 AARSLGLD
-43 YDKMTET
+43 YNKLTET

-56 VADEINTQK
+56 VADEVNTQK
-65 RVNDVVASDPV
+65 RVNEVVASDPV

-81 LNPNQAAESLD
+81 LNPNQAAVSLD
-92 DFENLKDISGKVSLL
+92 DFENLKDISDKVSLL
-107 GSSLSKPYQS
+107 GSSLNKPYEP
-117 VSYEDIQNVLNKGT
+117 VSYQDIQNVLSKGT
-131 SPEQKQ
+131 SPEQKK

-142 GVYEGPQKKIKP
+142 GIYEDPQKQVKP
-154 NVNTNLI
+154 NVNPNLL
-161 DSFSSTLVPQ
+161 DTLSTSLVPQ
-171 TSDQVFNEHYDR
+171 TSDQVFKEHYDR
-183 IKKTAGVMSA
+183 IKKTTGVMAA

-201 NQVYWMEHTATAEPT
+201 NQVYWMEHTASAEPSS
-216 NPQEQGNRYVN
+216 PQEQGNRYVN

-266 SQEMSQA
+266 SQEMTQA

-293 ELISNADAGLVGE
+293 ELVSNADAGVLGE

-313 PALAGYWA
+313 PALVGYYA
-321 GAGVGG
+321 GAGAGG

-349 AATLVRGVTVA
+349 AAKLVRGVTTT

-372 ADAIVSY
+372 ADALVSY

-385 AREKFLTKQEQIDY
+385 AREKFLTRQEQIDY

-444 QGAADAVGEK
+444 KGAADAVGEK
-454 ADPVEMALEGLL
+454 ADPVETALEGLL

-477 TSASKV
+477 TSAAKV

-501 EDAVRSSTFASVLNN
+501 QDAVRSSTFAAVLNN

-524 KTAQRDDSASQAFI
+524 KTSQRDDSASQAFI
-538 KQAIEEHGAVEEVYI
+538 KQAVEEHGAVEEVYI

-562 RDRNIEPSDLF
+562 RDRNIEPTDLF

-613 VENVRSDPNMPTYR
+613 VENVRSSPDMPTYR

-640 QQEANVFMEEQARF
+640 QQEADTYMAEQARF

-667 VQNQLASVGTFTAK
+667 VQNQLAKVGTFTAKYNRAAAK

-696 LGDKLGIN
+696 LGDKIGIS

-719 PNTDKGTSFNQSA
+719 STTDKGISFNQSA
-732 SPEQTISVD
+732 TPEQTISVD
-741 DFVKGIK
+741 EFAKSIK

-759 SQSSNVLSLHKI
+759 SPSSNVLSLHKI

-779 QGTGTK
+779 QGNGTK

-790 INYADSQNKTIA
+790 IRYADSQNKTIA

-811 NKNRLTGFYK
+811 NKSRLTSFYK

-849 YNQTSI
+849 YNQ
-855 LKQTD
+855 
-860 TISFKK
+860 
-866 WFGDSQVLD
+866 
-875 ANGNPQIRYHGT
+875 
-887 RDNWSQWDKSR
+887 
-898 AGGLIHTTSDVDIAE
+898 
-913 RYAQGAGGGRK
+913 
-924 RSDPVYKDNKEN
+924 
-936 IFELDGN
+936 
-943 EYVNKSDGTRLS
+943 
-955 FQDIQDMLD
+955 
-964 SGDLNPFYPDG
+964 
-975 RIEPIYVRAENPLDL
+975 
-990 NTKEGLKILASIQA
+990 
-1004 TSRFGR
+1004 
-1010 SVVDQA
+1010 
-1016 KAGVFDWNS
+1016 
-1025 TKHEFKNKH
+1025 
-1034 WADDLVPKLK
+1034 
-1044 DLGYDAIIFADDGHQ
+1044 
-1059 TLSVFDSEQIKS
+1059 
-1071 VNNSGIFDI
+1071 
-1080 NNPDIYKQANGG
+1080 ANGG

-1098 FTIGQDGSTIALSK
+1098 FNIGKDGSTIILSK

-1130 NMQIALSPDA
+1130 NMQLALSPDA

-1223 DRAELNADITG
+1223 DRAELNSDITG

-1323 TVREDMAKEIAQ
+1323 AVREDMAKEIAQ

-1349 DQIVKRDSTKVEPER
+1349 DQVAKRDSTKVEPER

-1438 TRELEDKFADQLR
+1438 TRELEDKFAEQLR
-1451 GVNQYSTQVDHEL
+1451 GVNQYSTQVDPEL
-1464 LDYSQDMDLLQRY
+1464 LDYSQDLDLLQRY

-1493 AKYGRDSAIYQSISK
+1493 AKYGRDSDIYQRISK

-1565 YDQQSIVE
+1565 FDQQSIIE
-1573 AIEAALHNDVRARFL
+1573 AVEAALHNDVRARML
-1588 SAEMAALNGMLGRKS
+1588 SAEMAALNGLLGRES

-1642 DAFRKGNTVEAA
+1642 EAFRKGETVEAA

-1747 ENQSYR
+1747 ENQNYR

-1771 HRSRE
+1771 HRSKE
-1776 NKVWHTTNEAF
+1776 NKIWHTTNEAF

-1794 ELIQQSGGK
+1794 ELIQQTGGK

-1818 TAELKARFM
+1818 TAELKAKFM

-1837 QVITWLDGGPTG
+1837 QVVTWLDGGASG
-1849 KFRKYLIN
+1849 KFRTYLIN

-1864 QYRIEKAKML
+1864 KYRIEKAKML
-1874 KNVVDIFEGFGKMDN
+1874 KDVVDIFEGFGKLDN

-1912 LHTGNMSNKERLV
+1912 LHTGNLSNKERLV

-1939 DFSAWDQFFNRMI
+1939 DFSAWDQFFSRMVK
-1952 TENVITKKDMD
+1952 ESVITKKDMD

-1978 AQVTHKKINGRYF
+1978 AQITHKKINGRYF

-1998 VSTPFGEYEG
+1998 ISTPFGEYEG

-2029 NLAENNLQALDI
+2029 NLAENNLAALDI

-2084 RQVGR
+2084 RQIGR

-2101 RVMPFGVKQVFN
+2101 RVLPFGVKQVFN

-2119 ANQTVDESSGV
+2119 ANQTVDESSGIS
-2130 HLLDNIFRVL
+2130 LLDNVFRTL

-2148 MAGNLKNAIEQ
+2148 MAGNLKNAVEQ

-2170 PPKHLLKAQGHY
+2170 PPKQLLKAQAHY
-2182 FTFVATREDMA
+2182 FASVATREDMA

-2237 HAYVLQTTIQRPMEM
+2237 HAYVLQTTIQRPMET

-2265 GYTQYD
+2265 GMTQYD

-2313 MVWNTTSSEV
+2313 MVWNTSMSEA

-2353 ILSELLS
+2353 MLSELLS
-2360 VIFAGGLQDDDK
+2360 IIFAGGIKDDDK
-2372 DGDKWDDLSAK
+2372 DDEKWDDLSAK
-2383 LALSQLK
+2383 LALSQVK
-2390 MLSAFVPYAGNVVNA
+2390 MLAAFVPYAGNVVNA
-2405 AISNIDDSVVN
+2405 AISNTDDTIVN

-2428 ESGLSLIQHFK
+2428 ESGLSLIQHA
-2439 RSLDEDKEVNQ
+2439 RRALDEDKEVNQ
-2450 GKAAKDLM
+2450 GKASKDLM
-2458 NTATLA
+2458 NTATLV

-2473 KPFGYWL
+2473 KPSGYWL
-2480 AIAQGKKDAPESIY
+2480 DVAQGKKDAPDSIY
-2494 DATRGTITGKHAPE
+2494 DATRGTITGKHTPE
-2508 D
+2508 N

>member
-1 MSDQNANLTIGQ
+1 MSDQNTNLTIGQ

-18 QGKNPTQIADS
+18 QGKNPTQIADT
-29 EAHARK
+29 EARARK
-35 AAKSLGLD
+35 AARSLGLD
-43 YDKMTET
+43 YNKMTET

-56 VADEINTQK
+56 VADEVNTQK
-65 RVNDVVASDPV
+65 RVNEVVASDPV

-81 LNPNQAAESLD
+81 LNPNQAAVSLD
-92 DFENLKDISGKVSLL
+92 DFENLKDISDKVSLL
-107 GSSLSKPYQS
+107 GSSLNKPYEP
-117 VSYEDIQNVLNKGT
+117 VSYQDIQNVLSKGT
-131 SPEQKQ
+131 SPEQKK

-142 GVYEGPQKKIKP
+142 GIYEDPQKQVKP
-154 NVNTNLI
+154 NVNPNLL
-161 DSFSSTLVPQ
+161 DTLSTSLVPQ
-171 TSDQVFNEHYDR
+171 TSDQVFKEHYDR
-183 IKKTAGVMSA
+183 IKKTTGVMAA

-201 NQVYWMEHTATAEPT
+201 NQVYWMEHTASAEPSS
-216 NPQEQGNRYVN
+216 PQEQGNRYLN

-287 VLGAAQ
+287 VLGAAK
-293 ELISNADAGLVGE
+293 ELVSNADAGLVSE

-321 GAGVGG
+321 GAGAGG

-349 AATLVRGVTVA
+349 AAKLVRGVTTA

-372 ADAIVSY
+372 ADALVSY

-385 AREKFLTKQEQIDY
+385 AREKFLTRQEQIDY

-444 QGAADAVGEK
+444 KGAADAVGEK

-501 EDAVRSSTFASVLNN
+501 EDAVRSSTFAAVLNN

-524 KTAQRDDSASQAFI
+524 KTSQRDDSASQAFI
-538 KQAIEEHGAVEEVYI
+538 KQAVEEHGAVEEVYI

-562 RDRNIEPSDLF
+562 RDRNIEPTDLF

-613 VENVRSDPNMPTYR
+613 VENVRSSPDMPTYR

-640 QQEANVFMEEQARF
+640 QQEADTYMAEQARF

-667 VQNQLASVGTFTAK
+667 VQNQLSKVGTFTAK

-696 LGDKLGIN
+696 LGDKLGIS

-709 DRYPIRIADE
+709 DRYPIRI
-719 PNTDKGTSFNQSA
+719 TDDSVQSEA
-732 SPEQTISVD
+732 KVPESVD
-741 DFVKGIK
+741 NDVTLTQTQQSQTEPKG
-748 KQYGIELGLKG
+748 QRYQ
-759 SQSSNVLSLHKI
+759 QSK
-771 VVPEAMRN
+771 
-779 QGTGTK
+779 
-785 AMQDI
+785 
-790 INYADSQNKTIA
+790 
-802 LTPSSDFGG
+802 
-811 NKNRLTGFYK
+811 
-821 KLGFVENKGR
+821 
-831 NKDYEI
+831 
-837 SESMYRSPNGRK
+837 
-849 YNQTSI
+849 
-855 LKQTD
+855 
-860 TISFKK
+860 
-866 WFGDSQVLD
+866 
-875 ANGNPQIRYHGT
+875 
-887 RDNWSQWDKSR
+887 
-898 AGGLIHTTSDVDIAE
+898 
-913 RYAQGAGGGRK
+913 
-924 RSDPVYKDNKEN
+924 
-936 IFELDGN
+936 
-943 EYVNKSDGTRLS
+943 
-955 FQDIQDMLD
+955 
-964 SGDLNPFYPDG
+964 
-975 RIEPIYVRAENPLDL
+975 
-990 NTKEGLKILASIQA
+990 
-1004 TSRFGR
+1004 
-1010 SVVDQA
+1010 
-1016 KAGVFDWNS
+1016 
-1025 TKHEFKNKH
+1025 
-1034 WADDLVPKLK
+1034 
-1044 DLGYDAIIFADDGHQ
+1044 
-1059 TLSVFDSEQIKS
+1059 
-1071 VNNSGIFDI
+1071 
-1080 NNPDIYKQANGG
+1080 GG

-1098 FTIGQDGSTIALSK
+1098 FNIGQDGSTIVLSK

-1140 PAQVRA
+1140 PAQVRE

-1311 KTLQKEADKKRA
+1311 KTLQKEAEKKRA
-1323 TVREDMAKEIAQ
+1323 AVREDMAKEIAQ

-1349 DQIVKRDSTKVEPER
+1349 DQVAKRDSTKVEPER

-1438 TRELEDKFADQLR
+1438 TRELEDKFAEQLR
-1451 GVNQYSTQVDHEL
+1451 GVNQYSNKVDPEL

-1493 AKYGRDSAIYQSISK
+1493 AKYGRDSDIYQSISK

-1565 YDQQSIVE
+1565 FDQQSIVE
-1573 AIEAALHNDVRARFL
+1573 AVEAALHNDVRARML
-1588 SAEMAALNGMLGRKS
+1588 SAEMAALNGLLGRKS
-1603 ALNEAAKTVAQDIVQ
+1603 ALNEAAKAVAQDIVQ

-1642 DAFRKGNTVEAA
+1642 EAFRKGETVEAA

-1675 QIQKH
+1675 QIQKN

-1702 VTAARGILGKYDL
+1702 VTAARGILGKYGL

-1747 ENQSYR
+1747 ENQNYR

-1771 HRSRE
+1771 HRSKE
-1776 NKVWHTTNEAF
+1776 NKIWHTTNEAF

-1794 ELIQQSGGK
+1794 ELIQQTGGK

-1818 TAELKARFM
+1818 TAELKAKFM

-1837 QVITWLDGGPTG
+1837 QVVTWLDGGASG
-1849 KFRKYLIN
+1849 KFRTYLIN

-1864 QYRIEKAKML
+1864 KYRIEKAKML
-1874 KNVVDIFEGFGKMDN
+1874 KDVVDIFEGFGKLDN

-1912 LHTGNMSNKERLV
+1912 LHTGNLSNKERLV

-1939 DFSAWDQFFNRMI
+1939 DFSAWDQFFSRMVK
-1952 TENVITKKDMD
+1952 EGVITKKDMD

-1978 AQVTHKKINGRYF
+1978 AQITHKKINGRYF
-1991 DELPRTP
+1991 DELPRTTI
-1998 VSTPFGEYEG
+1998 STPFGEYEG

-2013 AYDRIRSNEQ
+2013 AYDRMRSNEQ

-2084 RQVGR
+2084 RQIGR

-2130 HLLDNIFRVL
+2130 SLLDNIFRTL

-2170 PPKHLLKAQGHY
+2170 PPKQILKAQAHY
-2182 FTFVATREDMA
+2182 FASVATREDMA

-2237 HAYVLQTTIQRPMEM
+2237 HAYVLQTTIQKPMEI

-2265 GYTQYD
+2265 GMGQYD
-2271 AVHAA
+2271 AAHAA

-2313 MVWNTTSSEV
+2313 MIWNTTMSEA

-2347 MISIPS
+2347 MVSIPS
-2353 ILSELLS
+2353 MLSELLS
-2360 VIFAGGLQDDDK
+2360 VIFAGGIKDDDK
-2372 DGDKWDDLSAK
+2372 DDEKWDDLSAR

-2390 MLSAFVPYAGNVVNA
+2390 MLAAFVPYAGNVVNA
-2405 AISNIDDSVVN
+2405 AISNTDDNVMN

-2480 AIAQGKKDAPESIY
+2480 DVAQGKKDAPDSIY
-2494 DATRGTITGKHAPE
+2494 DATRGTITGKHAPKE
-2508 D
+2508 

>member
-1 MSDQNANLTIGQ
+1 MSDQNTNLTIGQ

-18 QGKNPTQIADS
+18 QGKNPTQIADT
-29 EAHARK
+29 EARARK
-35 AAKSLGLD
+35 AARSLGLD
-43 YDKMTET
+43 YNKMTET
-50 PEQIVS
+50 PEQVVA
-56 VADEINTQK
+56 VADEVNTQK
-65 RVNDVVASDPV
+65 RVNEVVASDPV

-81 LNPNQAAESLD
+81 LNPNQAAVSLD
-92 DFENLKDISGKVSLL
+92 DFENLKDISDKVSLL
-107 GSSLSKPYQS
+107 GSSLNKPYEP
-117 VSYEDIQNVLNKGT
+117 VSYQDIQNVLSKGT
-131 SPEQKQ
+131 SPEQKK

-142 GVYEGPQKKIKP
+142 GIYEDPQKQVKP
-154 NVNTNLI
+154 NVNPNLL
-161 DSFSSTLVPQ
+161 DTLSTSLVPQ
-171 TSDQVFNEHYDR
+171 TSDQVFKEHYDR
-183 IKKTAGVMSA
+183 IKKTAGIMSA

-201 NQVYWMEHTATAEPT
+201 NQVYWMEHTTTAEPT
-216 NPQEQGNRYVN
+216 SPQEQGNRYVN

-239 EGAVISATTGND
+239 EGAVISAATGND

-266 SQEMSQA
+266 SQEMTQA

-280 AQTNDAG
+280 SQTNDAG

-293 ELISNADAGLVGE
+293 ELVSNADAGLVGE

-313 PALAGYWA
+313 PALVGYYA
-321 GAGVGG
+321 GAGAGG

-349 AATLVRGVTVA
+349 AAKLVRGVTTA

-372 ADAIVSY
+372 ADALVSY

-385 AREKFLTKQEQIDY
+385 AREKFLTRQEQIDY

-613 VENVRSDPNMPTYR
+613 VENVRSSPDMPTYR

-640 QQEANVFMEEQARF
+640 QQEADRYMAEQARF

-667 VQNQLASVGTFTAK
+667 VQNQLAKVGTFTAK

-696 LGDKLGIN
+696 LGDKLGIS

-719 PNTDKGTSFNQSA
+719 STTDKGTSFNQSA
-732 SPEQTISVD
+732 TPEQTISVD
-741 DFVKGIK
+741 DFAKSIK

-759 SQSSNVLSLHKI
+759 SPSSNVLSLHKI

-779 QGTGTK
+779 QGNGTK

-790 INYADSQNKTIA
+790 ISYADSQNKTIA

-811 NKNRLTGFYK
+811 HKSRLTSFYK

-849 YNQTSI
+849 YNQ
-855 LKQTD
+855 
-860 TISFKK
+860 
-866 WFGDSQVLD
+866 
-875 ANGNPQIRYHGT
+875 
-887 RDNWSQWDKSR
+887 
-898 AGGLIHTTSDVDIAE
+898 
-913 RYAQGAGGGRK
+913 
-924 RSDPVYKDNKEN
+924 
-936 IFELDGN
+936 
-943 EYVNKSDGTRLS
+943 
-955 FQDIQDMLD
+955 
-964 SGDLNPFYPDG
+964 
-975 RIEPIYVRAENPLDL
+975 
-990 NTKEGLKILASIQA
+990 
-1004 TSRFGR
+1004 
-1010 SVVDQA
+1010 
-1016 KAGVFDWNS
+1016 
-1025 TKHEFKNKH
+1025 
-1034 WADDLVPKLK
+1034 
-1044 DLGYDAIIFADDGHQ
+1044 
-1059 TLSVFDSEQIKS
+1059 
-1071 VNNSGIFDI
+1071 
-1080 NNPDIYKQANGG
+1080 ANGG

-1098 FTIGQDGSTIALSK
+1098 FSIGQDGSTIVLSK

-1130 NMQIALSPDA
+1130 NMQLALSPDA

-1146 DMETVMKWASPETTD
+1146 DMEKVMKWASPETTD

-1301 WYQKQKSKYL
+1301 WYQKRKSKYL

-1349 DQIVKRDSTKVEPER
+1349 DQVAKRDSTKVEPER

-1438 TRELEDKFADQLR
+1438 TRELEDKFAEQLR
-1451 GVNQYSTQVDHEL
+1451 GVNQYSNQVDPEL

-1493 AKYGRDSAIYQSISK
+1493 AKYGRDSDIYQSISK

-1565 YDQQSIVE
+1565 FDQQSIIE
-1573 AIEAALHNDVRARFL
+1573 AVEAALHNDVRARML
-1588 SAEMAALNGMLGRKS
+1588 SAEMAALNGLLGRKS

-1642 DAFRKGNTVEAA
+1642 EAFRKGGTVEAA

-1747 ENQSYR
+1747 ENQNYR

-1771 HRSRE
+1771 HRSKE
-1776 NKVWHTTNEAF
+1776 NKIWHTTNEAF

-1794 ELIQQSGGK
+1794 ELIQQTGGK

-1818 TAELKARFM
+1818 TAELKAKFM

-1837 QVITWLDGGPTG
+1837 QVVTWLDGGASG
-1849 KFRKYLIN
+1849 KFRTYLIN

-1864 QYRIEKAKML
+1864 KYRIEKAQML
-1874 KNVVDIFEGFGKMDN
+1874 KDVVDIFEGFGKLDN

-1912 LHTGNMSNKERLV
+1912 LHTGNLSNKERLV

-1939 DFSAWDQFFNRMI
+1939 DFSAWDQFFSRMVK
-1952 TENVITKKDMD
+1952 EGVITKKDMD

-1978 AQVTHKKINGRYF
+1978 AQITHKKINGRYF

-1998 VSTPFGEYEG
+1998 ISTPFGEYEG

-2029 NLAENNLQALDI
+2029 NLAENNLAALDI

-2084 RQVGR
+2084 RQIGR

-2101 RVMPFGVKQVFN
+2101 RVLPFGVKQVFN

-2130 HLLDNIFRVL
+2130 SLLDNIFRTL

-2148 MAGNLKNAIEQ
+2148 MAGNLKNAVEQ

-2170 PPKHLLKAQGHY
+2170 PPKQLLKAQAHY
-2182 FTFVATREDMA
+2182 FASVATREDMA

-2265 GYTQYD
+2265 GLTQYE

-2313 MVWNTTSSEV
+2313 MVWNTSMSEA

-2353 ILSELLS
+2353 MLSELLGI
-2360 VIFAGGLQDDDK
+2360 IFAGGLKDEDDDDK
-2372 DGDKWDDLSAK
+2372 KWDDLSAK

-2390 MLSAFVPYAGNVVNA
+2390 MLAAFVPYAGNVVNA
-2405 AISNIDDSVVN
+2405 AISNTDDTIVN

-2428 ESGLSLIQHFK
+2428 ESGLSLIQHA
-2439 RSLDEDKEVNQ
+2439 RRALDEDKEVNQ
-2450 GKAAKDLM
+2450 GKASKDLM
-2458 NTATLA
+2458 NTATLV

-2473 KPFGYWL
+2473 KPSGYWL
-2480 AIAQGKKDAPESIY
+2480 DVAQGKKDAPDSIY

-2508 D
+2508 

>member
-1 MSDQNANLTIGQ
+1 MSDQNTNLTIGQ

-18 QGKNPTQIADS
+18 QGKNPTQIADT
-29 EAHARK
+29 EARARK
-35 AAKSLGLD
+35 AARSLGLD
-43 YDKMTET
+43 YNKMTET

-56 VADEINTQK
+56 VADEVNTQK
-65 RVNDVVASDPV
+65 RVNEVVASDPV

-81 LNPNQAAESLD
+81 LNPNQAAVSLD
-92 DFENLKDISGKVSLL
+92 DFENLKDISDKVSLL
-107 GSSLSKPYQS
+107 GSSLNKPHEP
-117 VSYEDIQNVLNKGT
+117 VSYHDIQNVLSKGT
-131 SPEQKQ
+131 SPEQKK

-142 GVYEGPQKKIKP
+142 GIYEDPQKQVKP
-154 NVNTNLI
+154 NVNPNLL
-161 DSFSSTLVPQ
+161 DTLSTSLVPQ
-171 TSDQVFNEHYDR
+171 TSDQVFKEHYDR
-183 IKKTAGVMSA
+183 IKKTTGVMAA

-201 NQVYWMEHTATAEPT
+201 NQVYWMEHTASAEPSS
-216 NPQEQGNRYVN
+216 PQEQGNRYVN

-266 SQEMSQA
+266 SQEMTQA

-293 ELISNADAGLVGE
+293 ELVSNADAGVLGE

-313 PALAGYWA
+313 PALVGYYA
-321 GAGVGG
+321 GAGAGG

-349 AATLVRGVTVA
+349 AAKLVRGVTTA

-372 ADAIVSY
+372 ADALVSY

-385 AREKFLTKQEQIDY
+385 AREKFLTRQEQIDY

-444 QGAADAVGEK
+444 KGAADAVGEK

-494 QLRQDQQ
+494 QLRQEQQ
-501 EDAVRSSTFASVLNN
+501 EDAVRSSTFAAVLNN

-524 KTAQRDDSASQAFI
+524 KTSQRDDSASQAFI
-538 KQAIEEHGAVEEVYI
+538 KQAVEEHGAVEEVYI

-562 RDRNIEPSDLF
+562 RDRNIEPTDLF

-581 QLGTAETFNGTV
+581 QLGTAEAFNGTV

-613 VENVRSDPNMPTYR
+613 VENVRSSPDMPTYR

-640 QQEANVFMEEQARF
+640 QQEADTYMAEQARF
-654 ESAEDAKELVATE
+654 ESAEVAKELVATE
-667 VQNQLASVGTFTAK
+667 VQNQLAKVGTFTAK

-696 LGDKLGIN
+696 LGDKLGIS

-719 PNTDKGTSFNQSA
+719 PTTDKGTSFNQSA
-732 SPEQTISVD
+732 TPEQTISVD
-741 DFVKGIK
+741 DFATSIK
-748 KQYGIELGLKG
+748 QQYGIELSLKG
-759 SQSSNVLSLHKI
+759 SPSSNVLSLHKI

-849 YNQTSI
+849 YNQ
-855 LKQTD
+855 
-860 TISFKK
+860 
-866 WFGDSQVLD
+866 
-875 ANGNPQIRYHGT
+875 
-887 RDNWSQWDKSR
+887 
-898 AGGLIHTTSDVDIAE
+898 
-913 RYAQGAGGGRK
+913 
-924 RSDPVYKDNKEN
+924 
-936 IFELDGN
+936 
-943 EYVNKSDGTRLS
+943 
-955 FQDIQDMLD
+955 
-964 SGDLNPFYPDG
+964 
-975 RIEPIYVRAENPLDL
+975 
-990 NTKEGLKILASIQA
+990 
-1004 TSRFGR
+1004 
-1010 SVVDQA
+1010 
-1016 KAGVFDWNS
+1016 
-1025 TKHEFKNKH
+1025 
-1034 WADDLVPKLK
+1034 
-1044 DLGYDAIIFADDGHQ
+1044 
-1059 TLSVFDSEQIKS
+1059 
-1071 VNNSGIFDI
+1071 
-1080 NNPDIYKQANGG
+1080 ANGG

-1098 FTIGQDGSTIALSK
+1098 FTVGQDGSTIVLSK

-1140 PAQVRA
+1140 PAQVRE

-1161 LGEWDFFTDAEKTEV
+1161 IGEWDFFTDAEKTEV

-1293 QKSLRNMI
+1293 QRSLRNMV

-1349 DQIVKRDSTKVEPER
+1349 DQVAKRDSTKVEPER

-1438 TRELEDKFADQLR
+1438 TRELEDKFAEQLR
-1451 GVNQYSTQVDHEL
+1451 GVNQYSTQVDPEL

-1493 AKYGRDSAIYQSISK
+1493 AKYGRDSDIYQSISK

-1565 YDQQSIVE
+1565 FDQQSIIE
-1573 AIEAALHNDVRARFL
+1573 AVEAALHNDVRARML
-1588 SAEMAALNGMLGRKS
+1588 SAEMAALNGLLGRKS

-1642 DAFRKGNTVEAA
+1642 EAFRKGETVEAA

-1680 LDLVKKVFGN
+1680 LELVKKVFGN

-1747 ENQSYR
+1747 ENQNYR

-1771 HRSRE
+1771 HRSKE
-1776 NKVWHTTNEAF
+1776 NKIWHTTNEAF

-1794 ELIQQSGGK
+1794 ELIQQTGGK

-1818 TAELKARFM
+1818 TAELKAKFM
-1827 ELGASAKRVD
+1827 ELGAYAKRVD
-1837 QVITWLDGGPTG
+1837 QVVTWLDGGASG
-1849 KFRKYLIN
+1849 KFRTYLIN

-1864 QYRIEKAKML
+1864 KYRIEKAKML
-1874 KNVVDIFEGFGKMDN
+1874 KDVVDIFEGFGKLDN

-1912 LHTGNMSNKERLV
+1912 LHTGNLSNKERLV

-1939 DFSAWDQFFNRMI
+1939 DFSAWDQFFSRMVK
-1952 TENVITKKDMD
+1952 EGVITKKDMD

-1978 AQVTHKKINGRYF
+1978 AQITHKKINGRYF

-1998 VSTPFGEYEG
+1998 ISTPFGEYEG

-2029 NLAENNLQALDI
+2029 NLAENNLAALDI

-2084 RQVGR
+2084 RQIGR

-2101 RVMPFGVKQVFN
+2101 RVLPFGVKQVFN

-2130 HLLDNIFRVL
+2130 SLLDNIFRTL

-2148 MAGNLKNAIEQ
+2148 MAGNLKNAVEQ

-2170 PPKHLLKAQGHY
+2170 PPKQLLKAQAHY
-2182 FTFVATREDMA
+2182 FASVATREDMA

-2313 MVWNTTSSEV
+2313 MIWNTTSSEA

-2340 LAYVALM
+2340 LAYIALM

-2360 VIFAGGLQDDDK
+2360 VIFAGGLQDGDD

-2405 AISNIDDSVVN
+2405 AISNTDDSIVN

-2428 ESGLSLIQHFK
+2428 ESGLSLIQHAK
-2439 RSLDEDKEVNQ
+2439 RALDEDKEVNQ
-2450 GKAAKDLM
+2450 GKAAKDML

-2473 KPFGYWL
+2473 KPIGYWL
-2480 AIAQGKKDAPESIY
+2480 AIAQGKKDAPDSIY

-2508 D
+2508 DDK

>member
-1 MSDQNANLTIGQ
+1 MSDQNTNLTIGQ

-18 QGKNPTQIADS
+18 QGKNPTQIADT
-29 EAHARK
+29 EARARK
-35 AAKSLGLD
+35 AARSLGLD
-43 YDKMTET
+43 YNKMTET

-56 VADEINTQK
+56 VADEVNTQK
-65 RVNDVVASDPV
+65 RVNEVVASDPV

-81 LNPNQAAESLD
+81 LNPNQAAVSLD
-92 DFENLKDISGKVSLL
+92 DFENLKDISDKVSLL
-107 GSSLSKPYQS
+107 GSSLNKPYEP
-117 VSYEDIQNVLNKGT
+117 VSYQDIQNVLFKGT
-131 SPEQKQ
+131 SPEQKK

-142 GVYEGPQKKIKP
+142 GIYEDPQKQVKP
-154 NVNTNLI
+154 NVNPNLL
-161 DSFSSTLVPQ
+161 DTLSTSLVPQ
-171 TSDQVFNEHYDR
+171 TSDQVFKEHYDR

-216 NPQEQGNRYVN
+216 SPQEQGNRYVN

-266 SQEMSQA
+266 SQEMTQA

-293 ELISNADAGLVGE
+293 ELVSNADAGLVGE

-313 PALAGYWA
+313 PALVGYYA
-321 GAGVGG
+321 GAGAGG

-339 YAPMVMNLEK
+339 YAPLVMNLEK
-349 AATLVRGVTVA
+349 AAKLVRGVTTA

-372 ADAIVSY
+372 ADALVSY

-385 AREKFLTKQEQIDY
+385 AREKFLTRQEQIDY

-444 QGAADAVGEK
+444 KGAADAVGEK

-477 TSASKV
+477 TSAAKV

-501 EDAVRSSTFASVLNN
+501 QDAVRSSTFASVLNN

-562 RDRNIEPSDLF
+562 RDRNIEPTDLF

-613 VENVRSDPNMPTYR
+613 VENVRSSPDMPTYR

-640 QQEANVFMEEQARF
+640 QQEADTYMAEQARF

-667 VQNQLASVGTFTAK
+667 VQNQLAKVGTFTAK

-696 LGDKLGIN
+696 LGDKLGIS

-719 PNTDKGTSFNQSA
+719 PTTDKGTSFNQSA
-732 SPEQTISVD
+732 TPEQTISVD
-741 DFVKGIK
+741 DFATSIK
-748 KQYGIELGLKG
+748 QQYGIELSLKG
-759 SQSSNVLSLHKI
+759 SPSSNVLSLHKI

-849 YNQTSI
+849 YNQ
-855 LKQTD
+855 
-860 TISFKK
+860 
-866 WFGDSQVLD
+866 
-875 ANGNPQIRYHGT
+875 
-887 RDNWSQWDKSR
+887 
-898 AGGLIHTTSDVDIAE
+898 
-913 RYAQGAGGGRK
+913 
-924 RSDPVYKDNKEN
+924 
-936 IFELDGN
+936 
-943 EYVNKSDGTRLS
+943 
-955 FQDIQDMLD
+955 
-964 SGDLNPFYPDG
+964 
-975 RIEPIYVRAENPLDL
+975 
-990 NTKEGLKILASIQA
+990 
-1004 TSRFGR
+1004 
-1010 SVVDQA
+1010 
-1016 KAGVFDWNS
+1016 
-1025 TKHEFKNKH
+1025 
-1034 WADDLVPKLK
+1034 
-1044 DLGYDAIIFADDGHQ
+1044 
-1059 TLSVFDSEQIKS
+1059 
-1071 VNNSGIFDI
+1071 
-1080 NNPDIYKQANGG
+1080 ANGG

-1098 FTIGQDGSTIALSK
+1098 FTVGQDGSTIVLSK

-1140 PAQVRA
+1140 PAQVRE

-1161 LGEWDFFTDAEKTEV
+1161 IGEWDFFTDAEKTEV

-1293 QKSLRNMI
+1293 QRSLRNMV

-1349 DQIVKRDSTKVEPER
+1349 DQVAKRDSTKVEPER

-1438 TRELEDKFADQLR
+1438 TRELEDKFAEQLR
-1451 GVNQYSTQVDHEL
+1451 GVNQYSTQVDPEL

-1493 AKYGRDSAIYQSISK
+1493 AKYGRDSDIYQSISK

-1565 YDQQSIVE
+1565 FDQQSIIE
-1573 AIEAALHNDVRARFL
+1573 AVEAALHNDVRARML
-1588 SAEMAALNGMLGRKS
+1588 SAEMAALNGLLGRKS

-1642 DAFRKGNTVEAA
+1642 EAFRKGETVEAA

-1680 LDLVKKVFGN
+1680 LELVKKVFGN

-1747 ENQSYR
+1747 ENQNYR

-1771 HRSRE
+1771 HRSKE
-1776 NKVWHTTNEAF
+1776 NKIWHTTNEAF

-1794 ELIQQSGGK
+1794 ELIQQTGGK

-1818 TAELKARFM
+1818 TAELKAKFM

-1837 QVITWLDGGPTG
+1837 QVVTWLDGGANG
-1849 KFRKYLIN
+1849 KFRTYLIN

-1864 QYRIEKAKML
+1864 KYRIEKAKML
-1874 KNVVDIFEGFGKMDN
+1874 KDVVDIFEGFGKLDN

-1912 LHTGNMSNKERLV
+1912 LHTGNLSNKERLV
-1925 LGYGWGARLEDGSV
+1925 LGYGWGSRLEDGSV
-1939 DFSAWDQFFNRMI
+1939 DFSAWDQFFSRMVK
-1952 TENVITKKDMD
+1952 EGVITKKDMD

-1978 AQVTHKKINGRYF
+1978 AQITHKKINGRYF

-1998 VSTPFGEYEG
+1998 ISTPFGEYEG

-2084 RQVGR
+2084 RQIGR

-2101 RVMPFGVKQVFN
+2101 RVLPFGVKQVFN

-2130 HLLDNIFRVL
+2130 SLLDNIFRTL

-2148 MAGNLKNAIEQ
+2148 MAGNLKNAVEQ

-2170 PPKHLLKAQGHY
+2170 PPKQLLKAQAHY
-2182 FTFVATREDMA
+2182 FASVATREDMA

-2222 FQKGAI
+2222 FQKDAI

-2237 HAYVLQTTIQRPMEM
+2237 HAYILQTTIQRPMET

-2265 GYTQYD
+2265 GMTQYD

-2313 MVWNTTSSEV
+2313 MVWNTSMSEA

-2353 ILSELLS
+2353 MLSELLGI
-2360 VIFAGGLQDDDK
+2360 IFAGGLKDEDDD
-2372 DGDKWDDLSAK
+2372 DNKWDDLSAK

-2390 MLSAFVPYAGNVVNA
+2390 MLAAFVPYAGNVVNA
-2405 AISNIDDSVVN
+2405 AISNTDDTIVN

-2428 ESGLSLIQHFK
+2428 ESGLSLIQHA
-2439 RSLDEDKEVNQ
+2439 RRALDEDKEVNQ
-2450 GKAAKDLM
+2450 GKAAKDML
-2458 NTATLA
+2458 NTATLV

-2473 KPFGYWL
+2473 KPSGYWL
-2480 AIAQGKKDAPESIY
+2480 DVAQGKKDAPDSIY
-2494 DATRGTITGKHAPE
+2494 DATRGTITGKHAPK

>member
-1 MSDQNANLTIGQ
+1 MSDQNTNLTIGQ

-18 QGKNPTQIADS
+18 QGKNPTQIADT
-29 EAHARK
+29 EARARK
-35 AAKSLGLD
+35 AARSLGLD
-43 YDKMTET
+43 YNKMTET

-56 VADEINTQK
+56 VADEVNTQK
-65 RVNDVVASDPV
+65 RVNEVVASDPV

-81 LNPNQAAESLD
+81 LNPNQAAVSLD
-92 DFENLKDISGKVSLL
+92 DFENLKDISDKVSLL
-107 GSSLSKPYQS
+107 GSSLNKPYEP
-117 VSYEDIQNVLNKGT
+117 VSYQDIQNVLSKGT
-131 SPEQKQ
+131 SPEQKK

-142 GVYEGPQKKIKP
+142 GIYEDPQKQVKP
-154 NVNTNLI
+154 NVNPNLL
-161 DSFSSTLVPQ
+161 DTLSTSLVPQ
-171 TSDQVFNEHYDR
+171 TSDQVFKENYDR

-216 NPQEQGNRYVN
+216 SPQEQGNRYIN

-239 EGAVISATTGND
+239 EGAVINAATGND
-251 SLLNLATRVKNKAAP
+251 SLLNLATRVKNRAAP

-280 AQTNDAG
+280 AQTNEAG
-287 VLGAAQ
+287 VLGATQ
-293 ELISNADAGLVGE
+293 ELVNNADAGLVSE

-321 GAGVGG
+321 GAGAGG
-327 VLTNSLIRNTAK
+327 LLSNSLIRNTAK

-349 AATLVRGVTVA
+349 AANLVRGVTAV

-385 AREKFLTKQEQIDY
+385 AREKFLTRQEQIDY

-412 LGGALMPVT
+412 LGGALLPVT

-444 QGAADAVGEK
+444 KGAADAVGEK

-477 TSASKV
+477 TSAEKV
-483 KNQRTAQFALD
+483 KNQRTAHFALD

-501 EDAVRSSTFASVLNN
+501 QDAVRSSTFAAVLNN

-538 KQAIEEHGAVEEVYI
+538 KQAVEEHGAVEEVYI

-562 RDRNIEPSDLF
+562 RDRDIEPTDLF
-573 ERAPSLQD
+573 ERAPSLQE

-593 QIPVNEFVSAMSV
+593 QIPVDEFVSAMSV
-606 VERPTDF
+606 IERPTDF

-640 QQEANVFMEEQARF
+640 QQEANTYMAEQARF
-654 ESAEDAKELVATE
+654 ESAEDAKELVSTE
-667 VQNQLASVGTFTAK
+667 VQNQLSKVGTFTAK

-696 LGDKLGIN
+696 LGDKLGIS

-719 PNTDKGTSFNQSA
+719 PTTDKGTSFNQSA
-732 SPEQTISVD
+732 TPEQTISVD

-759 SQSSNVLSLHKI
+759 SPSSNVLSLHKI

-785 AMQDI
+785 VMQDI

-849 YNQTSI
+849 YNQ
-855 LKQTD
+855 
-860 TISFKK
+860 
-866 WFGDSQVLD
+866 
-875 ANGNPQIRYHGT
+875 
-887 RDNWSQWDKSR
+887 
-898 AGGLIHTTSDVDIAE
+898 
-913 RYAQGAGGGRK
+913 
-924 RSDPVYKDNKEN
+924 
-936 IFELDGN
+936 
-943 EYVNKSDGTRLS
+943 
-955 FQDIQDMLD
+955 
-964 SGDLNPFYPDG
+964 
-975 RIEPIYVRAENPLDL
+975 
-990 NTKEGLKILASIQA
+990 
-1004 TSRFGR
+1004 
-1010 SVVDQA
+1010 
-1016 KAGVFDWNS
+1016 
-1025 TKHEFKNKH
+1025 
-1034 WADDLVPKLK
+1034 
-1044 DLGYDAIIFADDGHQ
+1044 
-1059 TLSVFDSEQIKS
+1059 
-1071 VNNSGIFDI
+1071 
-1080 NNPDIYKQANGG
+1080 ANGG

-1098 FTIGQDGSTIALSK
+1098 FTIGQDGSTIVLSK

-1140 PAQVRA
+1140 PVQVRA
-1146 DMETVMKWASPETTD
+1146 DMETVMKWASPETAD
-1161 LGEWDFFTDAEKTEV
+1161 LGEWDFFTDVEKTEV

-1223 DRAELNADITG
+1223 DRAELNSDITG

-1438 TRELEDKFADQLR
+1438 TRELEDKFAEQLR
-1451 GVNQYSTQVDHEL
+1451 GVNQYSNKVDPEL
-1464 LDYSQDMDLLQRY
+1464 LDYAQDMDLLQRY

-1493 AKYGRDSAIYQSISK
+1493 AKYGRDSDIYQSISK

-1565 YDQQSIVE
+1565 FDQQSIVE
-1573 AIEAALHNDVRARFL
+1573 AVEAALHNDVRARML
-1588 SAEMAALNGMLGRKS
+1588 SAEMAALNGLLGRKS
-1603 ALNEAAKTVAQDIVQ
+1603 ALNEAAKAVAQDIVQ

-1642 DAFRKGNTVEAA
+1642 DAFRKGETVEAA

-1680 LDLVKKVFGN
+1680 LDMVKKVFGN
-1690 NEKLSKNRDFDF
+1690 NEKLAKNRDFDF
-1702 VTAARGILGKYDL
+1702 VTAARGILGKYNL

-1747 ENQSYR
+1747 ENQNYR

-1761 AVMAAVETLW
+1761 AVMSAVETLW
-1771 HRSRE
+1771 HRSKE
-1776 NKVWHTTNEAF
+1776 NKIWHTTNEAF

-1794 ELIQQSGGK
+1794 ELIQQSSGK
-1803 KSVEKIQQT
+1803 KSIEKIQQN
-1812 LLGRDK
+1812 LLGKNK
-1818 TAELKARFM
+1818 TAELKAKFM

-1837 QVITWLDGGPTG
+1837 QVVTWLDGGPNG
-1849 KFRKYLIN
+1849 KFRTYLVN

-1864 QYRIEKAKML
+1864 KYRTEKAKML
-1874 KNVVDIFEGFGKMDN
+1874 KEVVDTFEGFGKLDN

-1939 DFSAWDQFFNRMI
+1939 DFSAWDKFFNRMI
-1952 TENVITKKDMD
+1952 NENVITKNDMD
-1963 NIQKL
+1963 TIQKL

-1978 AQVTHKKINGRYF
+1978 AQITHKKINGRYF

-1998 VSTPFGEYEG
+1998 ISTPFGEYEG

-2013 AYDRIRSNEQ
+2013 AYDRMRSNEQ

-2084 RQVGR
+2084 RQIGR

-2101 RVMPFGVKQVFN
+2101 RVLPFGVKQVFN

-2130 HLLDNIFRVL
+2130 SLLDNIFRTL

-2148 MAGNLKNAIEQ
+2148 MAGNLKNAVEQ
-2159 FTGFTQVAVAV
+2159 FTGFTQIAVAV
-2170 PPKHLLKAQGHY
+2170 PPKQLLKAQAHY
-2182 FTFVATREDMA
+2182 FASVATRADMA
-2193 NNIMEMSDFMKTRFD
+2193 SNIMEMSDFMKTRFD

-2237 HAYVLQTTIQRPMEM
+2237 HAYVLQTTIQKPMEI

-2265 GYTQYD
+2265 GMGQYD
-2271 AVHAA
+2271 AAHAA

-2313 MVWNTTSSEV
+2313 MIWNTTMSEA

-2347 MISIPS
+2347 MVSIPS
-2353 ILSELLS
+2353 MLSELLS
-2360 VIFAGGLQDDDK
+2360 VIFAGGIKDDDK
-2372 DGDKWDDLSAK
+2372 DDEKWDDLSAR

-2390 MLSAFVPYAGNVVNA
+2390 MLAAFVPYAGNVVNA
-2405 AISNIDDSVVN
+2405 AISNTDNNVMN

-2439 RSLDEDKEVNQ
+2439 RSLDEDKELNQ

-2464 TGIPFAVLG
+2464 SGIPFAILG

-2480 AIAQGKKDAPESIY
+2480 DVAQGKKDAPDSIY

>member
-1 MSDQNANLTIGQ
+1 MSDQNTNLTIGQ

-18 QGKNPTQIADS
+18 QGKNPTQIADT
-29 EAHARK
+29 EARARK
-35 AAKSLGLD
+35 AARSLGLD

-56 VADEINTQK
+56 VADEVNTQK
-65 RVNDVVASDPV
+65 RVNEVVASDPV

-81 LNPNQAAESLD
+81 LNPNQAAVSLD
-92 DFENLKDISGKVSLL
+92 DFENLKDISDKVSLL
-107 GSSLSKPYQS
+107 GSSLNKPYEP
-117 VSYEDIQNVLNKGT
+117 VSYQDIQNVLSKGT
-131 SPEQKQ
+131 SPEQKK

-142 GVYEGPQKKIKP
+142 GIYEDPQKQVKP
-154 NVNTNLI
+154 NVNPNLL
-161 DSFSSTLVPQ
+161 DTLSTSLVPQ
-171 TSDQVFNEHYDR
+171 TSDQVFKENYDR

-216 NPQEQGNRYVN
+216 SPQEQGNRYIN

-266 SQEMSQA
+266 SQEMTQA

-293 ELISNADAGLVGE
+293 ELVSNADAGVLGE

-313 PALAGYWA
+313 PALVGYYA
-321 GAGVGG
+321 GAGAGG

-349 AATLVRGVTVA
+349 AAKLVRGVTTA

-372 ADAIVSY
+372 ADALVSY

-385 AREKFLTKQEQIDY
+385 AREKFLTRQEQIDY

-444 QGAADAVGEK
+444 KGAADAVGEK

-501 EDAVRSSTFASVLNN
+501 EDAVRSSTFAAVLNN

-524 KTAQRDDSASQAFI
+524 KTSQRDDSASQAFI
-538 KQAIEEHGAVEEVYI
+538 KQAVEEHGAVEEVYI

-562 RDRNIEPSDLF
+562 RDRNIEPTDLF

-613 VENVRSDPNMPTYR
+613 VENVRSSPDMPTYR

-640 QQEANVFMEEQARF
+640 QQEADTYMAEQARF

-667 VQNQLASVGTFTAK
+667 VQNQLAKVGTFTAKYNRAAAK

-696 LGDKLGIN
+696 LGDKLGIS

-709 DRYPIRIADE
+709 DRYPIRI
-719 PNTDKGTSFNQSA
+719 TDDSVQSEA
-732 SPEQTISVD
+732 KVPESVD
-741 DFVKGIK
+741 NDVTLTQTQQSQTEPKG
-748 KQYGIELGLKG
+748 QRYQ
-759 SQSSNVLSLHKI
+759 QSK
-771 VVPEAMRN
+771 
-779 QGTGTK
+779 
-785 AMQDI
+785 
-790 INYADSQNKTIA
+790 
-802 LTPSSDFGG
+802 
-811 NKNRLTGFYK
+811 
-821 KLGFVENKGR
+821 
-831 NKDYEI
+831 
-837 SESMYRSPNGRK
+837 
-849 YNQTSI
+849 
-855 LKQTD
+855 
-860 TISFKK
+860 
-866 WFGDSQVLD
+866 
-875 ANGNPQIRYHGT
+875 
-887 RDNWSQWDKSR
+887 
-898 AGGLIHTTSDVDIAE
+898 
-913 RYAQGAGGGRK
+913 
-924 RSDPVYKDNKEN
+924 
-936 IFELDGN
+936 
-943 EYVNKSDGTRLS
+943 
-955 FQDIQDMLD
+955 
-964 SGDLNPFYPDG
+964 
-975 RIEPIYVRAENPLDL
+975 
-990 NTKEGLKILASIQA
+990 
-1004 TSRFGR
+1004 
-1010 SVVDQA
+1010 
-1016 KAGVFDWNS
+1016 
-1025 TKHEFKNKH
+1025 
-1034 WADDLVPKLK
+1034 
-1044 DLGYDAIIFADDGHQ
+1044 
-1059 TLSVFDSEQIKS
+1059 
-1071 VNNSGIFDI
+1071 
-1080 NNPDIYKQANGG
+1080 GG

-1098 FTIGQDGSTIALSK
+1098 FNIGQDGSTIVLSK

-1140 PAQVRA
+1140 PAQVRE

-1301 WYQKQKSKYL
+1301 LYQKQKSKYL

-1323 TVREDMAKEIAQ
+1323 AVREDMAKDIAQ

-1349 DQIVKRDSTKVEPER
+1349 DPVVKRDSTKVEPER

-1396 GVGNKPVVR
+1396 GIGNKPVVR

-1410 VKGLS
+1410 LKGLS

-1438 TRELEDKFADQLR
+1438 TRELEDKFTDQLR
-1451 GVNQYSTQVDHEL
+1451 GVNQYSTQVNPEL

-1565 YDQQSIVE
+1565 FDQQSIVE
-1573 AIEAALHNDVRARFL
+1573 AVEAALHNDVRARML
-1588 SAEMAALNGMLGRKS
+1588 SAEMAALNGLIGRKS
-1603 ALNEAAKTVAQDIVQ
+1603 ALNEAAKAVAQDIVQ

-1642 DAFRKGNTVEAA
+1642 EAFRKGETVEAA

-1864 QYRIEKAKML
+1864 KYRIEKAKML
-1874 KNVVDIFEGFGKMDN
+1874 KDVVDIFEGFGKLDN

-1952 TENVITKKDMD
+1952 TENVITKADMD

-2130 HLLDNIFRVL
+2130 HLLDNIFRTL

-2148 MAGNLKNAIEQ
+2148 MAGNLKNAVEQ

-2170 PPKHLLKAQGHY
+2170 PPKQLLKAQAHY
-2182 FTFVATREDMA
+2182 FASVATREDMA

-2265 GYTQYD
+2265 GLTQYD

-2313 MVWNTTSSEV
+2313 MIWNTTNSEA

-2331 GSWVQASPR
+2331 GSWLQASPR
-2340 LAYVALM
+2340 LAYIALM

-2405 AISNIDDSVVN
+2405 AISNTDDNVVN

-2480 AIAQGKKDAPESIY
+2480 DVAQGKKEAPDSIY

-2508 D
+2508 N

>member
-1 MSDQNANLTIGQ
+1 MSDQNTNLTIGQ

-18 QGKNPTQIADS
+18 QGKNPTQIADT
-29 EAHARK
+29 EARARK
-35 AAKSLGLD
+35 AARSLGLD
-43 YDKMTET
+43 YNKMTET

-56 VADEINTQK
+56 VADEVNTQK
-65 RVNDVVASDPV
+65 RVNEVVASDPV

-81 LNPNQAAESLD
+81 LNPNQAAVSLD
-92 DFENLKDISGKVSLL
+92 DFENLKDISDKVSLL
-107 GSSLSKPYQS
+107 GSSLNKPYEP
-117 VSYEDIQNVLNKGT
+117 VSYQDIQNVLTKGT
-131 SPEQKQ
+131 SPEQKK

-142 GVYEGPQKKIKP
+142 GIYEDPQKQVKP
-154 NVNTNLI
+154 NVNPNLL
-161 DSFSSTLVPQ
+161 DTLSTSLVPQ
-171 TSDQVFNEHYDR
+171 TSDQVFKEHYDR
-183 IKKTAGVMSA
+183 IKKTTGVMAA

-239 EGAVISATTGND
+239 EGAVISAATGND
-251 SLLNLATRVKNKAAP
+251 SLLNLATRVKTKAAP

-293 ELISNADAGLVGE
+293 ELVSNADAGLVGE

-313 PALAGYWA
+313 PALVGYYA
-321 GAGVGG
+321 GAGAGG

-349 AATLVRGVTVA
+349 AAKLVRGVTTA

-372 ADAIVSY
+372 ADALVSY

-385 AREKFLTKQEQIDY
+385 AREKFLTRQEQIDY

-444 QGAADAVGEK
+444 KGAADAVGEK

-477 TSASKV
+477 TSAAKV

-501 EDAVRSSTFASVLNN
+501 QDAVRSSTFAAVLNN

-538 KQAIEEHGAVEEVYI
+538 KQAVEEHGAVEEVYI

-562 RDRNIEPSDLF
+562 RDRNIEPADLF

-613 VENVRSDPNMPTYR
+613 VENVRSSPDMPTYR

-640 QQEANVFMEEQARF
+640 QQEADTYMAEQARF

-667 VQNQLASVGTFTAK
+667 VQNQLAKVGTFTAK

-696 LGDKLGIN
+696 LGDKLGIS

-719 PNTDKGTSFNQSA
+719 PTTDKGISFNQSA
-732 SPEQTISVD
+732 TPEQTISVD
-741 DFVKGIK
+741 EFAKSIK

-759 SQSSNVLSLHKI
+759 SPSSNVLSLHKI

-779 QGTGTK
+779 QGNGTK

-790 INYADSQNKTIA
+790 IRYADSQNKTIA

-811 NKNRLTGFYK
+811 NKSRLTSFYK

-849 YNQTSI
+849 YNQ
-855 LKQTD
+855 
-860 TISFKK
+860 
-866 WFGDSQVLD
+866 
-875 ANGNPQIRYHGT
+875 
-887 RDNWSQWDKSR
+887 
-898 AGGLIHTTSDVDIAE
+898 
-913 RYAQGAGGGRK
+913 
-924 RSDPVYKDNKEN
+924 
-936 IFELDGN
+936 
-943 EYVNKSDGTRLS
+943 
-955 FQDIQDMLD
+955 
-964 SGDLNPFYPDG
+964 
-975 RIEPIYVRAENPLDL
+975 
-990 NTKEGLKILASIQA
+990 
-1004 TSRFGR
+1004 
-1010 SVVDQA
+1010 
-1016 KAGVFDWNS
+1016 
-1025 TKHEFKNKH
+1025 
-1034 WADDLVPKLK
+1034 
-1044 DLGYDAIIFADDGHQ
+1044 
-1059 TLSVFDSEQIKS
+1059 
-1071 VNNSGIFDI
+1071 
-1080 NNPDIYKQANGG
+1080 ANGG

-1098 FTIGQDGSTIALSK
+1098 FSIGQDGSTIVLSK

-1130 NMQIALSPDA
+1130 NMQLALSPDA

-1293 QKSLRNMI
+1293 QKSLRNMV

-1323 TVREDMAKEIAQ
+1323 AVREDMAKEIAQ

-1349 DQIVKRDSTKVEPER
+1349 DQVAKRDSTKVEPER

-1372 KFGGLDANEVESTWG
+1372 KFGGLNANEVESTWG
-1387 IDEAAKTKS
+1387 IDDAAKTKS

-1438 TRELEDKFADQLR
+1438 TRELEDKFAEQLR
-1451 GVNQYSTQVDHEL
+1451 GVNQYSNQVDPEL

-1493 AKYGRDSAIYQSISK
+1493 AKYGRDSDIYQSISK

-1565 YDQQSIVE
+1565 FDQQSIIE
-1573 AIEAALHNDVRARFL
+1573 AVEAALHNDVRARML
-1588 SAEMAALNGMLGRKS
+1588 SAEMAALNGLLGRKS

-1642 DAFRKGNTVEAA
+1642 EAFRKGETVEAA

-1675 QIQKH
+1675 QTQKH

-1747 ENQSYR
+1747 ENQNYR

-1771 HRSRE
+1771 HRSKE
-1776 NKVWHTTNEAF
+1776 NKIWHTTNEAF

-1794 ELIQQSGGK
+1794 ELIQQTGGK

-1818 TAELKARFM
+1818 TAELKAKFM

-1837 QVITWLDGGPTG
+1837 QVVTWLDGGANG
-1849 KFRKYLIN
+1849 KFRTYLIN

-1864 QYRIEKAKML
+1864 KYRIEKAKML
-1874 KNVVDIFEGFGKMDN
+1874 KDVVDIFEGFGKLDN

-1912 LHTGNMSNKERLV
+1912 LHTGNLSNKERLV

-1939 DFSAWDQFFNRMI
+1939 DFSAWDQFFSRMVK
-1952 TENVITKKDMD
+1952 EGVITKKDMD

-1978 AQVTHKKINGRYF
+1978 AQITHKKINGRYF

-1998 VSTPFGEYEG
+1998 ISTPFGEYEG

-2029 NLAENNLQALDI
+2029 NLAENNLAALDI

-2084 RQVGR
+2084 RQIGR

-2101 RVMPFGVKQVFN
+2101 RVLPFGVKQVFN

-2130 HLLDNIFRVL
+2130 SLLDNIFRTL

-2148 MAGNLKNAIEQ
+2148 MAGNLKNAVEQ

-2170 PPKHLLKAQGHY
+2170 PPKQLLKAQAHY
-2182 FTFVATREDMA
+2182 FASVATREDMA

-2228 QTVKDFTMK
+2228 QTVKDFTVK

-2265 GYTQYD
+2265 GMTQYE

-2313 MVWNTTSSEV
+2313 MVWNTSMSEA

-2353 ILSELLS
+2353 MLSELLG
-2360 VIFAGGLQDDDK
+2360 VIFAGGLKDEDDD
-2372 DGDKWDDLSAK
+2372 DNKWDDLSAK

-2390 MLSAFVPYAGNVVNA
+2390 MLAAFVPYAGNVVNA
-2405 AISNIDDSVVN
+2405 AISNTDDTIVN

-2428 ESGLSLIQHFK
+2428 ESGLSLIQHA
-2439 RSLDEDKEVNQ
+2439 RRALDEDKEVNQ
-2450 GKAAKDLM
+2450 GKASKDLM
-2458 NTATLA
+2458 NTATLV

-2473 KPFGYWL
+2473 KPSGYWL
-2480 AIAQGKKDAPESIY
+2480 DIAQGKKDAPDSIY

-2508 D
+2508 